1 MFTNRDQRVSVSE
14 AVERRMIETEIATIV
29 DPNGRRITLGEAID
43 SGVVDPARCT
53 LKVDAVKSV
62 SWETA
67 LRDQLIVK
75 PLTLKE
81 CVDRQLVSA
90 DGTIVDPLSSSLRPV
105 SWNLLRAAKAGL
117 LDVDSTKSVA
127 DSQTG
132 QTLTLAEALSE
143 GIIIPSGLYVER
155 PHGATMTLE
164 EASELG
170 LLLSEGL
177 EFLPPRRPST
187 GSENDPPPN
196 GWPLKVA
203 IENKYLDTN
212 TGLFAVPG
220 TDRLVSLEECIL
232 LSIIRPDSASVL
244 DPSTKHYIPILRAFE
259 KKILTPTGHYKEPNA
274 KALNIREAL
283 NRYHIIFVDD
293 DSVSPSSTVK
303 RGFSP
308 RRERQSSVEGSP
320 PKMKPP
326 SLSESPSR
334 REISR
339 NKSVDA
345 GSPFDDLPPPDLQD
359 IRLAPGV
366 IFAPSSGVVSIDET
380 KETLN
385 LLEALKRNVVQPSKV
400 KVRDPTSPAKEL
412 SVTEAIRKGIVS
424 KETGDYKY
432 SGGRTLSLLEAVRV
446 GVVTVIGR
454 PASEPEAV
462 MEVAKSSN
470 TWKDVRIKLVDPF
483 TGAEVTW
490 ESALERHVLD
500 ADTVTQLAA
509 KVTDQHQPKLTAEL
523 LSCIILS
530 DATTGKQLPVKD
542 GLDHGIVTE
551 RRLVELIQEQKPV
564 PYRLMDL
571 VGIPLDGS
579 DYRKM
584 SLAQQTRSK
593 ITTEPKFSVAIG
605 RARSVQ
611 QEPGKLQRIRRKV
624 MKPREA
630 AIRGLVD
637 AQTAELLEVPSAS
650 IETLIKQQKI
660 DAETTGAISDVLRG
674 HQLTLREALERG
686 VLDDETGEMQFPVAS
701 SVSVTEAVER
711 GLYDQ
716 HCGCFIHPENGSS
729 LSLAEAVQCEI
740 IDPQTQVVDA
750 RSEERK
756 SVALSLAIAIGL
768 VDEKNGDVQT
778 ANGPVS
784 MMEAVATRH
793 LYLPSPRIWAP
804 QVPPV
809 GLTLPVALDRK
820 LIDASALEMIHP
832 STGRRMALEQAIDN
846 HLIMAIPYPAAPEYV
861 LLRRAIEKRMLDVDR
876 KTFTDTAGRKMNVT
890 EALER
895 GILVIKRPIQYHS
908 TVVSSVESTRLDET
922 LVSTETLITR
932 NVQCVPGYTLI
943 GGDQVKNERTGRI
956 MTLEKAGRL
965 GLIIGIQADQLSFQ
979 EAVSEGF
986 VHLASGTFTRPG
998 THERMTINL
1007 ALKEGWLRLDGYSDV
1022 RLNKTSSKMTAETLI
1037 YDYNSQQMISVQQAI
1052 RSGLLGQN
1060 GEYQQ
1065 SGKALPFNEAVR
1077 SGLVAVL
1084 GVPEMP
1090 GRDPDSMPVLFNL
1103 SPVCSREANEPV
1115 LVCRSRRTSIRNA
1128 LKEERIASQAQL
1140 VVRKSRMSVD
1150 EALRQNL
1157 ATPTAIISIEENDQ
1171 IHLVG
1176 EPDLHISPVDI
1187 LDRDFAI
1194 EHGFYDPSQE
1204 LFVDIE
1210 TGDSI
1215 RVADA
1220 TALGILNGKE
1230 ILIKDVR
1237 CNSVV
1242 TLDEA
1247 LDKQIVDPVT
1257 GHMIDPKKGKKI
1269 AFYEAVRL
1277 GWIEASPAAHRAHLG
1292 DPITFKYV
1300 VNKGWYAV
1308 DSGLLSLPKL
1318 KTPVQLSVAI
1328 RHQYVNPDSV
1338 IFRVFSTGEDLTLTQ
1353 AAQRGWIDPLAG
1365 AVKQNED
1372 AKPIDFA
1379 KAVQSGLLQPKRK
1392 AIALEAAIR
1401 NGSFNGSNGRITESV
1416 CQKALTIEETINW
1429 GLIDAFISEIHDTK
1443 RQKMISLE
1451 EALESRLVDSGKG
1464 RLMNTATGQWMD
1476 LVTALK
1482 QGLIST
1488 QTTTLSIFDAVNDG
1502 LYDPDT
1508 GKFSNPFTGRQETLR
1523 ESIDSGLIDG
1533 SSARVRQEDE
1543 SYISLGEGAESLE
1556 GQRLD
1561 QAIDEKKII
1570 PLHKAWSLQ
1579 EALAHQLYERET
1591 GLFVMAG
1598 RDKITLHTAIQKGFI
1613 QKSALT
1619 VKDPRSSDILSLGDA
1634 IKMGIIDSTS
1644 GMAIDP
1650 STSVEMDFVAAME
1663 RGLIIGA
1670 KRKLSITEA
1679 LLKGM
1684 YDMKSGR
1691 FSTLSEVRKPKLPTD
1706 VAIRNGVIDSTAN
1719 LVRNFKTGNVVT
1731 FEQAVREQLID
1742 VKQGTLRISAK
1753 QTSDFQQ
1760 ALDGGF
1766 LIEVQR
1772 PLFLSEAMVKEVFN
1786 HQTGLFLDPL
1796 TGQWLTLIESI
1807 ESGLIDPESVHVK
1820 DTRFGFLRK
1829 TSLTTAIELGT
1840 IDGQT
1845 TRVTD
1850 LSSGKEYTLAE
1861 AFTNELIVDS
1871 KAPVSIQRMIHQG
1884 LYDEATG
1891 RVTDPN
1897 SGRKITIHEALRR
1910 CVLHPLLPC
1919 FFERQTGNL
1928 LSLAETCRN
1937 GIIDRQTGL
1946 FRLPQS
1952 KLEMPLNKALER
1964 EFILDIEQPFSLY
1977 DAVRVGFFDR
1987 HRNCFF
1993 HPTNGRRLNL
2003 DVACKENLI
2012 QATKSIVKHGKTGRY
2027 MKLDEA
2033 VCIGLIDA
2041 ERNAYCL
2048 PGSSDM
2054 TFPEALERCF
2064 IVTSKS
2070 GLTLEEAIRNGLYAH
2085 ETGKFVD
2092 PSVGDLLDLNQALKH
2107 GLIDGS
2113 TTALKDASTG
2123 SLKSLNSAIE
2133 DGDIDGVRG
2142 RVVEARGKRS
2152 MNLETAVEE
2161 QVIVTVDRALTFN
2174 QAVRDG
2180 DIDLTIGT
2188 FVDPRTSCRHTL
2200 EEAIRHEL
2208 IDPQSAVIKN
2218 PQTGGFI
2225 TVKRAITEGIVDM
2238 RKRAI
2243 VDRQTGH
2250 LGPLCIIFE
2259 QGTVVFHR
2267 QTIGFDE
2274 AIEQGQFNL
2283 KIARLMEPSSNEEL
2297 NLKQA
2302 VAFGCLNSDSV
2313 LVRDNLHRQLLKLSA
2328 AFELAIV
2335 DADQGLVLDN
2345 SSGKQVTLSEALA
2358 TGLIVTPKRQLS
2370 LIEAIEFGLYNIE
2383 TGRFSDPFTQRSLTL
2398 AEVVDT
2404 ALLDFSTNLAKDPE
2418 TGRILSITQAIE
2430 EGLVNASSGR
2440 LADMNLAEAL
2450 SKGFLLTTSARQAM
2464 EERYKLCDDGMARLL
2479 VWISNIEAQL
2489 ANQDTVREDVAELK
2503 NQINVIRGVRDDM
2516 ESHSRPVNACL
2527 DQVRQIVSQ
2536 GGEYLSADE
2545 INTMESKGQELKK
2558 RYDTGTDQTDKLLRK
2573 VSVALDELHKFRTEI
2588 SNFKTWIVKS
2598 NKLAEEKERQLANL
2612 SRVQANAET
2621 TREFVSDVIAH
2632 QADLRFITM
2641 AAQKFVDESM
2651 EYLAVLNDF
2660 RDKLPQ
2666 RMRHIEPSELLVKAE
2681 VVEVTEDYQTLMK
2694 RANRLSDKMTDIN
2707 SKNKDYQ
2714 EIVTKA
2720 KAWLK
2725 EVEPKATKIVSEPL
2739 GAEPKAVEDQL
2750 GRAKALNNDVMAN
2763 ERLVNH
2769 TVQAAT
2775 SLLTALDGDVS
2786 EVERSNLESVP
2797 ADIQDRYKK
2806 LLNAL
2811 TDKCQFLDNA
2821 LVQSQGVQEALDSLA
2836 NWLSQAEN
2844 QLKNMTKPT
2853 SLNKDRLDEQLR
2865 EHRVLVADIDSHRA
2879 GFESINE
2886 AAAALVANPDNARVA
2901 RKIEAKMK
2909 DMNSRYEK
2917 LQDKVYKRGYVLEEI
2932 YKSLDTFTTSVTQF
2946 DDWYQQVWEILD
2958 ASDQE
2963 EAEQLSSRIE
2973 DISQQKDQRRE
2984 NFDNMLQIGRTLVV
2998 KKDIADA
3005 TPVREKIKTLEMQ
3018 WKDLSTIIEQSLKDG
3033 KARTDQLH
3041 TYEKLRD
3048 QVLEWLTKNEGRV
3061 DALEPVAVDAD
3072 ILKRQ
3077 TDELRPI
3084 MKEYRDYETTISRVA
3099 DLGTAYENMSRP
3111 AGDTSR
3117 KPSIVS
3123 PSKRSSITTLRRS
3136 SQDSRRPSQDLR
3148 RQSQDLRT
3156 PSPNK
3161 VGMGALPVNQLL
3173 SSVAS
3178 SGFSGRRSSQD
3189 FYGME
3194 DSSVVQKQIADIYDR
3209 YGQLGSKLHDR
3220 KAELEL
3226 MTEEAKKHTDA
3237 LKTLAAF
3244 LDKVERQLPRD
3255 SAVPQTRDDAEK
3267 QLRSVKNVLED
3278 MYDKQPQLDGLKT
3291 QVTELLRRKSGVP
3304 GADALQDQL
3313 VTVSGRWKDL
3323 QDRCKAR
3330 SKFLEDVKDFHDTHD
3345 QLSAWLTAKDRM
3357 MSVLGPISS
3366 DPRLVHHQLQQ
3377 VQVLREEFK
3386 AHEPQVQHLERLA
3399 DLILEIAEPNSNDG
3413 RKVNDKVVS
3422 ISAKWSDLIGRLEE
3436 RKQNLDAASGTSR
3449 QFYANL
3455 GQLQDALQKI
3465 SDNLEELAVENVYP
3479 EEILK
3484 HLEDLQD
3491 QLESQRPLIAGL
3503 ETVGEQLCAVLSDA
3517 SSKAEVAQKL
3527 SQIDKMHAQLQKKL
3541 DNRRAELENLLKDNR
3556 EFEDQ
3561 CGQLQEWLGDCASL
3575 LVEALQV
3582 SADRDVLRRQLQH
3595 NEPAYKDVMDREHEV
3610 IMMLDKGQE
3619 LANQSPNKNEAKAFN
3634 KLLEKIRGDWNKV
3647 RQETV
3652 SRHRRLQT
3660 CMELC
3665 RKYDGSQE
3673 MFLPWLDQA
3682 EAKLNQMQPVAF
3694 KKSDLDAQV
3703 KDLQSFRNDISR
3715 HSATFET
3722 NRSLGESF
3730 LSACDVDKEGV
3741 KNELTITKE
3750 RWDQINA
3757 AVLERS
3763 QSLEDIAQRLAEF
3776 IELLRDSQHAMQ
3788 RCEDRLSSHDA
3799 LGPAARDSRLLD
3811 RIRTLLD
3818 EAVQLEKGV
3827 DRVHQYATG
3836 LVADAASHDSNASH
3850 IQDQAEDLARRY
3862 SELRAHLEDR
3872 CNMLET
3878 ASVAVLQF
3886 NEHVKAVLGD
3896 LSTLETELDSM
3907 SPAGRDLDTLNNQL
3921 DQTHHFLAKLE
3932 ARQTEVEAIA
3942 TDGQNLVSEGHAP
3955 DAQGLRDQLDSLRKQ
3970 TTRLEDRGKNR
3981 LDELEKT
3988 LVRVES
3994 FYDLHSN
4001 IMQHIDEAS
4010 NEERAFKPIVGD
4022 VELVRQQQEEFRSF
4036 KQDLIIPLGQNVEE
4050 ANRSGQGLV
4059 QSAANGVSTTAL
4071 ESDLEKMND
4080 RWNNLKEKLN
4090 DRERRLDVAF
4100 LQSGKFQE
4108 ALQGLSKWL
4117 SDTEEM
4123 VANQKPPSADY
4134 KVVKAQLQ
4142 EQKFLKK
4149 LLLDRQQSMS
4159 SLLDMGQD
4167 IANHAHPEEQAEIE
4181 EQLQELVARFDA
4193 LTNGADDRME
4203 ALEKAMAV
4211 AKEFQDKFSPIA
4223 DWLEKMERKIK
4234 DMEIVPT
4241 DEEKI
4246 QQRIEEHDLLH
4257 DDILSKKPAFDSLTD
4272 IATNLMSL
4280 VGEEEAS
4287 VLADRLTELTDRYG
4301 ALVENSE
4308 ALGRLLSD
4316 AKTGLRHLV
4325 LSYED
4330 LLAWMESMESK
4341 LFKYRILSVHVEK
4354 LQEQME
4360 ELMYLTEEV
4369 AGHQPQVESVVD
4381 TGLELMRH
4389 ITNEE
4394 ALQLKEKLDSVQRRY
4409 TDLTGRADDLLK
4421 HAQETLPLVEQF
4433 HVSHNRLANWLLD
4446 AEDRLQALDSSSA
4459 ASGGSAGLDVQESI
4473 IARLE
4478 SELSEVRPFLD
4489 MVNQSG
4495 PQLCQRCPGEGSAY
4509 IESLITRDNRR
4520 FDAICEQIQR
4530 KAERLH
4536 LSKQRSMEVVG
4547 DLDELLDWFRETE
4560 QQLRESEPPSSD
4572 PEVIRVQLKEHKVIG
4587 DEIST
4592 QKGRV
4597 RDILS
4602 AAQKVLRES
4611 PQTEDSAFIREKME
4625 DLKET
4630 RDRVSELSADR
4641 LSILEQALPLAEH
4654 FYEAHSDLSNWL
4666 GEIEEALSNL
4676 DDPAIRPEQIVRQQ
4690 EGTKLLMAEVA
4701 EHKPLFDKLNKT
4713 GTTLAKLCIE
4723 EEGVKVHDILES
4735 DNARYAALRSGLRE
4749 RQQALEEALQE
4760 TSQFSDKLDGMLAAL
4775 ATAFEQVKSAEPVA
4789 AHPDKIQE
4797 QMQENQ
4803 SVVEDLEKRESA
4815 FEAVK
4820 RAADEVIV
4828 KNPSDPA
4835 VKDIEGK
4842 LKKLSKLWDTV
4853 VSATGERGKSLEE
4866 ALAVAERF
4874 WEELQAVMRA
4884 LKELQETLVT
4894 QEPPAVEP
4902 AKIHQQQATLQDIKT
4917 DIEHTKPEVEHCRQ
4931 VGQELIN
4938 LCGEPDKPEV
4948 KKHIE
4953 ELDSAWDN
4961 ITALYAKREENLID
4975 AMEKAMEYHDTL
4987 NSLAEFLEKA
4997 EKKFHEMRPLG
5008 TDIETV
5014 KEQIEQLKAF
5024 KADVDPQMVK
5034 VETLNRSLNRQ
5045 AADLAD
5051 RSSPDQA
5058 ARLKEP
5064 LAKVNRRWED
5074 LLRGVVDRQR
5084 ELEHAL
5090 LRLGQ
5095 FQHALNELLVWIQ
5108 RTDSTLDELK
5118 PVFGDP
5124 SVIEVELAK
5133 LKVLINDIQA
5143 HQTSVDTLND
5153 AGRQLV
5159 ETDKGSDDSNKTQ
5172 QRLVLLNKKWGDL
5185 VEKASSRQK
5194 ELEDALREA
5203 QQFTAEIQDLLL
5215 WLNDIDGA
5223 LSMSKPVGGL
5233 PETASDQLQRFM
5245 EVYHELEKNRPLVES
5260 CLQRGAE
5267 YLKRSTDGAAV
5278 SLQHNLRTLKQRWDN
5293 VMNRANDKKIKLEI
5307 ALKEAT
5313 EFHDALQAFID
5324 WLTNAEKTLGGL
5336 KPASRVMETV
5346 LSQIE
5351 EHKSFQ
5357 KDIAAQRE
5365 VMLSLDKKGTHLKYF
5380 SQKQD
5385 VILIKNLLISVQHRW
5400 ERVLSRAAER
5410 TRALDHAYKEAKEY
5424 HDSWHELYSWLDEA
5438 EKGFDDAVLQLG
5450 KDPEKIKQLLA
5461 KHKEFQ
5467 RTLGAKQPTYDG
5479 IVRLGKLVKDR
5490 APKTDEPTLKQ
5501 MMSDLKAKWQ
5511 SVCNKS
5517 VDRQRKLEE
5526 GLLFSGQFKDAIQA
5540 LVDWLCKT
5548 NPAQMM
5554 EGPVHGDLDTVMAL
5568 REQHKN
5574 FEEELNSRLAQ
5585 TKQVRK
5591 MAVDVMA
5598 NASEE
5603 DRAAIQKQV
5612 SELDV
5617 TWENVSKAASTRSA
5631 NLDDALVQAETL
5643 HKAVNMLLEWLSDAE
5658 MKLRFAGALP
5668 DEEPETKQQ
5677 LADHHKFLEEV
5688 IKKETDKDDTL
5699 ALAQDIL
5706 GKAHP
5711 DAVSV
5716 IRHWITIIQARW
5728 EEVMAWANQREHRL
5742 NEHLRNLREMASMLE
5757 ELLAWLAT
5765 AEKTLITLEAE
5776 PIPDDLPI
5784 IEGLIKDHQEFME
5797 DMAKRQPEVDRVCKT
5812 KQAPRTNQPGKME
5825 RKPSRNKSTSSVP
5838 DREFSQSPT
5847 RESSPEHDTPA
5858 RRSSRVTPDRENSL
5872 IPRLVRPS
5880 YKPQSRES
5888 TPGPQQQSR
5897 KPSQATS
5904 PSPARDGSPSRDYPK
5919 PWMVGTSRSSPG
5931 REKTPDNY
5939 WPHIGPRFAPAVTP
5953 VGGNSRKGSKVSVE
5967 MLPRNPR
5974 ARQLWDRWRNVWM
5987 MAWDRQRRLH
5997 DKLNYLQELEKVK
6010 NFSWD
6015 DWRRRF
6021 MKYMNNK
6028 KSRVT
6033 DLFRKMDKNNEG
6045 FIPRE
6050 DFIEGIM
6057 KTKFPTSR
6065 MEMNAVA
6072 NMFDRNNEGYIDWK
6086 EFLAALRPDWE
6097 ERPTTEDE
6105 IIHDEVKRAVNQ
6117 CTCRNRF
6124 KVHQVG
6130 EGQYRFGD
6138 SQKLRLV
6145 RILRSTVMV
6154 RVGGGWVA
6162 LDEFL
6167 VKNDPCRVVI
6177 IPHIRVRTPGE
6188 HEFWCPFFSKGR
6200 TNLELRE
6207 QFILPEGASQ
6217 GMTPFKTRAS
6227 PNSSVSSQPGTGQ
6240 MVVSPLHA
6248 RSPSLPTAGPITK
6261 VRERTVRSSPMRP
6274 SFSAGTPDSSV
6285 SESDGSFHLHSG
6297 RKASA
6302 PPRTMMSG
6310 GGSHS
6315 GSRPASRNADSKHGS
6330 IQSLDSY
6337 DGGYAQKTPTGIRR
6351 TPSFQRPDS
6360 ASRNQPGSSS
6370 TLPRKRSTIPS
6381 PVETRARHPSGS
6393 SASGVSPSPSG
6404 GFNGGGISAAS
6415 RARQSITA
6423 SHRSSISSS
6432 RPVGR
6437 TASGSSGAGTPGTPG
6452 MMRREGT
6459 SDSMTGI
6466 ARKTTSTGIRKPS
6479 GTPLSRPSPK

>member
-1 MFTNRDQRVSVSE
+1 MAGRSGWCGTDALNERRSQRSAATGGVVTEVDAIRLAERMEMDGDVHTVLRRQHVTTHVRDDTTESERTARKSGVRRVTTRVVRQTTTITRGEQRAMTENVNRFDDGGYGRPGYFQSPSPYGTSERDASLYEERVPVPAITYHRPAPVEHHSTSFKRSKISDIMVGQDESLTAREALLRWAQRTTAKYPGVRVKDFTSSWKDGLAFNAIIHRNRPDLVDWRSLKNRGIRDRLESAFNV
-14 AVERRMIETEIATIV
+14 VEREYGVTRLLDPEDVDTPEPDEKSLITYISSLYDVFPNPPALHPLYDPETQRKYSEY
-29 DPNGRRITLGEAID
+29 RE
-43 SGVVDPARCT
+43 
-53 LKVDAVKSV
+53 
-62 SWETA
+62 
-67 LRDQLIVK
+67 
-75 PLTLKE
+75 
-81 CVDRQLVSA
+81 
-90 DGTIVDPLSSSLRPV
+90 LSSSLHVWIRESTLLMQDRTFPNTLIEVKKLALESNRFRTDEVPPRLREKQHITRLYKDIEKFLEETEEKLEPELRPDV
-105 SWNLLRAAKAGL
+105 LERNWNQLLALHQERDAAIHKEMERLERLQRIAEKVHREAKQSDARLDDIEARIDEEAKRLDRLHPRDAMHNCEALNAELAAVEEAIKIMFTDVQALKDGRYNQTADLHKRVQRIHQRWQSIRAVFQTRLLEVLPSLTSPDAGRSSRSSLEARLFETNEHFRFLRECSEWVRTKLTQMEKAAYGSDL
-117 LDVDSTKSVA
+117 PSVQIELESHLKEHKSVDKFQSNVEKCISNKIKFQSEETVIYVHHVSILQKSYNELSMTSKKRLA
-127 DSQTG
+127 DLEMLQDFIQSATTELIWLNEKEEIEISRDWSSKSLNVTEIERYYEALMSELEKREIQVSAVQDRGEALVLQHHPASKCVEAYMSALST
-132 QTLTLAEALSE
+132 QWKWLLQLTLCLETHLRHAAVYHNFFTEVQKCEQWCIIQDQLLNSTYSQSEFTLDEGEKLLKEMQDLREDLSHYSSVVEALYERSRE
-143 GIIIPSGLYVER
+143 VVPLKQRRSSLRQPITVTSICIYKQVEVTIGKDEVCKLVNNSSKTKWKVVTTNGVECQVPSVC
-155 PHGATMTLE
+155 
-164 EASELG
+164 
-170 LLLSEGL
+170 LLI
-177 EFLPPRRPST
+177 
-187 GSENDPPPN
+187 PPPD
-196 GWPLKVA
+196 PEATEAAERLKRQYDRCEALWLKKQMRMSQNMIFATIKVVKSWDLSQFMAMGKDQRDA
-203 IENKYLDTN
+203 I
-212 TGLFAVPG
+212 
-220 TDRLVSLEECIL
+220 R
-232 LSIIRPDSASVL
+232 
-244 DPSTKHYIPILRAFE
+244 
-259 KKILTPTGHYKEPNA
+259 
-274 KALNIREAL
+274 KALNEDAEKL
-283 NRYHIIFVDD
+283 LQQGDPND
-293 DSVSPSSTVK
+293 PQL
-303 RGFSP
+303 
-308 RRERQSSVEGSP
+308 RRLQ
-320 PKMKPP
+320 
-326 SLSESPSR
+326 
-334 REISR
+334 REIDEVNQLFDEFERRAAMGNRPELSQRAIGDQLTTLLVQLEESERTLTSR
-339 NKSVDA
+339 ITAPLPRDLDQLEQLVVEHKHFETNLQSLQPELESAKENVDA
-345 GSPFDDLPPPDLQD
+345 CPRKTPSMQTKLDSCITKWNTIWQNSQLYIERLKGAEIVLNGLDEATKFVSRLEIQLASCENMPSEPDALRKVHDDL
-359 IRLAPGV
+359 
-366 IFAPSSGVVSIDET
+366 
-380 KETLN
+380 
-385 LLEALKRNVVQPSKV
+385 
-400 KVRDPTSPAKEL
+400 
-412 SVTEAIRKGIVS
+412 
-424 KETGDYKY
+424 
-432 SGGRTLSLLEAVRV
+432 
-446 GVVTVIGR
+446 
-454 PASEPEAV
+454 
-462 MEVAKSSN
+462 
-470 TWKDVRIKLVDPF
+470 VDM
-483 TGAEVTW
+483 
-490 ESALERHVLD
+490 
-500 ADTVTQLAA
+500 Q
-509 KVTDQHQPKLTAEL
+509 QN
-523 LSCIILS
+523 
-530 DATTGKQLPVKD
+530 
-542 GLDHGIVTE
+542 
-551 RRLVELIQEQKPV
+551 IQEQQGV
-564 PYRLMDL
+564 
-571 VGIPLDGS
+571 
-579 DYRKM
+579 
-584 SLAQQTRSK
+584 
-593 ITTEPKFSVAIG
+593 
-605 RARSVQ
+605 
-611 QEPGKLQRIRRKV
+611 
-624 MKPREA
+624 
-630 AIRGLVD
+630 
-637 AQTAELLEVPSAS
+637 
-650 IETLIKQQKI
+650 I
-660 DAETTGAISDVLRG
+660 D
-674 HQLTLREALERG
+674 Q
-686 VLDDETGEMQFPVAS
+686 
-701 SVSVTEAVER
+701 
-711 GLYDQ
+711 
-716 HCGCFIHPENGSS
+716 
-729 LSLAEAVQCEI
+729 LAE
-740 IDPQTQVVDA
+740 
-750 RSEERK
+750 
-756 SVALSLAIAIGL
+756 
-768 VDEKNGDVQT
+768 
-778 ANGPVS
+778 
-784 MMEAVATRH
+784 EA
-793 LYLPSPRIWAP
+793 
-804 QVPPV
+804 
-809 GLTLPVALDRK
+809 G
-820 LIDASALEMIHP
+820 
-832 STGRRMALEQAIDN
+832 
-846 HLIMAIPYPAAPEYV
+846 
-861 LLRRAIEKRMLDVDR
+861 
-876 KTFTDTAGRKMNVT
+876 
-890 EALER
+890 
-895 GILVIKRPIQYHS
+895 
-908 TVVSSVESTRLDET
+908 TVR
-922 LVSTETLITR
+922 
-932 NVQCVPGYTLI
+932 
-943 GGDQVKNERTGRI
+943 
-956 MTLEKAGRL
+956 
-965 GLIIGIQADQLSFQ
+965 
-979 EAVSEGF
+979 
-986 VHLASGTFTRPG
+986 
-998 THERMTINL
+998 
-1007 ALKEGWLRLDGYSDV
+1007 
-1022 RLNKTSSKMTAETLI
+1022 
-1037 YDYNSQQMISVQQAI
+1037 
-1052 RSGLLGQN
+1052 
-1060 GEYQQ
+1060 
-1065 SGKALPFNEAVR
+1065 
-1077 SGLVAVL
+1077 
-1084 GVPEMP
+1084 
-1090 GRDPDSMPVLFNL
+1090 
-1103 SPVCSREANEPV
+1103 
-1115 LVCRSRRTSIRNA
+1115 
-1128 LKEERIASQAQL
+1128 QL
-1140 VVRKSRMSVD
+1140 VVRSRQSVNATIRKHPDVDRLESEVKTIVTRWSNICTQVVERLQSCETTFEHLERYTAMTQVNHTWMDAMSETVSKMPPVENGVQAKAQLESTAKLYNGVAAKKPSMD
-1150 EALRQNL
+1150 EAN
-1157 ATPTAIISIEENDQ
+1157 
-1171 IHLVG
+1171 
-1176 EPDLHISPVDI
+1176 I
-1187 LDRDFAI
+1187 L
-1194 EHGFYDPSQE
+1194 G
-1204 LFVDIE
+1204 
-1210 TGDSI
+1210 
-1215 RVADA
+1215 
-1220 TALGILNGKE
+1220 
-1230 ILIKDVR
+1230 
-1237 CNSVV
+1237 
-1242 TLDEA
+1242 
-1247 LDKQIVDPVT
+1247 
-1257 GHMIDPKKGKKI
+1257 
-1269 AFYEAVRL
+1269 
-1277 GWIEASPAAHRAHLG
+1277 
-1292 DPITFKYV
+1292 
-1300 VNKGWYAV
+1300 
-1308 DSGLLSLPKL
+1308 
-1318 KTPVQLSVAI
+1318 
-1328 RHQYVNPDSV
+1328 
-1338 IFRVFSTGEDLTLTQ
+1338 
-1353 AAQRGWIDPLAG
+1353 
-1365 AVKQNED
+1365 
-1372 AKPIDFA
+1372 
-1379 KAVQSGLLQPKRK
+1379 
-1392 AIALEAAIR
+1392 
-1401 NGSFNGSNGRITESV
+1401 
-1416 CQKALTIEETINW
+1416 
-1429 GLIDAFISEIHDTK
+1429 
-1443 RQKMISLE
+1443 
-1451 EALESRLVDSGKG
+1451 
-1464 RLMNTATGQWMD
+1464 
-1476 LVTALK
+1476 
-1482 QGLIST
+1482 
-1488 QTTTLSIFDAVNDG
+1488 
-1502 LYDPDT
+1502 
-1508 GKFSNPFTGRQETLR
+1508 
-1523 ESIDSGLIDG
+1523 
-1533 SSARVRQEDE
+1533 
-1543 SYISLGEGAESLE
+1543 
-1556 GQRLD
+1556 
-1561 QAIDEKKII
+1561 
-1570 PLHKAWSLQ
+1570 
-1579 EALAHQLYERET
+1579 
-1591 GLFVMAG
+1591 
-1598 RDKITLHTAIQKGFI
+1598 
-1613 QKSALT
+1613 
-1619 VKDPRSSDILSLGDA
+1619 
-1634 IKMGIIDSTS
+1634 
-1644 GMAIDP
+1644 
-1650 STSVEMDFVAAME
+1650 
-1663 RGLIIGA
+1663 
-1670 KRKLSITEA
+1670 
-1679 LLKGM
+1679 
-1684 YDMKSGR
+1684 
-1691 FSTLSEVRKPKLPTD
+1691 
-1706 VAIRNGVIDSTAN
+1706 
-1719 LVRNFKTGNVVT
+1719 
-1731 FEQAVREQLID
+1731 
-1742 VKQGTLRISAK
+1742 
-1753 QTSDFQQ
+1753 
-1760 ALDGGF
+1760 
-1766 LIEVQR
+1766 
-1772 PLFLSEAMVKEVFN
+1772 
-1786 HQTGLFLDPL
+1786 
-1796 TGQWLTLIESI
+1796 
-1807 ESGLIDPESVHVK
+1807 
-1820 DTRFGFLRK
+1820 
-1829 TSLTTAIELGT
+1829 
-1840 IDGQT
+1840 
-1845 TRVTD
+1845 
-1850 LSSGKEYTLAE
+1850 
-1861 AFTNELIVDS
+1861 
-1871 KAPVSIQRMIHQG
+1871 
-1884 LYDEATG
+1884 
-1891 RVTDPN
+1891 
-1897 SGRKITIHEALRR
+1897 
-1910 CVLHPLLPC
+1910 
-1919 FFERQTGNL
+1919 
-1928 LSLAETCRN
+1928 
-1937 GIIDRQTGL
+1937 
-1946 FRLPQS
+1946 
-1952 KLEMPLNKALER
+1952 
-1964 EFILDIEQPFSLY
+1964 
-1977 DAVRVGFFDR
+1977 
-1987 HRNCFF
+1987 
-1993 HPTNGRRLNL
+1993 
-2003 DVACKENLI
+2003 
-2012 QATKSIVKHGKTGRY
+2012 
-2027 MKLDEA
+2027 
-2033 VCIGLIDA
+2033 
-2041 ERNAYCL
+2041 
-2048 PGSSDM
+2048 
-2054 TFPEALERCF
+2054 
-2064 IVTSKS
+2064 
-2070 GLTLEEAIRNGLYAH
+2070 
-2085 ETGKFVD
+2085 
-2092 PSVGDLLDLNQALKH
+2092 
-2107 GLIDGS
+2107 
-2113 TTALKDASTG
+2113 
-2123 SLKSLNSAIE
+2123 
-2133 DGDIDGVRG
+2133 
-2142 RVVEARGKRS
+2142 
-2152 MNLETAVEE
+2152 
-2161 QVIVTVDRALTFN
+2161 
-2174 QAVRDG
+2174 
-2180 DIDLTIGT
+2180 
-2188 FVDPRTSCRHTL
+2188 
-2200 EEAIRHEL
+2200 
-2208 IDPQSAVIKN
+2208 
-2218 PQTGGFI
+2218 
-2225 TVKRAITEGIVDM
+2225 
-2238 RKRAI
+2238 
-2243 VDRQTGH
+2243 
-2250 LGPLCIIFE
+2250 
-2259 QGTVVFHR
+2259 
-2267 QTIGFDE
+2267 
-2274 AIEQGQFNL
+2274 
-2283 KIARLMEPSSNEEL
+2283 ARLI
-2297 NLKQA
+2297 
-2302 VAFGCLNSDSV
+2302 
-2313 LVRDNLHRQLLKLSA
+2313 R
-2328 AFELAIV
+2328 
-2335 DADQGLVLDN
+2335 
-2345 SSGKQVTLSEALA
+2345 EA
-2358 TGLIVTPKRQLS
+2358 K
-2370 LIEAIEFGLYNIE
+2370 
-2383 TGRFSDPFTQRSLTL
+2383 
-2398 AEVVDT
+2398 
-2404 ALLDFSTNLAKDPE
+2404 
-2418 TGRILSITQAIE
+2418 
-2430 EGLVNASSGR
+2430 
-2440 LADMNLAEAL
+2440 
-2450 SKGFLLTTSARQAM
+2450 QAM

-2479 VWISNIEAQL
+2479 VWISNVEAQL

-2503 NQINVIRGVRDDM
+2503 NQINVIRGVRDDL

-2536 GGEYLSADE
+2536 GGEFLSADE
-2545 INTMESKGQELKK
+2545 IQTLEGKGQELKK
-2558 RYDTGTDQTDKLLRK
+2558 RYDHGTDQTEKLLRK
-2573 VSVALDELHKFRTEI
+2573 VSTALDELHKFRTEI
-2588 SNFKTWIVKS
+2588 TNFKTWMVKS
-2598 NKLAEEKERQLANL
+2598 NKLAEDKERQLANL
-2612 SRVQANAET
+2612 SRVQANADT
-2621 TREFVSDVIAH
+2621 TREFFSDVIAH

-2666 RMRHIEPSELLVKAE
+2666 RMRHIEPSELMVKAE
-2681 VVEVTEDYQTLMK
+2681 VVEVTQDYQTLMK

-2725 EVEPKATKIVSEPL
+2725 EVEPKATKIVNEPL

-2786 EVERSNLESVP
+2786 EVERSNLESVQ
-2797 ADIQDRYKK
+2797 ANIQDRYKK

-2811 TDKCQFLDNA
+2811 ADKCQFLDNA
-2821 LVQSQGVQEALDSLA
+2821 LVQSQDVQEALDSLA

-2844 QLKNMTKPT
+2844 QFKNMTKPT

-2917 LQDKVYKRGYVLEEI
+2917 LQDKVVKRGYVLEEI
-2932 YKSLDTFTTSVTQF
+2932 YKSLDTFIISVTQF
-2946 DDWYQQVWEILD
+2946 DEWYQQVWEILD
-2958 ASDQE
+2958 SSDQD

-2984 NFDNMLQIGRTLVV
+2984 NFDNMLQIGRTLVI
-2998 KKDIADA
+2998 KKDLADT
-3005 TPVREKIKTLEMQ
+3005 TPIKEKIKTLEMQ

-3148 RQSQDLRT
+3148 RQSQDLRS
-3156 PSPNK
+3156 PSPIK
-3161 VGMGALPVNQLL
+3161 VGMGAPL
-3173 SSVAS
+3173 SPLINSVAS
-3178 SGFSGRRSSQD
+3178 SGFGSRRSSQD
-3189 FYGME
+3189 FFGME
-3194 DSSVVQKQIADIYDR
+3194 DSSIVQKQIADIYDR

-3226 MTEEAKKHTDA
+3226 MTEEAKKHADV

-3278 MYDKQPQLDGLKT
+3278 MYDKQPQLDGLKI

-3313 VTVSGRWKDL
+3313 MTVSGRWKDL

-3345 QLSAWLTAKDRM
+3345 QLSAWLIAKDRM

-3386 AHEPQVQHLERLA
+3386 VHEPQVQHLERLA
-3399 DLILEIAEPNSNDG
+3399 DVILEIAEPNSNDG

-3561 CGQLQEWLGDCASL
+3561 CGQLQEWLGDCARL
-3575 LVEALQV
+3575 LVEALKV
-3582 SADRDVLRRQLQH
+3582 SADRDVLRRQLQE
-3595 NEPAYKDVMDREHEV
+3595 NEPAYKEVMDKEHEV

-3619 LANQSPNKNEAKAFN
+3619 LANQSPNKNDAKAFN

-3647 RQETV
+3647 RLETV

-3722 NRSLGESF
+3722 NKSLGESF

-3741 KNELTITKE
+3741 KSELTITKE

-3827 DRVHQYATG
+3827 DRVQQYASG

-3932 ARQTEVEAIA
+3932 ARQAEVEAIA

-3955 DAQGLRDQLDSLRKQ
+3955 DAQGLRDQLESLRKQ

-4001 IMQHIDEAS
+4001 IMQHIEEAS

-4022 VELVRQQQEEFRSF
+4022 VELVRQQQEEFRRF
-4036 KQDLIIPLGQNVEE
+4036 KQELIIPLSQNLDE

-4059 QSAANGVSTTAL
+4059 QSAANGVSTSAL

-4193 LTNGADDRME
+4193 LTNGADDRMD

-4666 GEIEEALSNL
+4666 GEIEEALSSL
-4676 DDPAIRPEQIVRQQ
+4676 DDPAIRPDQIVRQQ
-4690 EGTKLLMAEVA
+4690 EGNKLLMADVA

-4775 ATAFEQVKSAEPVA
+4775 ATAFEQVKSAEPVS

-4853 VSATGERGKSLEE
+4853 VAATGERGKSLEE

-4874 WEELQAVMRA
+4874 WEELQAVMTA
-4884 LKELQETLVT
+4884 LKELQDTLVS

-4917 DIEHTKPEVEHCRQ
+4917 DIEQTKPEVEHCRQ
-4931 VGQELIN
+4931 VGQELIS

-4997 EKKFHEMRPLG
+4997 ENKFHGMRPLG
-5008 TDIETV
+5008 SDIETV

-5024 KADVDPQMVK
+5024 KAEVDPQMVK
-5034 VETLNRSLNRQ
+5034 VETLNRQ
-5045 AADLAD
+5045 AGDLAD
-5051 RSSPDQA
+5051 RTSPDQA

-5108 RTDSTLDELK
+5108 RTDTTLDELK

-5124 SVIEVELAK
+5124 NVIEVELAK

-5159 ETDKGSDDSNKTQ
+5159 ESGKGSDDANKTQ
-5172 QRLVLLNKKWGDL
+5172 QRLVLLNKKWSDL

-5203 QQFTAEIQDLLL
+5203 QKFTAEIQDLLL
-5215 WLNDIDGA
+5215 WLNEIDGA

-5233 PETASDQLQRFM
+5233 PETASEQLQRFM
-5245 EVYHELEKNRPLVES
+5245 EVYNDLEHDRPLVES
-5260 CLQRGAE
+5260 CLQRGAD
-5267 YLKRSTDGAAV
+5267 YVKRSTDGAAS

-5424 HDSWHELYSWLDEA
+5424 HDSWQELYSWLDDA

-5711 DAVSV
+5711 DAVPV

-5742 NEHLRNLREMASMLE
+5742 NEHLRNLREMASILE

-5765 AEKTLITLEAE
+5765 AERTLVSLEAE
-5776 PIPDDLPI
+5776 PLPDDLPI

-5812 KQAPRTNQPGKME
+5812 KQAPRANPPGKE

-5919 PWMVGTSRSSPG
+5919 PWMSGASRSSPG

-5939 WPHIGPRFAPAVTP
+5939 WPHIGPRFAPVTP
-5953 VGGNSRKGSKVSVE
+5953 APGNSRKGSKVSVE

-5987 MAWDRQRRLH
+5987 MAWDRQRRLQE
-5997 DKLNYLQELEKVK
+5997 KLNYLQELEKVK

-6021 MKYMNNK
+6021 MKYMNHK

-6050 DFIEGIM
+6050 DFIDGIM

-6188 HEFWCPFFSKGR
+6188 HEFWCPFYPRGR

-6217 GMTPFKTRAS
+6217 GMTPFKTKAMS

-6240 MVVSPLHA
+6240 IAVTPLHA

-6310 GGSHS
+6310 AGSHS

-6360 ASRNQPGSSS
+6360 SSRNQPGSSS

-6415 RARQSITA
+6415 RSRILRTTSASNIPVLTSTPSRSRIPVYVGVDSEDGNRARPSITA
-6423 SHRSSISSS
+6423 SHRPSLSSS
-6432 RPVGR
+6432 RPVSRTPSTSNIPVLTTPSQRGR
-6437 TASGSSGAGTPGTPG
+6437 TASGSSGTGTPGTPG

>member
-1 MFTNRDQRVSVSE
+1 MTTQSYYKDRLGFDPNDPREMSSLDPTLHGYEENLSKFKDERDAIQKKTFTKWVNKHLRKIGRRVDDLFEDLRDGHNLVSLLEVLSGDHLPRERGQMRFHMLQNVQTSLDYLRYRKIKLVNIRAEDIVDSNPKLTLGLIWTIILHFQISDIMVGQDESLTAREALLRWAQRTTAKYPGVRVKDFTSSWKDGLAFSAIIHRNRPDLVDWRSLKNRGIRDRLDSAFNV
-14 AVERRMIETEIATIV
+14 VEREYGVTRLLDPEDVDTPEPDEKSLITYISSLYDVFPNPPALHPLYDPETQRKYSDYRE
-29 DPNGRRITLGEAID
+29 
-43 SGVVDPARCT
+43 
-53 LKVDAVKSV
+53 
-62 SWETA
+62 
-67 LRDQLIVK
+67 
-75 PLTLKE
+75 
-81 CVDRQLVSA
+81 
-90 DGTIVDPLSSSLRPV
+90 LSSSLHVWIRESTLLMQDRNFPNTLIEVKKLALESNRFRTDEVPPRLREKQHIGRLYKDIEKFLEETEEKLEPELRPDV
-105 SWNLLRAAKAGL
+105 LERNWNQLLLLHQERDAAIHKEMERLERLQRIAEKVHREAKQSDARLDEVEARIDEEAKRLDRLHPRDAMKNCEVLNAELASIEETIKIMFTDVQALKDGRYNQTADLHKRVQRIHQRWQSIRAVFQTRLVEVLPSLTSPDAGRSSRSSLEARLFETNEHFRFLRECSEWVRSKLTQMEKAAYGSDL
-117 LDVDSTKSVA
+117 PSVQIELESHLKEHKSVDKFQSNVEKCISNKIKFQSEESA
-127 DSQTG
+127 IYVHHVTILQKSYTELTVTSKKRLSDLEMLQDFIQSATTELIWLNEKEEIEISRDWSSKSLNVTEIERYYEALMSELEKREIQVSAVQDRGEALVLQHHPASKCVEAYMTALST
-132 QTLTLAEALSE
+132 QWKWLLQLTLCLETHLRHAAVYHNFFSEVEKCEQWCILQDQLLNSTYSQSEFTLDEGEKLLKEMQDLREDLSHYSSVVEALYERSREVVPLKQRRTSLRQPIAVTSICIYKQVEVAIGKDEVCKLVSNSSKTKWKVVTNNGVECQVPSVCLLIPPPDPEAAEAAERLKRQYDRCEALWLKKQMRMSQNMIFATIKVVKSWDLSQFMAM
-143 GIIIPSGLYVER
+143 GKDQR
-155 PHGATMTLE
+155 
-164 EASELG
+164 
-170 LLLSEGL
+170 
-177 EFLPPRRPST
+177 
-187 GSENDPPPN
+187 D
-196 GWPLKVA
+196 A
-203 IENKYLDTN
+203 I
-212 TGLFAVPG
+212 
-220 TDRLVSLEECIL
+220 R
-232 LSIIRPDSASVL
+232 
-244 DPSTKHYIPILRAFE
+244 
-259 KKILTPTGHYKEPNA
+259 
-274 KALNIREAL
+274 KALNEDAEKL
-283 NRYHIIFVDD
+283 LQQGDPND
-293 DSVSPSSTVK
+293 PQL
-303 RGFSP
+303 
-308 RRERQSSVEGSP
+308 RRLQ
-320 PKMKPP
+320 
-326 SLSESPSR
+326 
-334 REISR
+334 REIDEVNQLFDEFERRAAMGNRPELSQRAIGDQLTTLLVQLEESERTLISR
-339 NKSVDA
+339 ITA
-345 GSPFDDLPPPDLQD
+345 PLPRDLDQLEQLVVEHKHFETELQ
-359 IRLAPGV
+359 
-366 IFAPSSGVVSIDET
+366 
-380 KETLN
+380 
-385 LLEALKRNVVQPSKV
+385 LLQPELES
-400 KVRDPTSPAKEL
+400 AKENVEACPRKTPSMQTKL
-412 SVTEAIRKGIVS
+412 DTCITKWNNIWQNSNLYIERLKGTEIVLNGLDES
-424 KETGDYKY
+424 TKFV
-432 SGGRTLSLLEAVRV
+432 SRLEIQLASCENM
-446 GVVTVIGR
+446 
-454 PASEPEAV
+454 PSEPESLRKV
-462 MEVAKSSN
+462 H
-470 TWKDVRIKLVDPF
+470 DDLVDMQSNIQMQQ
-483 TGAEVTW
+483 GVI
-490 ESALERHVLD
+490 D
-500 ADTVTQLAA
+500 QLA
-509 KVTDQHQPKLTAEL
+509 E
-523 LSCIILS
+523 
-530 DATTGKQLPVKD
+530 
-542 GLDHGIVTE
+542 
-551 RRLVELIQEQKPV
+551 
-564 PYRLMDL
+564 
-571 VGIPLDGS
+571 
-579 DYRKM
+579 
-584 SLAQQTRSK
+584 
-593 ITTEPKFSVAIG
+593 
-605 RARSVQ
+605 
-611 QEPGKLQRIRRKV
+611 
-624 MKPREA
+624 EA
-630 AIRGLVD
+630 G
-637 AQTAELLEVPSAS
+637 
-650 IETLIKQQKI
+650 
-660 DAETTGAISDVLRG
+660 
-674 HQLTLREALERG
+674 
-686 VLDDETGEMQFPVAS
+686 
-701 SVSVTEAVER
+701 
-711 GLYDQ
+711 
-716 HCGCFIHPENGSS
+716 
-729 LSLAEAVQCEI
+729 
-740 IDPQTQVVDA
+740 
-750 RSEERK
+750 
-756 SVALSLAIAIGL
+756 
-768 VDEKNGDVQT
+768 
-778 ANGPVS
+778 
-784 MMEAVATRH
+784 
-793 LYLPSPRIWAP
+793 
-804 QVPPV
+804 
-809 GLTLPVALDRK
+809 
-820 LIDASALEMIHP
+820 
-832 STGRRMALEQAIDN
+832 
-846 HLIMAIPYPAAPEYV
+846 
-861 LLRRAIEKRMLDVDR
+861 
-876 KTFTDTAGRKMNVT
+876 
-890 EALER
+890 
-895 GILVIKRPIQYHS
+895 
-908 TVVSSVESTRLDET
+908 TVR
-922 LVSTETLITR
+922 
-932 NVQCVPGYTLI
+932 
-943 GGDQVKNERTGRI
+943 
-956 MTLEKAGRL
+956 
-965 GLIIGIQADQLSFQ
+965 
-979 EAVSEGF
+979 
-986 VHLASGTFTRPG
+986 
-998 THERMTINL
+998 
-1007 ALKEGWLRLDGYSDV
+1007 
-1022 RLNKTSSKMTAETLI
+1022 
-1037 YDYNSQQMISVQQAI
+1037 
-1052 RSGLLGQN
+1052 
-1060 GEYQQ
+1060 
-1065 SGKALPFNEAVR
+1065 
-1077 SGLVAVL
+1077 
-1084 GVPEMP
+1084 
-1090 GRDPDSMPVLFNL
+1090 
-1103 SPVCSREANEPV
+1103 
-1115 LVCRSRRTSIRNA
+1115 
-1128 LKEERIASQAQL
+1128 QL
-1140 VVRKSRMSVD
+1140 VVRSRTSVNATIRKHPDVDRLEAEVKTVITRWSNICTQVVERLQSCETTFEHLERYSAMSQV
-1150 EALRQNL
+1150 NH
-1157 ATPTAIISIEENDQ
+1157 TWI
-1171 IHLVG
+1171 
-1176 EPDLHISPVDI
+1176 
-1187 LDRDFAI
+1187 
-1194 EHGFYDPSQE
+1194 
-1204 LFVDIE
+1204 
-1210 TGDSI
+1210 
-1215 RVADA
+1215 DA
-1220 TALGILNGKE
+1220 TSETVSKMPPVENG
-1230 ILIKDVR
+1230 
-1237 CNSVV
+1237 
-1242 TLDEA
+1242 
-1247 LDKQIVDPVT
+1247 
-1257 GHMIDPKKGKKI
+1257 
-1269 AFYEAVRL
+1269 
-1277 GWIEASPAAHRAHLG
+1277 
-1292 DPITFKYV
+1292 
-1300 VNKGWYAV
+1300 
-1308 DSGLLSLPKL
+1308 
-1318 KTPVQLSVAI
+1318 VQ
-1328 RHQYVNPDSV
+1328 
-1338 IFRVFSTGEDLTLTQ
+1338 
-1353 AAQRGWIDPLAG
+1353 
-1365 AVKQNED
+1365 
-1372 AKPIDFA
+1372 A
-1379 KAVQSGLLQPKRK
+1379 KA
-1392 AIALEAAIR
+1392 
-1401 NGSFNGSNGRITESV
+1401 
-1416 CQKALTIEETINW
+1416 
-1429 GLIDAFISEIHDTK
+1429 
-1443 RQKMISLE
+1443 
-1451 EALESRLVDSGKG
+1451 
-1464 RLMNTATGQWMD
+1464 
-1476 LVTALK
+1476 
-1482 QGLIST
+1482 
-1488 QTTTLSIFDAVNDG
+1488 
-1502 LYDPDT
+1502 
-1508 GKFSNPFTGRQETLR
+1508 
-1523 ESIDSGLIDG
+1523 
-1533 SSARVRQEDE
+1533 
-1543 SYISLGEGAESLE
+1543 
-1556 GQRLD
+1556 
-1561 QAIDEKKII
+1561 
-1570 PLHKAWSLQ
+1570 
-1579 EALAHQLYERET
+1579 QL
-1591 GLFVMAG
+1591 
-1598 RDKITLHTAIQKGFI
+1598 
-1613 QKSALT
+1613 
-1619 VKDPRSSDILSLGDA
+1619 
-1634 IKMGIIDSTS
+1634 
-1644 GMAIDP
+1644 
-1650 STSVEMDFVAAME
+1650 
-1663 RGLIIGA
+1663 
-1670 KRKLSITEA
+1670 
-1679 LLKGM
+1679 
-1684 YDMKSGR
+1684 
-1691 FSTLSEVRKPKLPTD
+1691 
-1706 VAIRNGVIDSTAN
+1706 DSTAKLYN
-1719 LVRNFKTGNVVT
+1719 GV
-1731 FEQAVREQLID
+1731 A
-1742 VKQGTLRISAK
+1742 AK
-1753 QTSDFQQ
+1753 KPS
-1760 ALDGGF
+1760 
-1766 LIEVQR
+1766 
-1772 PLFLSEAMVKEVFN
+1772 M
-1786 HQTGLFLDPL
+1786 
-1796 TGQWLTLIESI
+1796 
-1807 ESGLIDPESVHVK
+1807 
-1820 DTRFGFLRK
+1820 
-1829 TSLTTAIELGT
+1829 
-1840 IDGQT
+1840 
-1845 TRVTD
+1845 
-1850 LSSGKEYTLAE
+1850 
-1861 AFTNELIVDS
+1861 
-1871 KAPVSIQRMIHQG
+1871 
-1884 LYDEATG
+1884 DEA
-1891 RVTDPN
+1891 N
-1897 SGRKITIHEALRR
+1897 
-1910 CVLHPLLPC
+1910 
-1919 FFERQTGNL
+1919 
-1928 LSLAETCRN
+1928 
-1937 GIIDRQTGL
+1937 
-1946 FRLPQS
+1946 
-1952 KLEMPLNKALER
+1952 
-1964 EFILDIEQPFSLY
+1964 IL
-1977 DAVRVGFFDR
+1977 G
-1987 HRNCFF
+1987 
-1993 HPTNGRRLNL
+1993 
-2003 DVACKENLI
+2003 
-2012 QATKSIVKHGKTGRY
+2012 
-2027 MKLDEA
+2027 
-2033 VCIGLIDA
+2033 
-2041 ERNAYCL
+2041 
-2048 PGSSDM
+2048 
-2054 TFPEALERCF
+2054 
-2064 IVTSKS
+2064 
-2070 GLTLEEAIRNGLYAH
+2070 
-2085 ETGKFVD
+2085 
-2092 PSVGDLLDLNQALKH
+2092 
-2107 GLIDGS
+2107 
-2113 TTALKDASTG
+2113 
-2123 SLKSLNSAIE
+2123 
-2133 DGDIDGVRG
+2133 
-2142 RVVEARGKRS
+2142 
-2152 MNLETAVEE
+2152 
-2161 QVIVTVDRALTFN
+2161 
-2174 QAVRDG
+2174 
-2180 DIDLTIGT
+2180 
-2188 FVDPRTSCRHTL
+2188 
-2200 EEAIRHEL
+2200 
-2208 IDPQSAVIKN
+2208 
-2218 PQTGGFI
+2218 
-2225 TVKRAITEGIVDM
+2225 
-2238 RKRAI
+2238 
-2243 VDRQTGH
+2243 
-2250 LGPLCIIFE
+2250 
-2259 QGTVVFHR
+2259 
-2267 QTIGFDE
+2267 
-2274 AIEQGQFNL
+2274 
-2283 KIARLMEPSSNEEL
+2283 ARLI
-2297 NLKQA
+2297 
-2302 VAFGCLNSDSV
+2302 
-2313 LVRDNLHRQLLKLSA
+2313 R
-2328 AFELAIV
+2328 
-2335 DADQGLVLDN
+2335 
-2345 SSGKQVTLSEALA
+2345 EA
-2358 TGLIVTPKRQLS
+2358 K
-2370 LIEAIEFGLYNIE
+2370 
-2383 TGRFSDPFTQRSLTL
+2383 
-2398 AEVVDT
+2398 
-2404 ALLDFSTNLAKDPE
+2404 
-2418 TGRILSITQAIE
+2418 
-2430 EGLVNASSGR
+2430 
-2440 LADMNLAEAL
+2440 
-2450 SKGFLLTTSARQAM
+2450 QAM

-2797 ADIQDRYKK
+2797 ADIQDRYRK

-3123 PSKRSSITTLRRS
+3123 PSKRSSITTH
-3136 SQDSRRPSQDLR
+3136 
-3148 RQSQDLRT
+3148 
-3156 PSPNK
+3156 
-3161 VGMGALPVNQLL
+3161 
-3173 SSVAS
+3173 
-3178 SGFSGRRSSQD
+3178 
-3189 FYGME
+3189 
-3194 DSSVVQKQIADIYDR
+3194 SSVVQKQIADIYDR

-3730 LSACDVDKEGV
+3730 LSACDVNKEGV

-3827 DRVHQYATG
+3827 DRVQQYAAG

-4997 EKKFHEMRPLG
+4997 EKKFHDMRPLG

-5034 VETLNRSLNRQ
+5034 VETLNRQ

-5880 YKPQSRES
+5880 
-5888 TPGPQQQSR
+5888 
-5897 KPSQATS
+5897 
-5904 PSPARDGSPSRDYPK
+5904 
-5919 PWMVGTSRSSPG
+5919 
-5931 REKTPDNY
+5931 
-5939 WPHIGPRFAPAVTP
+5939 
-5953 VGGNSRKGSKVSVE
+5953 KVSVE

-6167 VKNDPCRVVI
+6167 VKNDPCRA
-6177 IPHIRVRTPGE
+6177 
-6188 HEFWCPFFSKGR
+6188 KGR

-6415 RARQSITA
+6415 RSRILRTTSASNIPVLTSTPSRSRIPVYVGVDSDDGIRARQSITA

-6432 RPVGR
+6432 RP
-6437 TASGSSGAGTPGTPG
+6437 
-6452 MMRREGT
+6452 
-6459 SDSMTGI
+6459 
-6466 ARKTTSTGIRKPS
+6466 
-6479 GTPLSRPSPK
+6479 

>member
-1 MFTNRDQRVSVSE
+1 MTTQSYYKDRLGFDPNDPREMSSLDPTLHGYEENLSKFKDERDAIQKKTFTKWVNKHLRKIGRRVDDLFEDLRDGHNLVSLLEVLSGDHLPRERGQMRFHMLQNVQTSLDYLRYRKIKLVNIRAEDIVDSNPKLTLGLIWTIILHFQISDIMVGQDESLTAREALLRWAQRTTAKYPGVRVKDFTSSWKDGLAFNAIIHRNRPDLVDWRSLKNRGIRDRLES
-14 AVERRMIETEIATIV
+14 AFNIVEREYGVTRLLDPEDVDTPEPDEKSLITYISSLYDVFPNPPALHPLYDPETQRKYSDYRE
-29 DPNGRRITLGEAID
+29 
-43 SGVVDPARCT
+43 
-53 LKVDAVKSV
+53 
-62 SWETA
+62 
-67 LRDQLIVK
+67 
-75 PLTLKE
+75 
-81 CVDRQLVSA
+81 
-90 DGTIVDPLSSSLRPV
+90 LSSSLHVWIRE
-105 SWNLLRAAKAGL
+105 STLLMQDRNFPN
-117 LDVDSTKSVA
+117 
-127 DSQTG
+127 
-132 QTLTLAEALSE
+132 TLIEVKKLALESNRFRTDEVPPRLRE
-143 GIIIPSGLYVER
+143 KQHITRLYKDIEKF
-155 PHGATMTLE
+155 LE
-164 EASELG
+164 ETEEKLEPELRPDVLERNWNQ
-170 LLLSEGL
+170 LLLLHQE
-177 EFLPPRRPST
+177 R
-187 GSENDPPPN
+187 DA
-196 GWPLKVA
+196 A
-203 IENKYLDTN
+203 I
-212 TGLFAVPG
+212 
-220 TDRLVSLEECIL
+220 
-232 LSIIRPDSASVL
+232 
-244 DPSTKHYIPILRAFE
+244 H
-259 KKILTPTGHYKEPNA
+259 KEM
-274 KALNIREAL
+274 
-283 NRYHIIFVDD
+283 
-293 DSVSPSSTVK
+293 
-303 RGFSP
+303 
-308 RRERQSSVEGSP
+308 ER
-320 PKMKPP
+320 
-326 SLSESPSR
+326 
-334 REISR
+334 
-339 NKSVDA
+339 
-345 GSPFDDLPPPDLQD
+345 
-359 IRLAPGV
+359 
-366 IFAPSSGVVSIDET
+366 
-380 KETLN
+380 
-385 LLEALKRNVVQPSKV
+385 
-400 KVRDPTSPAKEL
+400 
-412 SVTEAIRKGIVS
+412 
-424 KETGDYKY
+424 
-432 SGGRTLSLLEAVRV
+432 
-446 GVVTVIGR
+446 
-454 PASEPEAV
+454 
-462 MEVAKSSN
+462 
-470 TWKDVRIKLVDPF
+470 
-483 TGAEVTW
+483 
-490 ESALERHVLD
+490 LER
-500 ADTVTQLAA
+500 
-509 KVTDQHQPKLTAEL
+509 
-523 LSCIILS
+523 
-530 DATTGKQLPVKD
+530 
-542 GLDHGIVTE
+542 
-551 RRLVELIQEQKPV
+551 
-564 PYRLMDL
+564 
-571 VGIPLDGS
+571 
-579 DYRKM
+579 
-584 SLAQQTRSK
+584 
-593 ITTEPKFSVAIG
+593 
-605 RARSVQ
+605 
-611 QEPGKLQRIRRKV
+611 LQRIAEKV
-624 MKPREA
+624 HREA
-630 AIRGLVD
+630 
-637 AQTAELLEVPSAS
+637 
-650 IETLIKQQKI
+650 KQ
-660 DAETTGAISDVLRG
+660 
-674 HQLTLREALERG
+674 
-686 VLDDETGEMQFPVAS
+686 
-701 SVSVTEAVER
+701 
-711 GLYDQ
+711 
-716 HCGCFIHPENGSS
+716 
-729 LSLAEAVQCEI
+729 
-740 IDPQTQVVDA
+740 
-750 RSEERK
+750 
-756 SVALSLAIAIGL
+756 
-768 VDEKNGDVQT
+768 
-778 ANGPVS
+778 
-784 MMEAVATRH
+784 
-793 LYLPSPRIWAP
+793 
-804 QVPPV
+804 
-809 GLTLPVALDRK
+809 
-820 LIDASALEMIHP
+820 
-832 STGRRMALEQAIDN
+832 
-846 HLIMAIPYPAAPEYV
+846 
-861 LLRRAIEKRMLDVDR
+861 
-876 KTFTDTAGRKMNVT
+876 
-890 EALER
+890 
-895 GILVIKRPIQYHS
+895 
-908 TVVSSVESTRLDET
+908 
-922 LVSTETLITR
+922 
-932 NVQCVPGYTLI
+932 
-943 GGDQVKNERTGRI
+943 
-956 MTLEKAGRL
+956 
-965 GLIIGIQADQLSFQ
+965 
-979 EAVSEGF
+979 
-986 VHLASGTFTRPG
+986 
-998 THERMTINL
+998 
-1007 ALKEGWLRLDGYSDV
+1007 SDV
-1022 RLNKTSSKMTAETLI
+1022 RLDDIEARIDEEAKRLDRLHPRDAMKNCEVLNSELASIEEAIKNMFSDVQILKEGRYNQTADLHKRVQRIHQRWQSIRAVFQTRLLEVLPSLTSPDASRSSRSSLEARLFETNEQFRFLRECSEWVRSKLTQMEKAAYGSDLPSVQIELESHLKEHKSVDKFQSNVEKCISNKVKRRIKRQQNKFQGEESAIYVHHVTILQKSYTELTMTSKKRLADLEMLQDFIQSATTELIWLNEKEEIEISRDWSSKSLNVTEIERYYEALMSELEKREIQVSAVQDRGEALVLQHHPASKCVEAYMTALSTQWKWLLQLTLCLETHLRHAAVYHNFFTEVQKCEQWCIIQDQLLNSTYSQSEFTLDEGEKLLKEMQDLREDLSHYSSVVEALYERSREVVPLKQRRSSLRQPIAVTSICIYKQVEVRVSIGKDEVCKLVNNSSKTKWKVVTGNGVECQVPSVCLLI
-1037 YDYNSQQMISVQQAI
+1037 PPPDPEAAEAADRLKRQYDRCEALWLKKQMRMSQNMIFATIKVVKSWDLSQFMAMGKDQRDAI
-1052 RSGLLGQN
+1052 R
-1060 GEYQQ
+1060 
-1065 SGKALPFNEAVR
+1065 KALNEDAEKLLQQGDPNDPQLRRLQREIDEVNQLFDEFER
-1077 SGLVAVL
+1077 RAAMGNRPELSQRAIGDQLTTLLVQLEESERTLTSRITAPL
-1084 GVPEMP
+1084 P
-1090 GRDPDSMPVLFNL
+1090 RDLDQL
-1103 SPVCSREANEPV
+1103 E
-1115 LVCRSRRTSIRNA
+1115 
-1128 LKEERIASQAQL
+1128 QL
-1140 VVRKSRMSVD
+1140 VVEHKHFETELQSLQPELESAKENVEACPRKTPSMQTKLDTCITKWNMIWQNSNLYIERLKGTEIVLNGLDESTKFVSRLEIQLASCENMPAEP
-1150 EALRQNL
+1150 EALR
-1157 ATPTAIISIEENDQ
+1157 
-1171 IHLVG
+1171 
-1176 EPDLHISPVDI
+1176 
-1187 LDRDFAI
+1187 
-1194 EHGFYDPSQE
+1194 
-1204 LFVDIE
+1204 
-1210 TGDSI
+1210 
-1215 RVADA
+1215 
-1220 TALGILNGKE
+1220 K
-1230 ILIKDVR
+1230 
-1237 CNSVV
+1237 
-1242 TLDEA
+1242 
-1247 LDKQIVDPVT
+1247 
-1257 GHMIDPKKGKKI
+1257 
-1269 AFYEAVRL
+1269 
-1277 GWIEASPAAHRAHLG
+1277 
-1292 DPITFKYV
+1292 
-1300 VNKGWYAV
+1300 
-1308 DSGLLSLPKL
+1308 
-1318 KTPVQLSVAI
+1318 
-1328 RHQYVNPDSV
+1328 
-1338 IFRVFSTGEDLTLTQ
+1338 
-1353 AAQRGWIDPLAG
+1353 
-1365 AVKQNED
+1365 
-1372 AKPIDFA
+1372 
-1379 KAVQSGLLQPKRK
+1379 
-1392 AIALEAAIR
+1392 
-1401 NGSFNGSNGRITESV
+1401 
-1416 CQKALTIEETINW
+1416 
-1429 GLIDAFISEIHDTK
+1429 IHDD
-1443 RQKMISLE
+1443 
-1451 EALESRLVDSGKG
+1451 LVD
-1464 RLMNTATGQWMD
+1464 MQ
-1476 LVTALK
+1476 
-1482 QGLIST
+1482 
-1488 QTTTLSIFDAVNDG
+1488 
-1502 LYDPDT
+1502 
-1508 GKFSNPFTGRQETLR
+1508 SN
-1523 ESIDSGLIDG
+1523 
-1533 SSARVRQEDE
+1533 
-1543 SYISLGEGAESLE
+1543 
-1556 GQRLD
+1556 
-1561 QAIDEKKII
+1561 
-1570 PLHKAWSLQ
+1570 
-1579 EALAHQLYERET
+1579 
-1591 GLFVMAG
+1591 
-1598 RDKITLHTAIQKGFI
+1598 IQM
-1613 QKSALT
+1613 QQ
-1619 VKDPRSSDILSLGDA
+1619 
-1634 IKMGIIDSTS
+1634 
-1644 GMAIDP
+1644 
-1650 STSVEMDFVAAME
+1650 
-1663 RGLIIGA
+1663 
-1670 KRKLSITEA
+1670 
-1679 LLKGM
+1679 
-1684 YDMKSGR
+1684 
-1691 FSTLSEVRKPKLPTD
+1691 
-1706 VAIRNGVIDSTAN
+1706 GVIDQLAEEAGTVRQ
-1719 LVRNFKTGNVVT
+1719 LVIRSRSSVNATIRKHPDVDRLEAEVKTIITRWSNICTQVVERLQSCETT
-1731 FEQAVREQLID
+1731 FEHLERYSAMSQVNHTWID
-1742 VKQGTLRISAK
+1742 A
-1753 QTSDFQQ
+1753 TS
-1760 ALDGGF
+1760 
-1766 LIEVQR
+1766 
-1772 PLFLSEAMVKEVFN
+1772 
-1786 HQTGLFLDPL
+1786 
-1796 TGQWLTLIESI
+1796 
-1807 ESGLIDPESVHVK
+1807 
-1820 DTRFGFLRK
+1820 
-1829 TSLTTAIELGT
+1829 
-1840 IDGQT
+1840 
-1845 TRVTD
+1845 
-1850 LSSGKEYTLAE
+1850 
-1861 AFTNELIVDS
+1861 
-1871 KAPVSIQRMIHQG
+1871 
-1884 LYDEATG
+1884 
-1891 RVTDPN
+1891 
-1897 SGRKITIHEALRR
+1897 
-1910 CVLHPLLPC
+1910 
-1919 FFERQTGNL
+1919 
-1928 LSLAETCRN
+1928 ETV
-1937 GIIDRQTGL
+1937 
-1946 FRLPQS
+1946 S
-1952 KLEMPLNKALER
+1952 KLPPVENVYPL
-1964 EFILDIEQPFSLY
+1964 D
-1977 DAVRVGFFDR
+1977 
-1987 HRNCFF
+1987 
-1993 HPTNGRRLNL
+1993 
-2003 DVACKENLI
+2003 
-2012 QATKSIVKHGKTGRY
+2012 
-2027 MKLDEA
+2027 
-2033 VCIGLIDA
+2033 
-2041 ERNAYCL
+2041 
-2048 PGSSDM
+2048 
-2054 TFPEALERCF
+2054 
-2064 IVTSKS
+2064 
-2070 GLTLEEAIRNGLYAH
+2070 
-2085 ETGKFVD
+2085 
-2092 PSVGDLLDLNQALKH
+2092 
-2107 GLIDGS
+2107 
-2113 TTALKDASTG
+2113 
-2123 SLKSLNSAIE
+2123 
-2133 DGDIDGVRG
+2133 
-2142 RVVEARGKRS
+2142 
-2152 MNLETAVEE
+2152 
-2161 QVIVTVDRALTFN
+2161 
-2174 QAVRDG
+2174 
-2180 DIDLTIGT
+2180 
-2188 FVDPRTSCRHTL
+2188 
-2200 EEAIRHEL
+2200 
-2208 IDPQSAVIKN
+2208 
-2218 PQTGGFI
+2218 
-2225 TVKRAITEGIVDM
+2225 
-2238 RKRAI
+2238 
-2243 VDRQTGH
+2243 
-2250 LGPLCIIFE
+2250 
-2259 QGTVVFHR
+2259 
-2267 QTIGFDE
+2267 
-2274 AIEQGQFNL
+2274 
-2283 KIARLMEPSSNEEL
+2283 
-2297 NLKQA
+2297 
-2302 VAFGCLNSDSV
+2302 
-2313 LVRDNLHRQLLKLSA
+2313 
-2328 AFELAIV
+2328 
-2335 DADQGLVLDN
+2335 
-2345 SSGKQVTLSEALA
+2345 
-2358 TGLIVTPKRQLS
+2358 
-2370 LIEAIEFGLYNIE
+2370 
-2383 TGRFSDPFTQRSLTL
+2383 
-2398 AEVVDT
+2398 
-2404 ALLDFSTNLAKDPE
+2404 
-2418 TGRILSITQAIE
+2418 
-2430 EGLVNASSGR
+2430 
-2440 LADMNLAEAL
+2440 
-2450 SKGFLLTTSARQAM
+2450 QAM

-2479 VWISNIEAQL
+2479 VWISNVEAQL

-2503 NQINVIRGVRDDM
+2503 NQINVIRGVRDDL

-2536 GGEYLSADE
+2536 GGEFLSAEE
-2545 INTMESKGQELKK
+2545 INTLEARGQELKK
-2558 RYDTGTDQTDKLLRK
+2558 RYDNGTDQTEKLLRK
-2573 VSVALDELHKFRTEI
+2573 VSIALDELHKFRTEI
-2588 SNFKTWIVKS
+2588 TNFKTWMVKS

-2651 EYLAVLNDF
+2651 EYLVVLNDF
-2660 RDKLPQ
+2660 RDRLPQ
-2666 RMRHIEPSELLVKAE
+2666 RLRRIEPSELLVKAE

-2694 RANRLSDKMTDIN
+2694 RANKLSDKMSDIN
-2707 SKNKDYQ
+2707 SKHKDYQ
-2714 EIVTKA
+2714 DIVTKA

-2725 EVEPKATKIVSEPL
+2725 EVEPKATKIVNEPL
-2739 GAEPKAVEDQL
+2739 GAEPKMVEDQL
-2750 GRAKALNNDVMAN
+2750 GRAKALNNDVVAN

-2769 TVQAAT
+2769 TVQAAA

-2786 EVERSNLESVP
+2786 EVEKSNLQSVP
-2797 ADIQDRYKK
+2797 ADIQERYKK
-2806 LLNAL
+2806 LLDAL
-2811 TDKCQFLDNA
+2811 ADKCQFLDNA

-2844 QLKNMTKPT
+2844 QLKTMTRPT

-2865 EHRVLVADIDSHRA
+2865 EHRVLVADIESHRPS
-2879 GFESINE
+2879 FESINE
-2886 AAAALVANPDNARVA
+2886 AAAALIANPDNARVA

-2932 YKSLDTFTTSVTQF
+2932 AKSLDSFINSVSQF

-2958 ASDQE
+2958 SSDQE
-2963 EAEQLSSRIE
+2963 EADQLGARIE
-2973 DISQQKDQRRE
+2973 DISRQKDQRRE
-2984 NFDNMLQIGRTLVV
+2984 DFDNMLQNGRTLVI

-3005 TPVREKIKTLEMQ
+3005 TPIREKIKTLEMQ
-3018 WKDLSTIIEQSLKDG
+3018 WKDLSTVIDQSLKDG
-3033 KARTDQLH
+3033 KARTDQLN

-3048 QVLEWLTKNEGRV
+3048 QVLEWLTKNEARV
-3061 DALEPVAVDAD
+3061 DTLEPVAVDAD

-3084 MKEYRDYETTISRVA
+3084 MKEFRDYETTISRVA
-3099 DLGTAYENMSRP
+3099 DLGYAYENMTRLV
-3111 AGDTSR
+3111 GDGSR
-3117 KPSIVS
+3117 KSSIAS
-3123 PSKRSSITTLRRS
+3123 PSKRAS
-3136 SQDSRRPSQDLR
+3136 DLR
-3148 RQSQDLRT
+3148 RQSQDLRS
-3156 PSPNK
+3156 PSPIK
-3161 VGMGALPVNQLL
+3161 VGMGALPINQLI

-3178 SGFSGRRSSQD
+3178 SGFNSRRSSQD
-3189 FYGME
+3189 FYGSE
-3194 DSSVVQKQIADIYDR
+3194 DSSVVEKQIKDINDR
-3209 YGQLGSKLHDR
+3209 YSQLLSKVNDR

-3237 LKTLAAF
+3237 LRTLVAF

-3278 MYDKQPQLDGLKT
+3278 MYDKQPQLDTLKT
-3291 QVTELLRRKSGVP
+3291 QVSELLRRKSGVP
-3304 GADALQDQL
+3304 GADALQDQMMS
-3313 VTVSGRWKDL
+3313 VSGRWKDL

-3399 DLILEIAEPNSNDG
+3399 DSILEIAEPNSNDG

-3449 QFYANL
+3449 QFYASL

-3491 QLESQRPLIAGL
+3491 QLEGQRPLIAGL

-3561 CGQLQEWLGDCASL
+3561 CGQLQEWLGDCARL
-3575 LVEALQV
+3575 LVDALQV
-3582 SADRDVLRRQLQH
+3582 SADRDILRRQLQD
-3595 NEPAYKDVMDREHEV
+3595 NEPAYKDVMDKEHEV

-3619 LANQSPNKNEAKAFN
+3619 LANQSPNKNDAKAFN
-3634 KLLEKIRGDWNKV
+3634 KLLERIRGDWNKV

-3673 MFLPWLDQA
+3673 TFIPWLDQA
-3682 EAKLNQMQPVAF
+3682 EEKLNQMQPVAF

-3703 KDLQSFRNDISR
+3703 KELQSFRNDMSR

-3722 NRSLGESF
+3722 NKSLGESF
-3730 LSACDVDKEGV
+3730 LSACDIDKEGV
-3741 KNELTITKE
+3741 KSELTTTKQ

-3799 LGPAARDSRLLD
+3799 LGAAARDSRLLD

-3818 EAVQLEKGV
+3818 EAVLLEKGV
-3827 DRVHQYATG
+3827 DRVQQYASG
-3836 LVADAASHDSNASH
+3836 LVADAASHESNASH
-3850 IQDQAEDLARRY
+3850 IQDQADDLARRY
-3862 SELRAHLEDR
+3862 SELRAQLEDR

-3896 LSTLETELDSM
+3896 LSTLESELDSM
-3907 SPAGRDLDTLNNQL
+3907 APAGRDLDTLNNQL
-3921 DQTHHFLAKLE
+3921 DQTNHFLAKLE
-3932 ARQTEVEAIA
+3932 ARQAEVEAIA
-3942 TDGQNLVSEGHAP
+3942 TDGQSLVSEGHAP

-3970 TTRLEDRGKNR
+3970 TSRLEDRGKNR
-3981 LDELEKT
+3981 LEELEKT

-3994 FYDLHSN
+3994 FYDLYSN

-4036 KQDLIIPLGQNVEE
+4036 KQELIIPLGQNVEE
-4050 ANRSGQGLV
+4050 ANRGGQGLV

-4193 LTNGADDRME
+4193 LTNGADDRMD

-4234 DMEIVPT
+4234 EMEIVPT

-4257 DDILSKKPAFDSLTD
+4257 DDILSKKPAFDGLTD

-4280 VGEEEAS
+4280 VGEEEAG

-4316 AKTGLRHLV
+4316 AKSGLRHLV

-4433 HVSHNRLANWLLD
+4433 HSSHNGLANWLLD
-4446 AEDRLQALDSSSA
+4446 AEDRL
-4459 ASGGSAGLDVQESI
+4459 AGLDVQESI

-4478 SELSEVRPFLD
+4478 NELAEVRPFLD
-4489 MVNQSG
+4489 TVNQSG

-4547 DLDELLDWFRETE
+4547 DLDELLDWFHETE
-4560 QQLRESEPPSSD
+4560 QQLREADPPSSD

-4611 PQTEDSAFIREKME
+4611 PQTEDSGFIREKME

-4666 GEIEEALSNL
+4666 GEIEEALANL

-4690 EGTKLLMAEVA
+4690 EGNKLLMAEVA

-4735 DNARYAALRSGLRE
+4735 DNSRYAALRSGLRE

-4775 ATAFEQVKSAEPVA
+4775 ANAFEQVKSAEPVS

-4874 WEELQAVMRA
+4874 WEELQAVMTA

-4987 NSLAEFLEKA
+4987 NSLIEFLEKA
-4997 EKKFHEMRPLG
+4997 EKKFHGMRPLG

-5024 KADVDPQMVK
+5024 KAEVDPQMVK
-5034 VETLNRSLNRQ
+5034 VETLNRQ

-5051 RSSPDQA
+5051 RTSPDQA

-5185 VEKASSRQK
+5185 VEKASNRQK

-5260 CLQRGAE
+5260 CLQRGAD
-5267 YLKRSTDGAAV
+5267 YLKRSTDGAAS

-5351 EHKSFQ
+5351 EHKTFQ

-5479 IVRLGKLVKDR
+5479 VVRLGKLVKDR

-5548 NPAQMM
+5548 DPAQMM

-5574 FEEELNSRLAQ
+5574 FEEELHSRLAQ

-5591 MAVDVMA
+5591 MAVDVMS

-5617 TWENVSKAASTRSA
+5617 TWENVSKASNTRSA
-5631 NLDDALVQAETL
+5631 RLDDALAQAETL

-5668 DEEPETKQQ
+5668 DEEPETLQQ

-5688 IKKETDKDDTL
+5688 IKKEADKDDTL

-5716 IRHWITIIQARW
+5716 IRHWITIIQSRW

-5742 NEHLRNLREMASMLE
+5742 NEHLRNLREMASILE
-5757 ELLAWLAT
+5757 ELLAWLST

-5776 PIPDDLPI
+5776 TLPDDLPI

-5812 KQAPRTNQPGKME
+5812 KQPPRNNQQGKIE
-5825 RKPSRNKSTSSVP
+5825 RKPSRNN
-5838 DREFSQSPT
+5838 QSPT

-5858 RRSSRVTPDRENSL
+5858 RRP
-5872 IPRLVRPS
+5872 
-5880 YKPQSRES
+5880 
-5888 TPGPQQQSR
+5888 
-5897 KPSQATS
+5897 
-5904 PSPARDGSPSRDYPK
+5904 
-5919 PWMVGTSRSSPG
+5919 SRSSPG

-5939 WPHIGPRFAPAVTP
+5939 WPHIGPRFAPSVTP
-5953 VGGNSRKGSKVSVE
+5953 VSVE
-5967 MLPRNPR
+5967 VLPRNPR

-5987 MAWDRQRRLH
+5987 MAWDRQRRLQ

-6050 DFIEGIM
+6050 DFIDGIM

-6167 VKNDPCRVVI
+6167 VKNDPCRA
-6177 IPHIRVRTPGE
+6177 
-6188 HEFWCPFFSKGR
+6188 KGR

-6217 GMTPFKTRAS
+6217 GMTPFKPRAS

-6261 VRERTVRSSPMRP
+6261 VRLLPIATNSNGLLLLNYFVLLVNLKILRSITKYQSTARIYSRMQVVYMYYSRLVTQSSNMELLNNLLSLHGKALALLCRRQSPIFALFLFFFYREGLYQKPSLYHEMELAVRRLVRERTVRSSPMRP

-6285 SESDGSFHLHSG
+6285 SESDGSFHLHGG

-6302 PPRTMMSG
+6302 PPRTMTSG

-6360 ASRNQPGSSS
+6360 AARHQPGSSS

-6381 PVETRARHPSGS
+6381 PVETRARHPSSS
-6393 SASGVSPSPSG
+6393 SASGMSPSPSG
-6404 GFNGGGISAAS
+6404 GLNGGAISAAS
-6415 RARQSITA
+6415 R
-6423 SHRSSISSS
+6423 
-6432 RPVGR
+6432 GR
-6437 TASGSSGAGTPGTPG
+6437 TASGSSGTGIPGTPGT
-6452 MMRREGT
+6452 MRREGT
-6459 SDSMTGI
+6459 SDSMSGI
-6466 ARKTTSTGIRKPS
+6466 ARKVTSTGIRKPS
-6479 GTPLSRPSPK
+6479 GTPTSRPSPK

>member
-1 MFTNRDQRVSVSE
+1 MAFDYGAYGRSNLSASSPTDQELDYHYGLSLEEWARDKPLSILQLDPADRAVLRIADERDAIQKKTFTKWVNKHLRKIGRRVDDLFEDLRDGHNLVSLLEVLSGDHLPRERGQMRFHMLQNVQTSLDYLRYRKIKLVNIRAEDIVDSNPKLTLGLIWTIILHFQISDIMVGQDESLTAREALLRWAQRTTAKYPGVRVKDFTSSWKDGLAFNAIIHRNRPDLVDWRSLKNRGIRDRLES
-14 AVERRMIETEIATIV
+14 AFNIVEREYGVTRLLDPEDVDTPEPDEKSLITYISSLYDVFPNPPALHPLYDPETQRKYSDYRE
-29 DPNGRRITLGEAID
+29 
-43 SGVVDPARCT
+43 
-53 LKVDAVKSV
+53 
-62 SWETA
+62 
-67 LRDQLIVK
+67 
-75 PLTLKE
+75 
-81 CVDRQLVSA
+81 
-90 DGTIVDPLSSSLRPV
+90 LSSSLHVWIRE
-105 SWNLLRAAKAGL
+105 STLLMQDRNFPN
-117 LDVDSTKSVA
+117 
-127 DSQTG
+127 
-132 QTLTLAEALSE
+132 TLIEVKKLALESNRFRTDEVPPRLRE
-143 GIIIPSGLYVER
+143 KQHITRLYKDIEKF
-155 PHGATMTLE
+155 LE
-164 EASELG
+164 ETEEKLEPELRPDVLERNWNQ
-170 LLLSEGL
+170 LLLLHQE
-177 EFLPPRRPST
+177 R
-187 GSENDPPPN
+187 DA
-196 GWPLKVA
+196 A
-203 IENKYLDTN
+203 I
-212 TGLFAVPG
+212 
-220 TDRLVSLEECIL
+220 
-232 LSIIRPDSASVL
+232 
-244 DPSTKHYIPILRAFE
+244 H
-259 KKILTPTGHYKEPNA
+259 KEM
-274 KALNIREAL
+274 
-283 NRYHIIFVDD
+283 
-293 DSVSPSSTVK
+293 
-303 RGFSP
+303 
-308 RRERQSSVEGSP
+308 ER
-320 PKMKPP
+320 
-326 SLSESPSR
+326 
-334 REISR
+334 
-339 NKSVDA
+339 
-345 GSPFDDLPPPDLQD
+345 
-359 IRLAPGV
+359 
-366 IFAPSSGVVSIDET
+366 
-380 KETLN
+380 
-385 LLEALKRNVVQPSKV
+385 
-400 KVRDPTSPAKEL
+400 
-412 SVTEAIRKGIVS
+412 
-424 KETGDYKY
+424 
-432 SGGRTLSLLEAVRV
+432 
-446 GVVTVIGR
+446 
-454 PASEPEAV
+454 
-462 MEVAKSSN
+462 
-470 TWKDVRIKLVDPF
+470 
-483 TGAEVTW
+483 
-490 ESALERHVLD
+490 LER
-500 ADTVTQLAA
+500 
-509 KVTDQHQPKLTAEL
+509 
-523 LSCIILS
+523 
-530 DATTGKQLPVKD
+530 
-542 GLDHGIVTE
+542 
-551 RRLVELIQEQKPV
+551 
-564 PYRLMDL
+564 
-571 VGIPLDGS
+571 
-579 DYRKM
+579 
-584 SLAQQTRSK
+584 
-593 ITTEPKFSVAIG
+593 
-605 RARSVQ
+605 
-611 QEPGKLQRIRRKV
+611 LQRIAEKV
-624 MKPREA
+624 HREA
-630 AIRGLVD
+630 
-637 AQTAELLEVPSAS
+637 
-650 IETLIKQQKI
+650 KQ
-660 DAETTGAISDVLRG
+660 
-674 HQLTLREALERG
+674 
-686 VLDDETGEMQFPVAS
+686 
-701 SVSVTEAVER
+701 
-711 GLYDQ
+711 
-716 HCGCFIHPENGSS
+716 
-729 LSLAEAVQCEI
+729 
-740 IDPQTQVVDA
+740 
-750 RSEERK
+750 
-756 SVALSLAIAIGL
+756 
-768 VDEKNGDVQT
+768 
-778 ANGPVS
+778 
-784 MMEAVATRH
+784 
-793 LYLPSPRIWAP
+793 
-804 QVPPV
+804 
-809 GLTLPVALDRK
+809 
-820 LIDASALEMIHP
+820 
-832 STGRRMALEQAIDN
+832 
-846 HLIMAIPYPAAPEYV
+846 
-861 LLRRAIEKRMLDVDR
+861 
-876 KTFTDTAGRKMNVT
+876 
-890 EALER
+890 
-895 GILVIKRPIQYHS
+895 
-908 TVVSSVESTRLDET
+908 
-922 LVSTETLITR
+922 
-932 NVQCVPGYTLI
+932 
-943 GGDQVKNERTGRI
+943 
-956 MTLEKAGRL
+956 
-965 GLIIGIQADQLSFQ
+965 
-979 EAVSEGF
+979 
-986 VHLASGTFTRPG
+986 
-998 THERMTINL
+998 
-1007 ALKEGWLRLDGYSDV
+1007 SDV
-1022 RLNKTSSKMTAETLI
+1022 RLDDIEARIDEEAKRLDRLHPRDAMKNCEVLNSELASIEEAIKNMFSDVQILKEGRYNQTSDLHKRVQRIHQRWQSIRAVFQTRLLEVLPSLTSPDASRSSRSSLEARLFETNEQFRFLRECSEWVRSKLTQMEKAAYGSDLPSVQIELESHLKEHKSVDKFQSNVEKCISNKNKFQGEESAIYVHHVTILQKSYTELTMTSKKRLADLEMLQDFIQSATTELIWLNEKEEIEISRDWSSKSLNVTEIERYYEALMSELEKREIQVSAVQDRGEALVLQHHPASKCVEAYMTALSTQWKWLLQLTLCLETHLRHAAVYHNFFTEVQKCEQWCIIQDQLLNSTYSQSEFTLDEGEKLLKEMQDLREDLSHYSSVVEALYERSREVVPLKQRRSSLRQPIAVTSICIYKQVEVSIGKDEVCKLVSNSSKTKWKVVTSNGVECQVPSVCLLI
-1037 YDYNSQQMISVQQAI
+1037 PPPDPEAAEAADRLKRQYDRCEALWLKKQMRMSQNMIFATIKVVKSWDLSQFMAMGKDQRDAI
-1052 RSGLLGQN
+1052 R
-1060 GEYQQ
+1060 
-1065 SGKALPFNEAVR
+1065 KALNEDAEKLLQQGDPNDPQLRRLQREIDEVNQLFDEFER
-1077 SGLVAVL
+1077 RAALGNRPELSQRAIGDQLTTLLVQLEESERTLTSRITAPL
-1084 GVPEMP
+1084 P
-1090 GRDPDSMPVLFNL
+1090 RDLDQL
-1103 SPVCSREANEPV
+1103 E
-1115 LVCRSRRTSIRNA
+1115 
-1128 LKEERIASQAQL
+1128 QL
-1140 VVRKSRMSVD
+1140 VVEHKHFETELQSLQPELESAKENVEACPRKTPSMQTKLDTCITKWNMIWQNSNLYIERLKGTEIVLNGLDESTKFVSRLEIQLASCENMPAEP
-1150 EALRQNL
+1150 EALRKVHDDLVDMQSNIQMQQGVIDQL
-1157 ATPTAIISIEENDQ
+1157 AEEAGTVRQLVIRSRSSVNATIRKHPDVDRLEAEVKTIITRWSNICTQVVERLQSCETTFE
-1171 IHLVG
+1171 HL
-1176 EPDLHISPVDI
+1176 ERYS
-1187 LDRDFAI
+1187 AM
-1194 EHGFYDPSQE
+1194 SQ
-1204 LFVDIE
+1204 VNHTWI
-1210 TGDSI
+1210 
-1215 RVADA
+1215 DA
-1220 TALGILNGKE
+1220 TSETVSKLPPVENGVQA
-1230 ILIKDVR
+1230 KDQLDSTAKLYNGVAAKKP
-1237 CNSVV
+1237 S
-1242 TLDEA
+1242 LDEA
-1247 LDKQIVDPVT
+1247 NI
-1257 GHMIDPKKGKKI
+1257 
-1269 AFYEAVRL
+1269 L
-1277 GWIEASPAAHRAHLG
+1277 G
-1292 DPITFKYV
+1292 
-1300 VNKGWYAV
+1300 
-1308 DSGLLSLPKL
+1308 
-1318 KTPVQLSVAI
+1318 
-1328 RHQYVNPDSV
+1328 
-1338 IFRVFSTGEDLTLTQ
+1338 
-1353 AAQRGWIDPLAG
+1353 
-1365 AVKQNED
+1365 
-1372 AKPIDFA
+1372 
-1379 KAVQSGLLQPKRK
+1379 
-1392 AIALEAAIR
+1392 
-1401 NGSFNGSNGRITESV
+1401 
-1416 CQKALTIEETINW
+1416 
-1429 GLIDAFISEIHDTK
+1429 
-1443 RQKMISLE
+1443 
-1451 EALESRLVDSGKG
+1451 
-1464 RLMNTATGQWMD
+1464 
-1476 LVTALK
+1476 
-1482 QGLIST
+1482 
-1488 QTTTLSIFDAVNDG
+1488 
-1502 LYDPDT
+1502 
-1508 GKFSNPFTGRQETLR
+1508 
-1523 ESIDSGLIDG
+1523 
-1533 SSARVRQEDE
+1533 
-1543 SYISLGEGAESLE
+1543 
-1556 GQRLD
+1556 
-1561 QAIDEKKII
+1561 
-1570 PLHKAWSLQ
+1570 
-1579 EALAHQLYERET
+1579 
-1591 GLFVMAG
+1591 
-1598 RDKITLHTAIQKGFI
+1598 
-1613 QKSALT
+1613 
-1619 VKDPRSSDILSLGDA
+1619 
-1634 IKMGIIDSTS
+1634 
-1644 GMAIDP
+1644 
-1650 STSVEMDFVAAME
+1650 
-1663 RGLIIGA
+1663 
-1670 KRKLSITEA
+1670 
-1679 LLKGM
+1679 
-1684 YDMKSGR
+1684 
-1691 FSTLSEVRKPKLPTD
+1691 
-1706 VAIRNGVIDSTAN
+1706 
-1719 LVRNFKTGNVVT
+1719 
-1731 FEQAVREQLID
+1731 
-1742 VKQGTLRISAK
+1742 
-1753 QTSDFQQ
+1753 
-1760 ALDGGF
+1760 
-1766 LIEVQR
+1766 
-1772 PLFLSEAMVKEVFN
+1772 
-1786 HQTGLFLDPL
+1786 
-1796 TGQWLTLIESI
+1796 
-1807 ESGLIDPESVHVK
+1807 
-1820 DTRFGFLRK
+1820 
-1829 TSLTTAIELGT
+1829 
-1840 IDGQT
+1840 
-1845 TRVTD
+1845 
-1850 LSSGKEYTLAE
+1850 
-1861 AFTNELIVDS
+1861 
-1871 KAPVSIQRMIHQG
+1871 
-1884 LYDEATG
+1884 
-1891 RVTDPN
+1891 
-1897 SGRKITIHEALRR
+1897 
-1910 CVLHPLLPC
+1910 
-1919 FFERQTGNL
+1919 
-1928 LSLAETCRN
+1928 
-1937 GIIDRQTGL
+1937 
-1946 FRLPQS
+1946 
-1952 KLEMPLNKALER
+1952 
-1964 EFILDIEQPFSLY
+1964 
-1977 DAVRVGFFDR
+1977 
-1987 HRNCFF
+1987 
-1993 HPTNGRRLNL
+1993 
-2003 DVACKENLI
+2003 
-2012 QATKSIVKHGKTGRY
+2012 
-2027 MKLDEA
+2027 
-2033 VCIGLIDA
+2033 
-2041 ERNAYCL
+2041 
-2048 PGSSDM
+2048 
-2054 TFPEALERCF
+2054 
-2064 IVTSKS
+2064 
-2070 GLTLEEAIRNGLYAH
+2070 
-2085 ETGKFVD
+2085 
-2092 PSVGDLLDLNQALKH
+2092 
-2107 GLIDGS
+2107 
-2113 TTALKDASTG
+2113 
-2123 SLKSLNSAIE
+2123 
-2133 DGDIDGVRG
+2133 
-2142 RVVEARGKRS
+2142 
-2152 MNLETAVEE
+2152 
-2161 QVIVTVDRALTFN
+2161 
-2174 QAVRDG
+2174 
-2180 DIDLTIGT
+2180 
-2188 FVDPRTSCRHTL
+2188 
-2200 EEAIRHEL
+2200 
-2208 IDPQSAVIKN
+2208 
-2218 PQTGGFI
+2218 
-2225 TVKRAITEGIVDM
+2225 
-2238 RKRAI
+2238 
-2243 VDRQTGH
+2243 
-2250 LGPLCIIFE
+2250 
-2259 QGTVVFHR
+2259 
-2267 QTIGFDE
+2267 
-2274 AIEQGQFNL
+2274 
-2283 KIARLMEPSSNEEL
+2283 ARLI
-2297 NLKQA
+2297 
-2302 VAFGCLNSDSV
+2302 
-2313 LVRDNLHRQLLKLSA
+2313 R
-2328 AFELAIV
+2328 
-2335 DADQGLVLDN
+2335 
-2345 SSGKQVTLSEALA
+2345 EA
-2358 TGLIVTPKRQLS
+2358 K
-2370 LIEAIEFGLYNIE
+2370 
-2383 TGRFSDPFTQRSLTL
+2383 
-2398 AEVVDT
+2398 
-2404 ALLDFSTNLAKDPE
+2404 
-2418 TGRILSITQAIE
+2418 
-2430 EGLVNASSGR
+2430 
-2440 LADMNLAEAL
+2440 
-2450 SKGFLLTTSARQAM
+2450 QAM

-2479 VWISNIEAQL
+2479 VWISNVEAQL

-2503 NQINVIRGVRDDM
+2503 NQINVIRGVRDDL

-2536 GGEYLSADE
+2536 GGEFLSADE
-2545 INTMESKGQELKK
+2545 INTLEAKGQELKK
-2558 RYDTGTDQTDKLLRK
+2558 RYDNGTDQTEKLLRK
-2573 VSVALDELHKFRTEI
+2573 VSIALDELHKFRTEI
-2588 SNFKTWIVKS
+2588 TNFKTWMVKS

-2651 EYLAVLNDF
+2651 EYLVVLNDF
-2660 RDKLPQ
+2660 RDRLPQ
-2666 RMRHIEPSELLVKAE
+2666 RLRRIEPSELLVKAE

-2694 RANRLSDKMTDIN
+2694 RANKLSDKMSDIN
-2707 SKNKDYQ
+2707 SKHKDYQ
-2714 EIVTKA
+2714 DIVTKA

-2725 EVEPKATKIVSEPL
+2725 EVEPKATKIVNEPL
-2739 GAEPKAVEDQL
+2739 GAEPKMVEDQL
-2750 GRAKALNNDVMAN
+2750 GRAKALNNDVVAN

-2769 TVQAAT
+2769 TVQAAA

-2786 EVERSNLESVP
+2786 EVEKSNLQSVP
-2797 ADIQDRYKK
+2797 ADIQERYKK
-2806 LLNAL
+2806 LLDAL
-2811 TDKCQFLDNA
+2811 ADKCQFLDNA

-2844 QLKNMTKPT
+2844 QLKTMTRPT

-2865 EHRVLVADIDSHRA
+2865 EHRVLVADIESHRPS
-2879 GFESINE
+2879 FESINE
-2886 AAAALVANPDNARVA
+2886 AAAALIANPDNARVA

-2932 YKSLDTFTTSVTQF
+2932 AKSLDSFINSVSQF

-2958 ASDQE
+2958 FSDQE
-2963 EAEQLSSRIE
+2963 EADQLGARIE
-2973 DISQQKDQRRE
+2973 DISRQKDQRRE
-2984 NFDNMLQIGRTLVV
+2984 DFDNMLQNGRTLVI

-3005 TPVREKIKTLEMQ
+3005 TPIREKIKTLEMQ
-3018 WKDLSTIIEQSLKDG
+3018 WKDLSTVIDQSLKDG
-3033 KARTDQLH
+3033 KARTDQLN

-3061 DALEPVAVDAD
+3061 DTLEPVAVDAD

-3084 MKEYRDYETTISRVA
+3084 MKEFRDYETTISRVA
-3099 DLGTAYENMSRP
+3099 DLGYAYENMTRLV
-3111 AGDTSR
+3111 GDGSR
-3117 KPSIVS
+3117 KSSIAS
-3123 PSKRSSITTLRRS
+3123 PSKRASITTLRRS
-3136 SQDSRRPSQDLR
+3136 SQDVRRPSQDLR
-3148 RQSQDLRT
+3148 RQSQDLRS
-3156 PSPNK
+3156 PSPIK
-3161 VGMGALPVNQLL
+3161 VGMGALPINQLI

-3178 SGFSGRRSSQD
+3178 SGFNSRRSSQD
-3189 FYGME
+3189 FYGSE
-3194 DSSVVQKQIADIYDR
+3194 DSSVVEKQIKDINDR
-3209 YGQLGSKLHDR
+3209 YSQLLSKVNDR

-3237 LKTLAAF
+3237 LRTLVAF

-3278 MYDKQPQLDGLKT
+3278 MYDKQPQLDTLKT
-3291 QVTELLRRKSGVP
+3291 QVSELLRRKSGVP
-3304 GADALQDQL
+3304 GADALQDQMMS
-3313 VTVSGRWKDL
+3313 VSGRWKDL

-3399 DLILEIAEPNSNDG
+3399 DSILEIAEPNSNDG

-3449 QFYANL
+3449 QFYASL

-3491 QLESQRPLIAGL
+3491 QLEGQRPLIAGL

-3561 CGQLQEWLGDCASL
+3561 CGQLQEWLGDCARL
-3575 LVEALQV
+3575 LVDALQV
-3582 SADRDVLRRQLQH
+3582 SADRDILRRQLQD
-3595 NEPAYKDVMDREHEV
+3595 NEPAYKDVMDKEHEV

-3619 LANQSPNKNEAKAFN
+3619 LANQSPNKNDAKAFN
-3634 KLLEKIRGDWNKV
+3634 KLLERIRGDWNKV

-3673 MFLPWLDQA
+3673 TFIPWLDQA
-3682 EAKLNQMQPVAF
+3682 EEKLNQMQPVAF

-3703 KDLQSFRNDISR
+3703 KELQSFRNDMSR

-3722 NRSLGESF
+3722 NKSLGESF
-3730 LSACDVDKEGV
+3730 LSACDIDKDGV
-3741 KNELTITKE
+3741 KSELTTTKQ

-3799 LGPAARDSRLLD
+3799 LGAAARDSRLLD

-3818 EAVQLEKGV
+3818 EAVLLEKGV
-3827 DRVHQYATG
+3827 DRVQQYASG
-3836 LVADAASHDSNASH
+3836 LVADAASHESNASH
-3850 IQDQAEDLARRY
+3850 IQDQADDLARRY
-3862 SELRAHLEDR
+3862 SELRAQLEDR

-3896 LSTLETELDSM
+3896 LSTLESELDSM
-3907 SPAGRDLDTLNNQL
+3907 APAGRDLDTLNNQL
-3921 DQTHHFLAKLE
+3921 DQTNHFLAKLE
-3932 ARQTEVEAIA
+3932 ARQAEVEAIA
-3942 TDGQNLVSEGHAP
+3942 TDGQSLVSEGHAP

-3970 TTRLEDRGKNR
+3970 TSRLEDRGKNR

-3994 FYDLHSN
+3994 FYDLYSN

-4036 KQDLIIPLGQNVEE
+4036 KQELIIPLGQNVEE
-4050 ANRSGQGLV
+4050 ANRGGQGLV

-4193 LTNGADDRME
+4193 LTNGADDRMD

-4234 DMEIVPT
+4234 EMEIVPT

-4257 DDILSKKPAFDSLTD
+4257 DDILSKKPAFDGLTD

-4280 VGEEEAS
+4280 VGEEEAG

-4316 AKTGLRHLV
+4316 AKSGLRHLV

-4433 HVSHNRLANWLLD
+4433 HSSHNGLANWLLD

-4478 SELSEVRPFLD
+4478 NELAEVRPFLD
-4489 MVNQSG
+4489 TVNQSG

-4547 DLDELLDWFRETE
+4547 DLDELLDWFHETE
-4560 QQLRESEPPSSD
+4560 QQLREADPPSSD

-4611 PQTEDSAFIREKME
+4611 PQTEDSGFIREKME

-4666 GEIEEALSNL
+4666 GEIEEALANL

-4690 EGTKLLMAEVA
+4690 EGNKLLMAEVA

-4735 DNARYAALRSGLRE
+4735 DNSRYAALRSGLRE

-4775 ATAFEQVKSAEPVA
+4775 ANAFEQVKSAEPVS

-4874 WEELQAVMRA
+4874 WEELQAVMTA

-4987 NSLAEFLEKA
+4987 NSLIEFLEKA
-4997 EKKFHEMRPLG
+4997 EKKFHGMRPLG

-5024 KADVDPQMVK
+5024 KAEVDPQMVK
-5034 VETLNRSLNRQ
+5034 VETLNRSLHRQ

-5051 RSSPDQA
+5051 RTSPDQA

-5185 VEKASSRQK
+5185 VEKASNRQK

-5260 CLQRGAE
+5260 CLQRGAD
-5267 YLKRSTDGAAV
+5267 YLKRSTDGAAS

-5351 EHKSFQ
+5351 EHKTFQ

-5479 IVRLGKLVKDR
+5479 VVRLGKLVKDR

-5548 NPAQMM
+5548 DPAQMM

-5574 FEEELNSRLAQ
+5574 FEEELHSRLAQ

-5591 MAVDVMA
+5591 MAVDVMS

-5617 TWENVSKAASTRSA
+5617 TWENVSKASNTRSA
-5631 NLDDALVQAETL
+5631 RLDDALAQAETL

-5668 DEEPETKQQ
+5668 DEEPETLQQ

-5688 IKKETDKDDTL
+5688 IKKEADKDDTL

-5716 IRHWITIIQARW
+5716 IRHWITIIQSRW

-5742 NEHLRNLREMASMLE
+5742 NEHLRNLREMASILE
-5757 ELLAWLAT
+5757 ELLAWLST

-5776 PIPDDLPI
+5776 TLPDDLPI

-5812 KQAPRTNQPGKME
+5812 KQPPRNNQPGKIE

-5858 RRSSRVTPDRENSL
+5858 RRPSRVTPDRENSL

-5919 PWMVGTSRSSPG
+5919 PWMVGASRSSPG

-5939 WPHIGPRFAPAVTP
+5939 WPHIGPRFAPSVTP
-5953 VGGNSRKGSKVSVE
+5953 VTGNSRKGSKVSVE
-5967 MLPRNPR
+5967 VLPRNPR

-5987 MAWDRQRRLH
+5987 MAWDRQRRLQ

-6050 DFIEGIM
+6050 DFIDGIM

-6167 VKNDPCRVVI
+6167 VKNDPCRA
-6177 IPHIRVRTPGE
+6177 
-6188 HEFWCPFFSKGR
+6188 KGR

-6217 GMTPFKTRAS
+6217 GMTPFKPRAS

-6285 SESDGSFHLHSG
+6285 SESDGSFHLHGG

-6302 PPRTMMSG
+6302 PPRTMTSG

-6360 ASRNQPGSSS
+6360 AARHQPGSSS

-6381 PVETRARHPSGS
+6381 PVETRARHPSSS
-6393 SASGVSPSPSG
+6393 SASGMSPSPSG
-6404 GFNGGGISAAS
+6404 GLNGGAISAAS
-6415 RARQSITA
+6415 RSRILRTASASNIPVLTSTPSRSRIPIYVGVDSEDGTRARHSITA
-6423 SHRSSISSS
+6423 SHRSSLSTS
-6432 RPVGR
+6432 RPVSRTPSTSNIPVLTTPSQRGR
-6437 TASGSSGAGTPGTPG
+6437 TASGSSGTGIPGTPGT
-6452 MMRREGT
+6452 MRREGT
-6459 SDSMTGI
+6459 SDSMSGI
-6466 ARKTTSTGIRKPS
+6466 ARKVTSTGIRKPS
-6479 GTPLSRPSPK
+6479 GTPTSRPSPK

>member
-1 MFTNRDQRVSVSE
+1 MAFDYGAYGRSNLSASSPTDQELDYHYGLSLEEWARDKPLSILQLDPADRAVLRIADERDAIQKKTFTKWVNKHLRKIGRRVDDLFEDLRDGHNLVSLLEVLSGDHLPRERGQMRFHMLQNVQTSLDYLRYRKIKLVNIRAEDIVDSNPKLTLGLIWTIILHFQISDIMVGQDESLTAREALLRWAQRTTAKYPGVRVKDFTSSWKDGLAFNAIIHRNRPDLVDWRSLKNRGIRDRLES
-14 AVERRMIETEIATIV
+14 AFNIVEREYGVTRLLDPEDVDTPEPDEKSLITYISSLYDVFPNPPALHPLYDPETQRKYSDYRE
-29 DPNGRRITLGEAID
+29 
-43 SGVVDPARCT
+43 
-53 LKVDAVKSV
+53 
-62 SWETA
+62 
-67 LRDQLIVK
+67 
-75 PLTLKE
+75 
-81 CVDRQLVSA
+81 
-90 DGTIVDPLSSSLRPV
+90 LSSSLHVWIRE
-105 SWNLLRAAKAGL
+105 STLLMQDRNFPN
-117 LDVDSTKSVA
+117 
-127 DSQTG
+127 
-132 QTLTLAEALSE
+132 TLIEVKKLALESNRFRTDEVPPRLRE
-143 GIIIPSGLYVER
+143 KQHITRLYKDIEKF
-155 PHGATMTLE
+155 LE
-164 EASELG
+164 ETEEKLEPELRPDVLERNWNQ
-170 LLLSEGL
+170 LLLLHQE
-177 EFLPPRRPST
+177 R
-187 GSENDPPPN
+187 DA
-196 GWPLKVA
+196 A
-203 IENKYLDTN
+203 I
-212 TGLFAVPG
+212 
-220 TDRLVSLEECIL
+220 
-232 LSIIRPDSASVL
+232 
-244 DPSTKHYIPILRAFE
+244 H
-259 KKILTPTGHYKEPNA
+259 KEM
-274 KALNIREAL
+274 
-283 NRYHIIFVDD
+283 
-293 DSVSPSSTVK
+293 
-303 RGFSP
+303 
-308 RRERQSSVEGSP
+308 ER
-320 PKMKPP
+320 
-326 SLSESPSR
+326 
-334 REISR
+334 
-339 NKSVDA
+339 
-345 GSPFDDLPPPDLQD
+345 
-359 IRLAPGV
+359 
-366 IFAPSSGVVSIDET
+366 
-380 KETLN
+380 
-385 LLEALKRNVVQPSKV
+385 
-400 KVRDPTSPAKEL
+400 
-412 SVTEAIRKGIVS
+412 
-424 KETGDYKY
+424 
-432 SGGRTLSLLEAVRV
+432 
-446 GVVTVIGR
+446 
-454 PASEPEAV
+454 
-462 MEVAKSSN
+462 
-470 TWKDVRIKLVDPF
+470 
-483 TGAEVTW
+483 
-490 ESALERHVLD
+490 LER
-500 ADTVTQLAA
+500 
-509 KVTDQHQPKLTAEL
+509 
-523 LSCIILS
+523 
-530 DATTGKQLPVKD
+530 
-542 GLDHGIVTE
+542 
-551 RRLVELIQEQKPV
+551 
-564 PYRLMDL
+564 
-571 VGIPLDGS
+571 
-579 DYRKM
+579 
-584 SLAQQTRSK
+584 
-593 ITTEPKFSVAIG
+593 
-605 RARSVQ
+605 
-611 QEPGKLQRIRRKV
+611 LQRIAEKV
-624 MKPREA
+624 HREA
-630 AIRGLVD
+630 
-637 AQTAELLEVPSAS
+637 
-650 IETLIKQQKI
+650 KQ
-660 DAETTGAISDVLRG
+660 
-674 HQLTLREALERG
+674 
-686 VLDDETGEMQFPVAS
+686 
-701 SVSVTEAVER
+701 
-711 GLYDQ
+711 
-716 HCGCFIHPENGSS
+716 
-729 LSLAEAVQCEI
+729 
-740 IDPQTQVVDA
+740 
-750 RSEERK
+750 
-756 SVALSLAIAIGL
+756 
-768 VDEKNGDVQT
+768 
-778 ANGPVS
+778 
-784 MMEAVATRH
+784 
-793 LYLPSPRIWAP
+793 
-804 QVPPV
+804 
-809 GLTLPVALDRK
+809 
-820 LIDASALEMIHP
+820 
-832 STGRRMALEQAIDN
+832 
-846 HLIMAIPYPAAPEYV
+846 
-861 LLRRAIEKRMLDVDR
+861 
-876 KTFTDTAGRKMNVT
+876 
-890 EALER
+890 
-895 GILVIKRPIQYHS
+895 
-908 TVVSSVESTRLDET
+908 
-922 LVSTETLITR
+922 
-932 NVQCVPGYTLI
+932 
-943 GGDQVKNERTGRI
+943 
-956 MTLEKAGRL
+956 
-965 GLIIGIQADQLSFQ
+965 
-979 EAVSEGF
+979 
-986 VHLASGTFTRPG
+986 
-998 THERMTINL
+998 
-1007 ALKEGWLRLDGYSDV
+1007 SDV
-1022 RLNKTSSKMTAETLI
+1022 RLDDIEARIDEEAKRLDRLHPRDAMKNCEVLNSELASIEEAIKNMFSDVQILKEGRYNQTADLHKRVQRIHQRWQSIRAVFQTRLLEVLPSLTSPDASRSSRSSLEARLFETNEQFRFLRECSEWVRSKLTQMEKAAYGSDLPSVQIELESHLKEHKSVDKFQSNVEKCISNKNKFQGEESAIYVHHVTILQKSYTELTMTSKKRLADLEMLQDFIQSATTELIWLNEKEEIEISRDWSSKSLNVTEIERYYEALMSELEKREIQVSAVQDRGEALVLQHHPASKCVEAYMTALSTQWKWLLQLTLCLETHLRHAAVYHNFFTEVQKCEQWCIIQDQLLNSTYSQSEFTLDEGEKLLKEMQDLREDLSHYSSVVEALYERSREVVPLKQRRSSLRQPIAVTSICIYKQVEVSIGKDEVCKLVNNSSKTKWKVVTSNGVECQVPSVCLLI
-1037 YDYNSQQMISVQQAI
+1037 PPPDPEAAEAADRLKRQYDRCEALWLKKQMRMSQNMIFATIKVVKSWDLSQFMAMGKDQRDAI
-1052 RSGLLGQN
+1052 R
-1060 GEYQQ
+1060 
-1065 SGKALPFNEAVR
+1065 KALNEDAEKLLQQGDPNDPQLRRLQREIDEVNQLFDEFER
-1077 SGLVAVL
+1077 RAAMGNRPELSQRAIGDQLTTLLVQLEESERTLTSRITAPL
-1084 GVPEMP
+1084 P
-1090 GRDPDSMPVLFNL
+1090 RDLDQL
-1103 SPVCSREANEPV
+1103 E
-1115 LVCRSRRTSIRNA
+1115 
-1128 LKEERIASQAQL
+1128 QL
-1140 VVRKSRMSVD
+1140 VVEHKHFETELQSLQPELESAKENVEACPRKTPSMQTKLDTCITKWNMIWQNSNLYIERLKGTEIVLNGLDESTKFVSRLEIQLASCENMPAEP
-1150 EALRQNL
+1150 EALRKVHDDLVDMQSNIQMQQGVIDQL
-1157 ATPTAIISIEENDQ
+1157 AEEAGTVRQLVIRSRSSVNATIRKHPDVDRLEAEVKTIITRWSNICTQVVERLQSCETTFE
-1171 IHLVG
+1171 HL
-1176 EPDLHISPVDI
+1176 ERYS
-1187 LDRDFAI
+1187 AM
-1194 EHGFYDPSQE
+1194 SQ
-1204 LFVDIE
+1204 VNHTWI
-1210 TGDSI
+1210 
-1215 RVADA
+1215 DA
-1220 TALGILNGKE
+1220 TSETVSKLPPVENGVQA
-1230 ILIKDVR
+1230 KDQLDSTAKLYNGVAAKKP
-1237 CNSVV
+1237 S
-1242 TLDEA
+1242 LDEA
-1247 LDKQIVDPVT
+1247 NI
-1257 GHMIDPKKGKKI
+1257 
-1269 AFYEAVRL
+1269 L
-1277 GWIEASPAAHRAHLG
+1277 G
-1292 DPITFKYV
+1292 
-1300 VNKGWYAV
+1300 
-1308 DSGLLSLPKL
+1308 
-1318 KTPVQLSVAI
+1318 
-1328 RHQYVNPDSV
+1328 
-1338 IFRVFSTGEDLTLTQ
+1338 
-1353 AAQRGWIDPLAG
+1353 
-1365 AVKQNED
+1365 
-1372 AKPIDFA
+1372 
-1379 KAVQSGLLQPKRK
+1379 
-1392 AIALEAAIR
+1392 
-1401 NGSFNGSNGRITESV
+1401 
-1416 CQKALTIEETINW
+1416 
-1429 GLIDAFISEIHDTK
+1429 
-1443 RQKMISLE
+1443 
-1451 EALESRLVDSGKG
+1451 
-1464 RLMNTATGQWMD
+1464 
-1476 LVTALK
+1476 
-1482 QGLIST
+1482 
-1488 QTTTLSIFDAVNDG
+1488 
-1502 LYDPDT
+1502 
-1508 GKFSNPFTGRQETLR
+1508 
-1523 ESIDSGLIDG
+1523 
-1533 SSARVRQEDE
+1533 
-1543 SYISLGEGAESLE
+1543 
-1556 GQRLD
+1556 
-1561 QAIDEKKII
+1561 
-1570 PLHKAWSLQ
+1570 
-1579 EALAHQLYERET
+1579 
-1591 GLFVMAG
+1591 
-1598 RDKITLHTAIQKGFI
+1598 
-1613 QKSALT
+1613 
-1619 VKDPRSSDILSLGDA
+1619 
-1634 IKMGIIDSTS
+1634 
-1644 GMAIDP
+1644 
-1650 STSVEMDFVAAME
+1650 
-1663 RGLIIGA
+1663 
-1670 KRKLSITEA
+1670 
-1679 LLKGM
+1679 
-1684 YDMKSGR
+1684 
-1691 FSTLSEVRKPKLPTD
+1691 
-1706 VAIRNGVIDSTAN
+1706 
-1719 LVRNFKTGNVVT
+1719 
-1731 FEQAVREQLID
+1731 
-1742 VKQGTLRISAK
+1742 
-1753 QTSDFQQ
+1753 
-1760 ALDGGF
+1760 
-1766 LIEVQR
+1766 
-1772 PLFLSEAMVKEVFN
+1772 
-1786 HQTGLFLDPL
+1786 
-1796 TGQWLTLIESI
+1796 
-1807 ESGLIDPESVHVK
+1807 
-1820 DTRFGFLRK
+1820 
-1829 TSLTTAIELGT
+1829 
-1840 IDGQT
+1840 
-1845 TRVTD
+1845 
-1850 LSSGKEYTLAE
+1850 
-1861 AFTNELIVDS
+1861 
-1871 KAPVSIQRMIHQG
+1871 
-1884 LYDEATG
+1884 
-1891 RVTDPN
+1891 
-1897 SGRKITIHEALRR
+1897 
-1910 CVLHPLLPC
+1910 
-1919 FFERQTGNL
+1919 
-1928 LSLAETCRN
+1928 
-1937 GIIDRQTGL
+1937 
-1946 FRLPQS
+1946 
-1952 KLEMPLNKALER
+1952 
-1964 EFILDIEQPFSLY
+1964 
-1977 DAVRVGFFDR
+1977 
-1987 HRNCFF
+1987 
-1993 HPTNGRRLNL
+1993 
-2003 DVACKENLI
+2003 
-2012 QATKSIVKHGKTGRY
+2012 
-2027 MKLDEA
+2027 
-2033 VCIGLIDA
+2033 
-2041 ERNAYCL
+2041 
-2048 PGSSDM
+2048 
-2054 TFPEALERCF
+2054 
-2064 IVTSKS
+2064 
-2070 GLTLEEAIRNGLYAH
+2070 
-2085 ETGKFVD
+2085 
-2092 PSVGDLLDLNQALKH
+2092 
-2107 GLIDGS
+2107 
-2113 TTALKDASTG
+2113 
-2123 SLKSLNSAIE
+2123 
-2133 DGDIDGVRG
+2133 
-2142 RVVEARGKRS
+2142 
-2152 MNLETAVEE
+2152 
-2161 QVIVTVDRALTFN
+2161 
-2174 QAVRDG
+2174 
-2180 DIDLTIGT
+2180 
-2188 FVDPRTSCRHTL
+2188 
-2200 EEAIRHEL
+2200 
-2208 IDPQSAVIKN
+2208 
-2218 PQTGGFI
+2218 
-2225 TVKRAITEGIVDM
+2225 
-2238 RKRAI
+2238 
-2243 VDRQTGH
+2243 
-2250 LGPLCIIFE
+2250 
-2259 QGTVVFHR
+2259 
-2267 QTIGFDE
+2267 
-2274 AIEQGQFNL
+2274 
-2283 KIARLMEPSSNEEL
+2283 ARLI
-2297 NLKQA
+2297 
-2302 VAFGCLNSDSV
+2302 
-2313 LVRDNLHRQLLKLSA
+2313 R
-2328 AFELAIV
+2328 
-2335 DADQGLVLDN
+2335 
-2345 SSGKQVTLSEALA
+2345 EA
-2358 TGLIVTPKRQLS
+2358 K
-2370 LIEAIEFGLYNIE
+2370 
-2383 TGRFSDPFTQRSLTL
+2383 
-2398 AEVVDT
+2398 
-2404 ALLDFSTNLAKDPE
+2404 
-2418 TGRILSITQAIE
+2418 
-2430 EGLVNASSGR
+2430 
-2440 LADMNLAEAL
+2440 
-2450 SKGFLLTTSARQAM
+2450 QAM

-2479 VWISNIEAQL
+2479 VWISNVEAQL

-2503 NQINVIRGVRDDM
+2503 NQINVIRGVRDDL

-2536 GGEYLSADE
+2536 GGEFLSADE
-2545 INTMESKGQELKK
+2545 INTLEAKGQELKK
-2558 RYDTGTDQTDKLLRK
+2558 RYDNGTDQTEKLLRK
-2573 VSVALDELHKFRTEI
+2573 VSIALDELHKFRTEI
-2588 SNFKTWIVKS
+2588 TNFKTWMVKS

-2651 EYLAVLNDF
+2651 EYLVVLNDF
-2660 RDKLPQ
+2660 RDRLPQ
-2666 RMRHIEPSELLVKAE
+2666 RLRRIEPSELLVKAE

-2694 RANRLSDKMTDIN
+2694 RANKLSDKMSDIN
-2707 SKNKDYQ
+2707 SKHKDYQ
-2714 EIVTKA
+2714 DIVTKA

-2725 EVEPKATKIVSEPL
+2725 EVEPKATKIVNEPL
-2739 GAEPKAVEDQL
+2739 GAEPKMVEDQL
-2750 GRAKALNNDVMAN
+2750 GRAKALNNDVVAN

-2769 TVQAAT
+2769 TVQAAA

-2786 EVERSNLESVP
+2786 EVEKSNLQSVP
-2797 ADIQDRYKK
+2797 ADIQERYKK
-2806 LLNAL
+2806 LLDAL
-2811 TDKCQFLDNA
+2811 ADKCQFLDNA

-2844 QLKNMTKPT
+2844 QLKTMTRPT

-2865 EHRVLVADIDSHRA
+2865 EHRVLVADIESHRPS
-2879 GFESINE
+2879 FESINE
-2886 AAAALVANPDNARVA
+2886 AAAALIANPDNARVA

-2932 YKSLDTFTTSVTQF
+2932 AKSLDSFINSVSQF

-2958 ASDQE
+2958 SSDQE
-2963 EAEQLSSRIE
+2963 EADQLGARIE
-2973 DISQQKDQRRE
+2973 DISRQKDQRRE
-2984 NFDNMLQIGRTLVV
+2984 DFDNMLQNGRTLVV

-3005 TPVREKIKTLEMQ
+3005 TPIREKIKTLEMQ
-3018 WKDLSTIIEQSLKDG
+3018 WKDLSTVIDQSLKDG
-3033 KARTDQLH
+3033 KARTDQLN

-3048 QVLEWLTKNEGRV
+3048 QVLEWLTKNEARV
-3061 DALEPVAVDAD
+3061 DTLEPVAVDAD

-3084 MKEYRDYETTISRVA
+3084 MKEFRDYETTISRVA
-3099 DLGTAYENMSRP
+3099 DLGYAYENMTRLV
-3111 AGDTSR
+3111 GDGSR
-3117 KPSIVS
+3117 KSSIAS
-3123 PSKRSSITTLRRS
+3123 PSKRASITTHS
-3136 SQDSRRPSQDLR
+3136 SVVEKQIKDINDRYS
-3148 RQSQDLRT
+3148 
-3156 PSPNK
+3156 
-3161 VGMGALPVNQLL
+3161 QLL
-3173 SSVAS
+3173 SKVN
-3178 SGFSGRRSSQD
+3178 
-3189 FYGME
+3189 
-3194 DSSVVQKQIADIYDR
+3194 
-3209 YGQLGSKLHDR
+3209 DR

-3237 LKTLAAF
+3237 LRTLVAF

-3278 MYDKQPQLDGLKT
+3278 MYDKQPQLDTLKT
-3291 QVTELLRRKSGVP
+3291 QVSELLRRKSGVP
-3304 GADALQDQL
+3304 GADALQDQMMS
-3313 VTVSGRWKDL
+3313 VSGRWKDL

-3399 DLILEIAEPNSNDG
+3399 DSILEIAEPNSNDG

-3449 QFYANL
+3449 QFYASL

-3491 QLESQRPLIAGL
+3491 QLEGQRPLIAGL

-3561 CGQLQEWLGDCASL
+3561 CGQLQEWLGDCARL
-3575 LVEALQV
+3575 LVDALQV
-3582 SADRDVLRRQLQH
+3582 SADRDILRRQLQD
-3595 NEPAYKDVMDREHEV
+3595 NEPAYKDVMDKEHEV

-3619 LANQSPNKNEAKAFN
+3619 LANQSPNKNDAKAFN
-3634 KLLEKIRGDWNKV
+3634 KLLERIRGDWNKV

-3673 MFLPWLDQA
+3673 TFIPWLDQA
-3682 EAKLNQMQPVAF
+3682 EEKLNQMQPVAF

-3703 KDLQSFRNDISR
+3703 KELQSFRNDMSR

-3722 NRSLGESF
+3722 NKSLGESF
-3730 LSACDVDKEGV
+3730 LSACDIDKDGV
-3741 KNELTITKE
+3741 KSELTTTKQ

-3799 LGPAARDSRLLD
+3799 LGAAARDSRLLD

-3818 EAVQLEKGV
+3818 EAVLLEKGV
-3827 DRVHQYATG
+3827 DRVQQYASG
-3836 LVADAASHDSNASH
+3836 LVADAASHESNASH
-3850 IQDQAEDLARRY
+3850 IQDQADDLARRY
-3862 SELRAHLEDR
+3862 SELRAQLEDR

-3896 LSTLETELDSM
+3896 LSTLESELDSM
-3907 SPAGRDLDTLNNQL
+3907 APAGRDLDTLNNQL
-3921 DQTHHFLAKLE
+3921 DQTNHFLAKLE
-3932 ARQTEVEAIA
+3932 ARQAEVEAIA
-3942 TDGQNLVSEGHAP
+3942 TDGQSLVSEGHAP

-3970 TTRLEDRGKNR
+3970 TSRLEDRGKNR

-3988 LVRVES
+3988 LIRVES
-3994 FYDLHSN
+3994 FYDLYSN

-4036 KQDLIIPLGQNVEE
+4036 KQELIIPLGQNVEE
-4050 ANRSGQGLV
+4050 ANRGGQGLV

-4193 LTNGADDRME
+4193 LTNGADDRMD

-4234 DMEIVPT
+4234 EMEIVPT

-4257 DDILSKKPAFDSLTD
+4257 DDILSKKPAFDGLTD

-4280 VGEEEAS
+4280 VGEEEAG

-4316 AKTGLRHLV
+4316 AKSGLRHLV

-4433 HVSHNRLANWLLD
+4433 HSSHNGLANWLLD

-4478 SELSEVRPFLD
+4478 NELAEVRPFLD
-4489 MVNQSG
+4489 TVNQSG

-4547 DLDELLDWFRETE
+4547 DLDELLDWFHETE
-4560 QQLRESEPPSSD
+4560 QQLREADPPSSD

-4611 PQTEDSAFIREKME
+4611 PQTEDSGFIREKME

-4666 GEIEEALSNL
+4666 GEIEEALANL

-4690 EGTKLLMAEVA
+4690 EGNKLLMAEVA

-4735 DNARYAALRSGLRE
+4735 DNSRYAALRSGLRE

-4775 ATAFEQVKSAEPVA
+4775 ANAFEQVKSAEPVS

-4874 WEELQAVMRA
+4874 WEELQAVMTA

-4987 NSLAEFLEKA
+4987 NSLIEFLEKA
-4997 EKKFHEMRPLG
+4997 EKKFHGMRPLG

-5024 KADVDPQMVK
+5024 KAEVDPQMVK
-5034 VETLNRSLNRQ
+5034 VETLNRSLHRQ

-5051 RSSPDQA
+5051 RTSPDQA

-5185 VEKASSRQK
+5185 VEKASNRQK

-5260 CLQRGAE
+5260 CLQRGAD
-5267 YLKRSTDGAAV
+5267 YLKRSTDGAAS

-5351 EHKSFQ
+5351 EHKTFQ

-5479 IVRLGKLVKDR
+5479 VVRLGKLVKDR

-5548 NPAQMM
+5548 DPAQMM

-5574 FEEELNSRLAQ
+5574 FEEELHSRLAQ

-5591 MAVDVMA
+5591 MAVDVMS

-5617 TWENVSKAASTRSA
+5617 TWENVSKASNTRSA
-5631 NLDDALVQAETL
+5631 RLDDALAQAETL

-5668 DEEPETKQQ
+5668 DEEPETLQQ

-5688 IKKETDKDDTL
+5688 IKKEADKDDTL

-5716 IRHWITIIQARW
+5716 IRHWITIIQSRW

-5742 NEHLRNLREMASMLE
+5742 NEHLRNLREMASILE
-5757 ELLAWLAT
+5757 ELLAWLST

-5776 PIPDDLPI
+5776 TLPDDLPI

-5812 KQAPRTNQPGKME
+5812 KQPPRNNQPGKIE
-5825 RKPSRNKSTSSVP
+5825 RKPSRNKSTTSVP

-5858 RRSSRVTPDRENSL
+5858 RRPSRVTPDRENSL

-5919 PWMVGTSRSSPG
+5919 PWMVGASRSSPG

-5939 WPHIGPRFAPAVTP
+5939 WPHIGPRFAPSVTP
-5953 VGGNSRKGSKVSVE
+5953 VTGNSRKGSKVSVE
-5967 MLPRNPR
+5967 VLPRNPR

-5987 MAWDRQRRLH
+5987 MAWDRQRRLQ

-6050 DFIEGIM
+6050 DFIDGIM

-6177 IPHIRVRTPGE
+6177 IPHLRVRTPGE

-6217 GMTPFKTRAS
+6217 GMTPFKPRAS

-6285 SESDGSFHLHSG
+6285 SESDGSFHLHGG

-6302 PPRTMMSG
+6302 PPRTMTSG

-6360 ASRNQPGSSS
+6360 AARHQPGSSS

-6381 PVETRARHPSGS
+6381 PVETRARHPSSS
-6393 SASGVSPSPSG
+6393 SASGMSPSPSG
-6404 GFNGGGISAAS
+6404 GLNGGAISAAS
-6415 RARQSITA
+6415 RSRILRTASASNIPVLTSTPSRSRIPIYVGVDSEDGTRARHSITA
-6423 SHRSSISSS
+6423 SHRSSLSTS
-6432 RPVGR
+6432 RPVSRTPSTSNIPVLTTPSQRGR
-6437 TASGSSGAGTPGTPG
+6437 TASGSSGTGIPGTPGT
-6452 MMRREGT
+6452 MRREGT
-6459 SDSMTGI
+6459 SDSMSGI
-6466 ARKTTSTGIRKPS
+6466 ARKVTSTGIRKPS
-6479 GTPLSRPSPK
+6479 GTPTSRPSPK

>member
-1 MFTNRDQRVSVSE
+1 MAFDYVGAYGRSSSSPTDDELDYHYGLSLEEWARDKPLSILQLDPADRAVLRIADERDAIQKKTFTKWVNKHLRKIGRRVDDLFEDLRDGHNLVSLLEVLSGDHLPRERGQMRFHMLQNVQTSLDYLRYRKIKLVNIRAEDIVDSNPKLTLGLIWTIILHFQISDIMVGQDESLTAREALLRWAQRTTAKYPGVRVKDFTSSWKDGLAFNAIIHRNRPDLVDWRSLKNRGIRDRLESAFNV
-14 AVERRMIETEIATIV
+14 VEREYGVTRLLDPEDVDTPEPDEKSLITYISSLYDVFPNPPALHPLYDPETQRKYSEY
-29 DPNGRRITLGEAID
+29 RE
-43 SGVVDPARCT
+43 
-53 LKVDAVKSV
+53 
-62 SWETA
+62 
-67 LRDQLIVK
+67 
-75 PLTLKE
+75 
-81 CVDRQLVSA
+81 
-90 DGTIVDPLSSSLRPV
+90 LSSSLHVWIRESTLLMQDRTFPNTLIEVKKLALESNRFRTDEVPPRLREKQHITRLYKDIEKFLEETEEKLEPELRPDV
-105 SWNLLRAAKAGL
+105 LERNWNQLLALHQERDAAIHKEMERLERLQRIAEKVHREAKQSDARLDDIEARIDEEAKRLDRLHPRDAMHNCEALNAELAAVEEAIKIMFTDVQALKDGRYNQTADLHKRVQRIHQRWQSIRAVFQTRLLEVLPSLTSPDAGRSSRSSLEARLFETNEHFRFLRECSEWVRTKLTQMEKAAYGSDL
-117 LDVDSTKSVA
+117 PSVQIELESHLKEHKSVDKFQSNVEKCISNKIKFQSEETVIYVHHVSILQKSYNELSMTSKKRLA
-127 DSQTG
+127 DLEMLQDFIQSATTELIWLNEKEEIEISRDWSSKSLNVTEIERYYEALMSELEKREIQVSAVQDRGEALVLQHHPASKCVEAYMSALST
-132 QTLTLAEALSE
+132 QWKWLLQLTLCLETHLRHAAVYHNFFTEVQKCEQWCIIQDQLLNSTYSQSEFTLDEGEKLLKEMQDLREDLSHYSSVVEALYERSRE
-143 GIIIPSGLYVER
+143 VVPLKQRRSSLRQPITVTSICIYKQVEVTIGKDEVCKLVNNSSKTKWKVVTTNGVECQVPSVC
-155 PHGATMTLE
+155 
-164 EASELG
+164 
-170 LLLSEGL
+170 LLI
-177 EFLPPRRPST
+177 
-187 GSENDPPPN
+187 PPPD
-196 GWPLKVA
+196 PEATEAAERLKRQYDRCEALWLKKQMRMSQNMIFATIKVVKSWDLSQFMAMGKDQRDA
-203 IENKYLDTN
+203 I
-212 TGLFAVPG
+212 
-220 TDRLVSLEECIL
+220 R
-232 LSIIRPDSASVL
+232 
-244 DPSTKHYIPILRAFE
+244 
-259 KKILTPTGHYKEPNA
+259 
-274 KALNIREAL
+274 KALNEDAEKL
-283 NRYHIIFVDD
+283 LQQGDPND
-293 DSVSPSSTVK
+293 PQL
-303 RGFSP
+303 
-308 RRERQSSVEGSP
+308 RRLQ
-320 PKMKPP
+320 
-326 SLSESPSR
+326 
-334 REISR
+334 REIDEVNQLFDEFERRAAMGNRPELSQRAIGDQLTTLLVQLEESERTLTSR
-339 NKSVDA
+339 ITAPLPRDLDQLEQLVVEHKHFETNLQSLQPELESAKENVDA
-345 GSPFDDLPPPDLQD
+345 CPRKTPSMQTKLDSCITKWNTIWQNSQLYIERLKGAEIVLNGLDEATKFVSRLEIQLASCENMPSEPDALRKVHDDL
-359 IRLAPGV
+359 
-366 IFAPSSGVVSIDET
+366 
-380 KETLN
+380 
-385 LLEALKRNVVQPSKV
+385 
-400 KVRDPTSPAKEL
+400 
-412 SVTEAIRKGIVS
+412 
-424 KETGDYKY
+424 
-432 SGGRTLSLLEAVRV
+432 
-446 GVVTVIGR
+446 
-454 PASEPEAV
+454 
-462 MEVAKSSN
+462 
-470 TWKDVRIKLVDPF
+470 VDM
-483 TGAEVTW
+483 
-490 ESALERHVLD
+490 
-500 ADTVTQLAA
+500 Q
-509 KVTDQHQPKLTAEL
+509 QN
-523 LSCIILS
+523 
-530 DATTGKQLPVKD
+530 
-542 GLDHGIVTE
+542 
-551 RRLVELIQEQKPV
+551 IQEQQGV
-564 PYRLMDL
+564 
-571 VGIPLDGS
+571 
-579 DYRKM
+579 
-584 SLAQQTRSK
+584 
-593 ITTEPKFSVAIG
+593 
-605 RARSVQ
+605 
-611 QEPGKLQRIRRKV
+611 
-624 MKPREA
+624 
-630 AIRGLVD
+630 
-637 AQTAELLEVPSAS
+637 
-650 IETLIKQQKI
+650 I
-660 DAETTGAISDVLRG
+660 D
-674 HQLTLREALERG
+674 Q
-686 VLDDETGEMQFPVAS
+686 
-701 SVSVTEAVER
+701 
-711 GLYDQ
+711 
-716 HCGCFIHPENGSS
+716 
-729 LSLAEAVQCEI
+729 LAE
-740 IDPQTQVVDA
+740 
-750 RSEERK
+750 
-756 SVALSLAIAIGL
+756 
-768 VDEKNGDVQT
+768 
-778 ANGPVS
+778 
-784 MMEAVATRH
+784 EA
-793 LYLPSPRIWAP
+793 
-804 QVPPV
+804 
-809 GLTLPVALDRK
+809 G
-820 LIDASALEMIHP
+820 
-832 STGRRMALEQAIDN
+832 
-846 HLIMAIPYPAAPEYV
+846 
-861 LLRRAIEKRMLDVDR
+861 
-876 KTFTDTAGRKMNVT
+876 
-890 EALER
+890 
-895 GILVIKRPIQYHS
+895 
-908 TVVSSVESTRLDET
+908 TVR
-922 LVSTETLITR
+922 
-932 NVQCVPGYTLI
+932 
-943 GGDQVKNERTGRI
+943 
-956 MTLEKAGRL
+956 
-965 GLIIGIQADQLSFQ
+965 
-979 EAVSEGF
+979 
-986 VHLASGTFTRPG
+986 
-998 THERMTINL
+998 
-1007 ALKEGWLRLDGYSDV
+1007 
-1022 RLNKTSSKMTAETLI
+1022 
-1037 YDYNSQQMISVQQAI
+1037 
-1052 RSGLLGQN
+1052 
-1060 GEYQQ
+1060 
-1065 SGKALPFNEAVR
+1065 
-1077 SGLVAVL
+1077 
-1084 GVPEMP
+1084 
-1090 GRDPDSMPVLFNL
+1090 
-1103 SPVCSREANEPV
+1103 
-1115 LVCRSRRTSIRNA
+1115 
-1128 LKEERIASQAQL
+1128 QL
-1140 VVRKSRMSVD
+1140 VVRSRQSVNATIRKHPDVDRLESEVKTIVTRWSNICTQVVERLQSCETTFEHLERYTAMTQVNHTWMDAMSETVSKMPPVENGVQAKAQLESTAKLYNGVAAKKPSMD
-1150 EALRQNL
+1150 EAN
-1157 ATPTAIISIEENDQ
+1157 
-1171 IHLVG
+1171 
-1176 EPDLHISPVDI
+1176 I
-1187 LDRDFAI
+1187 L
-1194 EHGFYDPSQE
+1194 G
-1204 LFVDIE
+1204 
-1210 TGDSI
+1210 
-1215 RVADA
+1215 
-1220 TALGILNGKE
+1220 
-1230 ILIKDVR
+1230 
-1237 CNSVV
+1237 
-1242 TLDEA
+1242 
-1247 LDKQIVDPVT
+1247 
-1257 GHMIDPKKGKKI
+1257 
-1269 AFYEAVRL
+1269 
-1277 GWIEASPAAHRAHLG
+1277 
-1292 DPITFKYV
+1292 
-1300 VNKGWYAV
+1300 
-1308 DSGLLSLPKL
+1308 
-1318 KTPVQLSVAI
+1318 
-1328 RHQYVNPDSV
+1328 
-1338 IFRVFSTGEDLTLTQ
+1338 
-1353 AAQRGWIDPLAG
+1353 
-1365 AVKQNED
+1365 
-1372 AKPIDFA
+1372 
-1379 KAVQSGLLQPKRK
+1379 
-1392 AIALEAAIR
+1392 
-1401 NGSFNGSNGRITESV
+1401 
-1416 CQKALTIEETINW
+1416 
-1429 GLIDAFISEIHDTK
+1429 
-1443 RQKMISLE
+1443 
-1451 EALESRLVDSGKG
+1451 
-1464 RLMNTATGQWMD
+1464 
-1476 LVTALK
+1476 
-1482 QGLIST
+1482 
-1488 QTTTLSIFDAVNDG
+1488 
-1502 LYDPDT
+1502 
-1508 GKFSNPFTGRQETLR
+1508 
-1523 ESIDSGLIDG
+1523 
-1533 SSARVRQEDE
+1533 
-1543 SYISLGEGAESLE
+1543 
-1556 GQRLD
+1556 
-1561 QAIDEKKII
+1561 
-1570 PLHKAWSLQ
+1570 
-1579 EALAHQLYERET
+1579 
-1591 GLFVMAG
+1591 
-1598 RDKITLHTAIQKGFI
+1598 
-1613 QKSALT
+1613 
-1619 VKDPRSSDILSLGDA
+1619 
-1634 IKMGIIDSTS
+1634 
-1644 GMAIDP
+1644 
-1650 STSVEMDFVAAME
+1650 
-1663 RGLIIGA
+1663 
-1670 KRKLSITEA
+1670 
-1679 LLKGM
+1679 
-1684 YDMKSGR
+1684 
-1691 FSTLSEVRKPKLPTD
+1691 
-1706 VAIRNGVIDSTAN
+1706 
-1719 LVRNFKTGNVVT
+1719 
-1731 FEQAVREQLID
+1731 
-1742 VKQGTLRISAK
+1742 
-1753 QTSDFQQ
+1753 
-1760 ALDGGF
+1760 
-1766 LIEVQR
+1766 
-1772 PLFLSEAMVKEVFN
+1772 
-1786 HQTGLFLDPL
+1786 
-1796 TGQWLTLIESI
+1796 
-1807 ESGLIDPESVHVK
+1807 
-1820 DTRFGFLRK
+1820 
-1829 TSLTTAIELGT
+1829 
-1840 IDGQT
+1840 
-1845 TRVTD
+1845 
-1850 LSSGKEYTLAE
+1850 
-1861 AFTNELIVDS
+1861 
-1871 KAPVSIQRMIHQG
+1871 
-1884 LYDEATG
+1884 
-1891 RVTDPN
+1891 
-1897 SGRKITIHEALRR
+1897 
-1910 CVLHPLLPC
+1910 
-1919 FFERQTGNL
+1919 
-1928 LSLAETCRN
+1928 
-1937 GIIDRQTGL
+1937 
-1946 FRLPQS
+1946 
-1952 KLEMPLNKALER
+1952 
-1964 EFILDIEQPFSLY
+1964 
-1977 DAVRVGFFDR
+1977 
-1987 HRNCFF
+1987 
-1993 HPTNGRRLNL
+1993 
-2003 DVACKENLI
+2003 
-2012 QATKSIVKHGKTGRY
+2012 
-2027 MKLDEA
+2027 
-2033 VCIGLIDA
+2033 
-2041 ERNAYCL
+2041 
-2048 PGSSDM
+2048 
-2054 TFPEALERCF
+2054 
-2064 IVTSKS
+2064 
-2070 GLTLEEAIRNGLYAH
+2070 
-2085 ETGKFVD
+2085 
-2092 PSVGDLLDLNQALKH
+2092 
-2107 GLIDGS
+2107 
-2113 TTALKDASTG
+2113 
-2123 SLKSLNSAIE
+2123 
-2133 DGDIDGVRG
+2133 
-2142 RVVEARGKRS
+2142 
-2152 MNLETAVEE
+2152 
-2161 QVIVTVDRALTFN
+2161 
-2174 QAVRDG
+2174 
-2180 DIDLTIGT
+2180 
-2188 FVDPRTSCRHTL
+2188 
-2200 EEAIRHEL
+2200 
-2208 IDPQSAVIKN
+2208 
-2218 PQTGGFI
+2218 
-2225 TVKRAITEGIVDM
+2225 
-2238 RKRAI
+2238 
-2243 VDRQTGH
+2243 
-2250 LGPLCIIFE
+2250 
-2259 QGTVVFHR
+2259 
-2267 QTIGFDE
+2267 
-2274 AIEQGQFNL
+2274 
-2283 KIARLMEPSSNEEL
+2283 ARLI
-2297 NLKQA
+2297 
-2302 VAFGCLNSDSV
+2302 
-2313 LVRDNLHRQLLKLSA
+2313 R
-2328 AFELAIV
+2328 
-2335 DADQGLVLDN
+2335 
-2345 SSGKQVTLSEALA
+2345 EA
-2358 TGLIVTPKRQLS
+2358 K
-2370 LIEAIEFGLYNIE
+2370 
-2383 TGRFSDPFTQRSLTL
+2383 
-2398 AEVVDT
+2398 
-2404 ALLDFSTNLAKDPE
+2404 
-2418 TGRILSITQAIE
+2418 
-2430 EGLVNASSGR
+2430 
-2440 LADMNLAEAL
+2440 
-2450 SKGFLLTTSARQAM
+2450 QAM

-2479 VWISNIEAQL
+2479 VWISNVEAQL

-2503 NQINVIRGVRDDM
+2503 NQINVIRGVRDDL

-2536 GGEYLSADE
+2536 GGEFLSADE
-2545 INTMESKGQELKK
+2545 IQTLEGKGQELKK
-2558 RYDTGTDQTDKLLRK
+2558 RYDHGTDQTEKLLRK
-2573 VSVALDELHKFRTEI
+2573 VSTALDELHKFRTEI
-2588 SNFKTWIVKS
+2588 TNFKTWMVKS
-2598 NKLAEEKERQLANL
+2598 NKLAEDKERQLANL
-2612 SRVQANAET
+2612 SRVQANADT
-2621 TREFVSDVIAH
+2621 TREFFSDVIAH

-2666 RMRHIEPSELLVKAE
+2666 RMRHIEPSELMVKAE
-2681 VVEVTEDYQTLMK
+2681 VVEVTQDYQTLMK

-2725 EVEPKATKIVSEPL
+2725 EVEPKATKIVNEPL

-2786 EVERSNLESVP
+2786 EVERSNLESVQ
-2797 ADIQDRYKK
+2797 ANIQDRYKK

-2811 TDKCQFLDNA
+2811 ADKCQFLDNA
-2821 LVQSQGVQEALDSLA
+2821 LVQSQDVQEALDSLA

-2844 QLKNMTKPT
+2844 QFKNMTKPT

-2917 LQDKVYKRGYVLEEI
+2917 LQDKVVKRGYVLEEI
-2932 YKSLDTFTTSVTQF
+2932 YKSLDTFIISVTQF
-2946 DDWYQQVWEILD
+2946 DEWYQQVWEILD
-2958 ASDQE
+2958 SSDQD

-2984 NFDNMLQIGRTLVV
+2984 NFDNMLQIGRTLVI
-2998 KKDIADA
+2998 KKDLADT
-3005 TPVREKIKTLEMQ
+3005 TPIKEKIKTLEMQ

-3148 RQSQDLRT
+3148 RQSQDLRS
-3156 PSPNK
+3156 PSPIK
-3161 VGMGALPVNQLL
+3161 VGMGAPL
-3173 SSVAS
+3173 SPLINSVAS
-3178 SGFSGRRSSQD
+3178 SGFGSRRSSQD
-3189 FYGME
+3189 FFGME
-3194 DSSVVQKQIADIYDR
+3194 DSSIVQKQIADIYDR

-3226 MTEEAKKHTDA
+3226 MTEEAKKHADV

-3278 MYDKQPQLDGLKT
+3278 MYDKQPQLDGLKI

-3313 VTVSGRWKDL
+3313 MTVSGRWKDL

-3345 QLSAWLTAKDRM
+3345 QLSAWLIAKDRM

-3386 AHEPQVQHLERLA
+3386 VHEPQVQHLERLA
-3399 DLILEIAEPNSNDG
+3399 DVILEIAEPNSNDG

-3561 CGQLQEWLGDCASL
+3561 CGQLQEWLGDCARL
-3575 LVEALQV
+3575 LVEALKV
-3582 SADRDVLRRQLQH
+3582 SADRDVLRRQLQE
-3595 NEPAYKDVMDREHEV
+3595 NEPAYKEVMDKEHEV

-3619 LANQSPNKNEAKAFN
+3619 LANQSPNKNDAKAFN

-3647 RQETV
+3647 RLETV

-3722 NRSLGESF
+3722 NKSLGESF

-3741 KNELTITKE
+3741 KSELTITKE

-3827 DRVHQYATG
+3827 DRVQQYASG

-3932 ARQTEVEAIA
+3932 ARQAEVEAIA

-3955 DAQGLRDQLDSLRKQ
+3955 DAQGLRDQLESLRKQ

-4001 IMQHIDEAS
+4001 IMQHIEEAS

-4022 VELVRQQQEEFRSF
+4022 VELVRQQQEEFRRF
-4036 KQDLIIPLGQNVEE
+4036 KQELIIPLSQNLDE

-4059 QSAANGVSTTAL
+4059 QSAANGVSTSAL

-4193 LTNGADDRME
+4193 LTNGADDRMD

-4666 GEIEEALSNL
+4666 GEIEEALSSL
-4676 DDPAIRPEQIVRQQ
+4676 DDPAIRPDQIVRQQ
-4690 EGTKLLMAEVA
+4690 EGNKLLMADVA

-4775 ATAFEQVKSAEPVA
+4775 ATAFEQVKSAEPVS

-4853 VSATGERGKSLEE
+4853 VAATGERGKSLEE

-4874 WEELQAVMRA
+4874 WEELQAVMTA
-4884 LKELQETLVT
+4884 LKELQDTLVS

-4917 DIEHTKPEVEHCRQ
+4917 DIEQTKPEVEHCRQ
-4931 VGQELIN
+4931 VGQELIS

-4997 EKKFHEMRPLG
+4997 ENKFHGMRPLG
-5008 TDIETV
+5008 SDIETV

-5024 KADVDPQMVK
+5024 KAEVDPQMVK
-5034 VETLNRSLNRQ
+5034 VETLNRQ
-5045 AADLAD
+5045 AGDLAD
-5051 RSSPDQA
+5051 RTSPDQA

-5108 RTDSTLDELK
+5108 RTDTTLDELK

-5124 SVIEVELAK
+5124 NVIEVELAK

-5159 ETDKGSDDSNKTQ
+5159 ESGKGSDDANKTQ
-5172 QRLVLLNKKWGDL
+5172 QRLVLLNKKWSDL

-5203 QQFTAEIQDLLL
+5203 QKFTAEIQDLLL
-5215 WLNDIDGA
+5215 WLNEIDGA

-5233 PETASDQLQRFM
+5233 PETASEQLQRFM
-5245 EVYHELEKNRPLVES
+5245 EVYNDLEHDRPLVES
-5260 CLQRGAE
+5260 CLQRGAD
-5267 YLKRSTDGAAV
+5267 YVKRSTDGAAS

-5424 HDSWHELYSWLDEA
+5424 HDSWQELYSWLDDA

-5711 DAVSV
+5711 DAVPV

-5742 NEHLRNLREMASMLE
+5742 NEHLRNLREMASILE

-5765 AEKTLITLEAE
+5765 AERTLVSLEAE
-5776 PIPDDLPI
+5776 PLPDDLPI

-5812 KQAPRTNQPGKME
+5812 KQAPRANPPGKE

-5919 PWMVGTSRSSPG
+5919 PWMSGASRSSPG

-5939 WPHIGPRFAPAVTP
+5939 WPHIGPRFAPVTP
-5953 VGGNSRKGSKVSVE
+5953 APGNSRKGSKVSVE

-5987 MAWDRQRRLH
+5987 MAWDRQRRLQE
-5997 DKLNYLQELEKVK
+5997 KLNYLQELEKVK

-6021 MKYMNNK
+6021 MKYMNHK

-6050 DFIEGIM
+6050 DFIDGIM

-6188 HEFWCPFFSKGR
+6188 HEFWCPFYPRGR

-6217 GMTPFKTRAS
+6217 GMTPFKTKAMS

-6240 MVVSPLHA
+6240 IAVTPLHA

-6310 GGSHS
+6310 AGSHS

-6360 ASRNQPGSSS
+6360 SSRNQPGSSS

-6415 RARQSITA
+6415 RSRILRTTSASNIPVLTSTPSRSRIPVYVGVDSEDGNRARPSITA
-6423 SHRSSISSS
+6423 SHRPSLSSS
-6432 RPVGR
+6432 RPVSRTPSTSNIPVLTTPSQRGR
-6437 TASGSSGAGTPGTPG
+6437 TASGSSGTGTPGTPG

>member
-1 MFTNRDQRVSVSE
+1 MTTQSYYKDRLGFDPNDPREMSSLDPTLHGYEENLSKFKDERDAIQKKTFTKWVNKHLRKIGRRVDDLFEDLRDGHNLVSLLEVLSGDHLPRERGQMRFHMLQNVQTSLDYLRYRKIKLVNIRAEDIVDSNPKLTLGLIWTIILHFQISDIMVGQDESLTAREALLRWAQRTTAKYPGVRVKDFTSSWKDGLAFNAIIHRNRPDLVDWRSLKNRGIRDRLES
-14 AVERRMIETEIATIV
+14 AFNIVEREYGVTRLLDPEDVDTPEPDEKSLITYISSLYDVFPNPPALHPLYDPETQRKYSDYRE
-29 DPNGRRITLGEAID
+29 
-43 SGVVDPARCT
+43 
-53 LKVDAVKSV
+53 
-62 SWETA
+62 
-67 LRDQLIVK
+67 
-75 PLTLKE
+75 
-81 CVDRQLVSA
+81 
-90 DGTIVDPLSSSLRPV
+90 LSSSLHVWIRE
-105 SWNLLRAAKAGL
+105 STLLMQDRNFPN
-117 LDVDSTKSVA
+117 
-127 DSQTG
+127 
-132 QTLTLAEALSE
+132 TLIEVKKLALESNRFRTDEVPPRLRE
-143 GIIIPSGLYVER
+143 KQHITRLYKDIEKF
-155 PHGATMTLE
+155 LE
-164 EASELG
+164 ETEEKLEPELRPDVLERNWNQ
-170 LLLSEGL
+170 LLLLHQE
-177 EFLPPRRPST
+177 R
-187 GSENDPPPN
+187 DA
-196 GWPLKVA
+196 A
-203 IENKYLDTN
+203 I
-212 TGLFAVPG
+212 
-220 TDRLVSLEECIL
+220 
-232 LSIIRPDSASVL
+232 
-244 DPSTKHYIPILRAFE
+244 H
-259 KKILTPTGHYKEPNA
+259 KEM
-274 KALNIREAL
+274 
-283 NRYHIIFVDD
+283 
-293 DSVSPSSTVK
+293 
-303 RGFSP
+303 
-308 RRERQSSVEGSP
+308 ER
-320 PKMKPP
+320 
-326 SLSESPSR
+326 
-334 REISR
+334 
-339 NKSVDA
+339 
-345 GSPFDDLPPPDLQD
+345 
-359 IRLAPGV
+359 
-366 IFAPSSGVVSIDET
+366 
-380 KETLN
+380 
-385 LLEALKRNVVQPSKV
+385 
-400 KVRDPTSPAKEL
+400 
-412 SVTEAIRKGIVS
+412 
-424 KETGDYKY
+424 
-432 SGGRTLSLLEAVRV
+432 
-446 GVVTVIGR
+446 
-454 PASEPEAV
+454 
-462 MEVAKSSN
+462 
-470 TWKDVRIKLVDPF
+470 
-483 TGAEVTW
+483 
-490 ESALERHVLD
+490 LER
-500 ADTVTQLAA
+500 
-509 KVTDQHQPKLTAEL
+509 
-523 LSCIILS
+523 
-530 DATTGKQLPVKD
+530 
-542 GLDHGIVTE
+542 
-551 RRLVELIQEQKPV
+551 
-564 PYRLMDL
+564 
-571 VGIPLDGS
+571 
-579 DYRKM
+579 
-584 SLAQQTRSK
+584 
-593 ITTEPKFSVAIG
+593 
-605 RARSVQ
+605 
-611 QEPGKLQRIRRKV
+611 LQRIAEKV
-624 MKPREA
+624 HREA
-630 AIRGLVD
+630 
-637 AQTAELLEVPSAS
+637 
-650 IETLIKQQKI
+650 KQ
-660 DAETTGAISDVLRG
+660 
-674 HQLTLREALERG
+674 
-686 VLDDETGEMQFPVAS
+686 
-701 SVSVTEAVER
+701 
-711 GLYDQ
+711 
-716 HCGCFIHPENGSS
+716 
-729 LSLAEAVQCEI
+729 
-740 IDPQTQVVDA
+740 
-750 RSEERK
+750 
-756 SVALSLAIAIGL
+756 
-768 VDEKNGDVQT
+768 
-778 ANGPVS
+778 
-784 MMEAVATRH
+784 
-793 LYLPSPRIWAP
+793 
-804 QVPPV
+804 
-809 GLTLPVALDRK
+809 
-820 LIDASALEMIHP
+820 
-832 STGRRMALEQAIDN
+832 
-846 HLIMAIPYPAAPEYV
+846 
-861 LLRRAIEKRMLDVDR
+861 
-876 KTFTDTAGRKMNVT
+876 
-890 EALER
+890 
-895 GILVIKRPIQYHS
+895 
-908 TVVSSVESTRLDET
+908 
-922 LVSTETLITR
+922 
-932 NVQCVPGYTLI
+932 
-943 GGDQVKNERTGRI
+943 
-956 MTLEKAGRL
+956 
-965 GLIIGIQADQLSFQ
+965 
-979 EAVSEGF
+979 
-986 VHLASGTFTRPG
+986 
-998 THERMTINL
+998 
-1007 ALKEGWLRLDGYSDV
+1007 SDV
-1022 RLNKTSSKMTAETLI
+1022 RLDDIEARIDEEAKRLDRLHPRDAMKNCEVLNSELASIEEAIKNMFSDVQILKEGRYNQTADLHKRVQRIHQRWQSIRAVFQTRLLEVLPSLTSPDASRSSRSSLEARLFETNEQFRFLRECSEWVRSKLTQMEKAAYGSDLPSVQIELESHLKEHKSVDKFQSNVEKCISNKNKFQGEESAIYVHHVTILQKSYTELTMTSKKRLADLEMLQDFIQSATTELIWLNEKEEIEISRDWSSKSLNVTEIERYYEALMSELEKREIQVSAVQDRGEALVLQHHPASKCVEAYMTALSTQWKWLLQLTLCLETHLRHAAVYHNFFTEVQKCEQWCIIQDQLLNSTYSQSEFTLDEGEKLLKEMQDLREDLSHYSSVVEALYERSREVVPLKQRRSSLRQPIAVTSICIYKQVEVSIGKDEVCKLVNNSSKTKWKVVTSNGVECQVPSVCLLI
-1037 YDYNSQQMISVQQAI
+1037 PPPDPEAAEAADRLKRQYDRCEALWLKKQMRMSQNMIFATIKVVKSWDLSQFMAMGKDQRDAI
-1052 RSGLLGQN
+1052 R
-1060 GEYQQ
+1060 
-1065 SGKALPFNEAVR
+1065 KALNEDAEKLLQQGDPNDPQLRRLQREIDEVNQLFDEFER
-1077 SGLVAVL
+1077 RAAMGNRPELSQRAIGDQLTTLLVQLEESERTLTSRITAPL
-1084 GVPEMP
+1084 P
-1090 GRDPDSMPVLFNL
+1090 RDLDQL
-1103 SPVCSREANEPV
+1103 E
-1115 LVCRSRRTSIRNA
+1115 
-1128 LKEERIASQAQL
+1128 QL
-1140 VVRKSRMSVD
+1140 VVEHKHFETELQSLQPELESAKENVEACPRKTPSMQTKLDTCITKWNMIWQNSNLYIERLKGTEIVLNGLDESTKFVSRLEIQLASCENMPAEP
-1150 EALRQNL
+1150 EALRKVHDDLVDMQSNIQMQQGVIDQL
-1157 ATPTAIISIEENDQ
+1157 AEEAGTVRQLVIRSRSSVNATIRKHPDVDRLEAEVKTIITRWSNICTQVVERLQSCETTFE
-1171 IHLVG
+1171 HL
-1176 EPDLHISPVDI
+1176 ERYS
-1187 LDRDFAI
+1187 AM
-1194 EHGFYDPSQE
+1194 SQ
-1204 LFVDIE
+1204 VNHTWI
-1210 TGDSI
+1210 
-1215 RVADA
+1215 DA
-1220 TALGILNGKE
+1220 TSETVSKLPPVENGVQA
-1230 ILIKDVR
+1230 KDQLDSTAKLYNGVAAKKP
-1237 CNSVV
+1237 S
-1242 TLDEA
+1242 LDEA
-1247 LDKQIVDPVT
+1247 NI
-1257 GHMIDPKKGKKI
+1257 
-1269 AFYEAVRL
+1269 L
-1277 GWIEASPAAHRAHLG
+1277 G
-1292 DPITFKYV
+1292 
-1300 VNKGWYAV
+1300 
-1308 DSGLLSLPKL
+1308 
-1318 KTPVQLSVAI
+1318 
-1328 RHQYVNPDSV
+1328 
-1338 IFRVFSTGEDLTLTQ
+1338 
-1353 AAQRGWIDPLAG
+1353 
-1365 AVKQNED
+1365 
-1372 AKPIDFA
+1372 
-1379 KAVQSGLLQPKRK
+1379 
-1392 AIALEAAIR
+1392 
-1401 NGSFNGSNGRITESV
+1401 
-1416 CQKALTIEETINW
+1416 
-1429 GLIDAFISEIHDTK
+1429 
-1443 RQKMISLE
+1443 
-1451 EALESRLVDSGKG
+1451 
-1464 RLMNTATGQWMD
+1464 
-1476 LVTALK
+1476 
-1482 QGLIST
+1482 
-1488 QTTTLSIFDAVNDG
+1488 
-1502 LYDPDT
+1502 
-1508 GKFSNPFTGRQETLR
+1508 
-1523 ESIDSGLIDG
+1523 
-1533 SSARVRQEDE
+1533 
-1543 SYISLGEGAESLE
+1543 
-1556 GQRLD
+1556 
-1561 QAIDEKKII
+1561 
-1570 PLHKAWSLQ
+1570 
-1579 EALAHQLYERET
+1579 
-1591 GLFVMAG
+1591 
-1598 RDKITLHTAIQKGFI
+1598 
-1613 QKSALT
+1613 
-1619 VKDPRSSDILSLGDA
+1619 
-1634 IKMGIIDSTS
+1634 
-1644 GMAIDP
+1644 
-1650 STSVEMDFVAAME
+1650 
-1663 RGLIIGA
+1663 
-1670 KRKLSITEA
+1670 
-1679 LLKGM
+1679 
-1684 YDMKSGR
+1684 
-1691 FSTLSEVRKPKLPTD
+1691 
-1706 VAIRNGVIDSTAN
+1706 
-1719 LVRNFKTGNVVT
+1719 
-1731 FEQAVREQLID
+1731 
-1742 VKQGTLRISAK
+1742 
-1753 QTSDFQQ
+1753 
-1760 ALDGGF
+1760 
-1766 LIEVQR
+1766 
-1772 PLFLSEAMVKEVFN
+1772 
-1786 HQTGLFLDPL
+1786 
-1796 TGQWLTLIESI
+1796 
-1807 ESGLIDPESVHVK
+1807 
-1820 DTRFGFLRK
+1820 
-1829 TSLTTAIELGT
+1829 
-1840 IDGQT
+1840 
-1845 TRVTD
+1845 
-1850 LSSGKEYTLAE
+1850 
-1861 AFTNELIVDS
+1861 
-1871 KAPVSIQRMIHQG
+1871 
-1884 LYDEATG
+1884 
-1891 RVTDPN
+1891 
-1897 SGRKITIHEALRR
+1897 
-1910 CVLHPLLPC
+1910 
-1919 FFERQTGNL
+1919 
-1928 LSLAETCRN
+1928 
-1937 GIIDRQTGL
+1937 
-1946 FRLPQS
+1946 
-1952 KLEMPLNKALER
+1952 
-1964 EFILDIEQPFSLY
+1964 
-1977 DAVRVGFFDR
+1977 
-1987 HRNCFF
+1987 
-1993 HPTNGRRLNL
+1993 
-2003 DVACKENLI
+2003 
-2012 QATKSIVKHGKTGRY
+2012 
-2027 MKLDEA
+2027 
-2033 VCIGLIDA
+2033 
-2041 ERNAYCL
+2041 
-2048 PGSSDM
+2048 
-2054 TFPEALERCF
+2054 
-2064 IVTSKS
+2064 
-2070 GLTLEEAIRNGLYAH
+2070 
-2085 ETGKFVD
+2085 
-2092 PSVGDLLDLNQALKH
+2092 
-2107 GLIDGS
+2107 
-2113 TTALKDASTG
+2113 
-2123 SLKSLNSAIE
+2123 
-2133 DGDIDGVRG
+2133 
-2142 RVVEARGKRS
+2142 
-2152 MNLETAVEE
+2152 
-2161 QVIVTVDRALTFN
+2161 
-2174 QAVRDG
+2174 
-2180 DIDLTIGT
+2180 
-2188 FVDPRTSCRHTL
+2188 
-2200 EEAIRHEL
+2200 
-2208 IDPQSAVIKN
+2208 
-2218 PQTGGFI
+2218 
-2225 TVKRAITEGIVDM
+2225 
-2238 RKRAI
+2238 
-2243 VDRQTGH
+2243 
-2250 LGPLCIIFE
+2250 
-2259 QGTVVFHR
+2259 
-2267 QTIGFDE
+2267 
-2274 AIEQGQFNL
+2274 
-2283 KIARLMEPSSNEEL
+2283 ARLI
-2297 NLKQA
+2297 
-2302 VAFGCLNSDSV
+2302 
-2313 LVRDNLHRQLLKLSA
+2313 R
-2328 AFELAIV
+2328 
-2335 DADQGLVLDN
+2335 
-2345 SSGKQVTLSEALA
+2345 EA
-2358 TGLIVTPKRQLS
+2358 K
-2370 LIEAIEFGLYNIE
+2370 
-2383 TGRFSDPFTQRSLTL
+2383 
-2398 AEVVDT
+2398 
-2404 ALLDFSTNLAKDPE
+2404 
-2418 TGRILSITQAIE
+2418 
-2430 EGLVNASSGR
+2430 
-2440 LADMNLAEAL
+2440 
-2450 SKGFLLTTSARQAM
+2450 QAM

-2479 VWISNIEAQL
+2479 VWISNVEAQL

-2503 NQINVIRGVRDDM
+2503 NQINVIRGVRDDL

-2536 GGEYLSADE
+2536 GGEFLSADE
-2545 INTMESKGQELKK
+2545 INTLEAKGQELKK
-2558 RYDTGTDQTDKLLRK
+2558 RYDNGTDQTEKLLRK
-2573 VSVALDELHKFRTEI
+2573 VSIALDELHKFRTEI
-2588 SNFKTWIVKS
+2588 TNFKTWMVKS

-2651 EYLAVLNDF
+2651 EYLVVLNDF
-2660 RDKLPQ
+2660 RDRLPQ
-2666 RMRHIEPSELLVKAE
+2666 RLRRIEPSELLVKAE

-2694 RANRLSDKMTDIN
+2694 RANKLSDKMSDIN
-2707 SKNKDYQ
+2707 SKHKDYQ
-2714 EIVTKA
+2714 DIVTKA

-2725 EVEPKATKIVSEPL
+2725 EVEPKATKIVNEPL
-2739 GAEPKAVEDQL
+2739 GAEPKMVEDQL
-2750 GRAKALNNDVMAN
+2750 GRAKALNNDVVAN

-2769 TVQAAT
+2769 TVQAAA

-2786 EVERSNLESVP
+2786 EVEKSNLQSVP
-2797 ADIQDRYKK
+2797 ADIQERYKK
-2806 LLNAL
+2806 LLDAL
-2811 TDKCQFLDNA
+2811 ADKCQFLDNA

-2844 QLKNMTKPT
+2844 QLKTMTRPT

-2865 EHRVLVADIDSHRA
+2865 EHRVLVADIESHRPS
-2879 GFESINE
+2879 FESINE
-2886 AAAALVANPDNARVA
+2886 AAAALIANPDNARVA

-2932 YKSLDTFTTSVTQF
+2932 AKSLDSFINSVSQF

-2958 ASDQE
+2958 SSDQE
-2963 EAEQLSSRIE
+2963 EADQLGARIE
-2973 DISQQKDQRRE
+2973 DISRQKDQRRE
-2984 NFDNMLQIGRTLVV
+2984 DFDNMLQNGRTLVV

-3005 TPVREKIKTLEMQ
+3005 TPIREKIKTLEMQ
-3018 WKDLSTIIEQSLKDG
+3018 WKDLSTVIDQSLKDG
-3033 KARTDQLH
+3033 KARTDQLN

-3048 QVLEWLTKNEGRV
+3048 QVLEWLTKNEARV
-3061 DALEPVAVDAD
+3061 DTLEPVAVDAD

-3084 MKEYRDYETTISRVA
+3084 MKEFRDYETTISRVA
-3099 DLGTAYENMSRP
+3099 DLGYAYENMTRLV
-3111 AGDTSR
+3111 GDGSR
-3117 KPSIVS
+3117 KSSIAS
-3123 PSKRSSITTLRRS
+3123 PSKRASITTLRRS
-3136 SQDSRRPSQDLR
+3136 SQDVRRPSQDLR
-3148 RQSQDLRT
+3148 RQSQDLRS
-3156 PSPNK
+3156 PSPIK
-3161 VGMGALPVNQLL
+3161 VGMGALPINQLI

-3178 SGFSGRRSSQD
+3178 SGFNSRRSSQD
-3189 FYGME
+3189 FYGSE
-3194 DSSVVQKQIADIYDR
+3194 DSSVVEKQIKDINDR
-3209 YGQLGSKLHDR
+3209 YSQLLSKVNDR

-3237 LKTLAAF
+3237 LRTLVAF

-3278 MYDKQPQLDGLKT
+3278 MYDKQPQLDTLKT
-3291 QVTELLRRKSGVP
+3291 QVSELLRRKSGVP
-3304 GADALQDQL
+3304 GADALQDQMMS
-3313 VTVSGRWKDL
+3313 VSGRWKDL

-3399 DLILEIAEPNSNDG
+3399 DSILEIAEPNSNDG

-3449 QFYANL
+3449 QFYASL

-3491 QLESQRPLIAGL
+3491 QLEGQRPLIAGL

-3561 CGQLQEWLGDCASL
+3561 CGQLQEWLGDCARL
-3575 LVEALQV
+3575 LVDALQV
-3582 SADRDVLRRQLQH
+3582 SADRDILRRQLQD
-3595 NEPAYKDVMDREHEV
+3595 NEPAYKDVMDKEHEV

-3619 LANQSPNKNEAKAFN
+3619 LANQSPNKNDAKAFN
-3634 KLLEKIRGDWNKV
+3634 KLLERIRGDWNKV

-3673 MFLPWLDQA
+3673 TFIPWLDQA
-3682 EAKLNQMQPVAF
+3682 EEKLNQMQPVAF

-3703 KDLQSFRNDISR
+3703 KELQSFRNDMSR

-3722 NRSLGESF
+3722 NKSLGESF
-3730 LSACDVDKEGV
+3730 LSACDIDKDGV
-3741 KNELTITKE
+3741 KSELTTTKQ

-3799 LGPAARDSRLLD
+3799 LGAAARDSRLLD

-3818 EAVQLEKGV
+3818 EAVLLEKGV
-3827 DRVHQYATG
+3827 DRVQQYASG
-3836 LVADAASHDSNASH
+3836 LVADAASHESNASH
-3850 IQDQAEDLARRY
+3850 IQDQADDLARRY
-3862 SELRAHLEDR
+3862 SELRAQLEDR

-3896 LSTLETELDSM
+3896 LSTLESELDSM
-3907 SPAGRDLDTLNNQL
+3907 APAGRDLDTLNNQL
-3921 DQTHHFLAKLE
+3921 DQTNHFLAKLE
-3932 ARQTEVEAIA
+3932 ARQAEVEAIA
-3942 TDGQNLVSEGHAP
+3942 TDGQSLVSEGHAP

-3970 TTRLEDRGKNR
+3970 TSRLEDRGKNR

-3988 LVRVES
+3988 LIRVES
-3994 FYDLHSN
+3994 FYDLYSN

-4036 KQDLIIPLGQNVEE
+4036 KQELIIPLGQNVEE
-4050 ANRSGQGLV
+4050 ANRGGQGLV

-4193 LTNGADDRME
+4193 LTNGADDRMD

-4234 DMEIVPT
+4234 EMEIVPT

-4257 DDILSKKPAFDSLTD
+4257 DDILSKKPAFDGLTD

-4280 VGEEEAS
+4280 VGEEEAG

-4316 AKTGLRHLV
+4316 AKSGLRHLV

-4433 HVSHNRLANWLLD
+4433 HSSHNGLANWLLD

-4478 SELSEVRPFLD
+4478 NELAEVRPFLD
-4489 MVNQSG
+4489 TVNQSG

-4547 DLDELLDWFRETE
+4547 DLDELLDWFHETE
-4560 QQLRESEPPSSD
+4560 QQLREADPPSSD

-4611 PQTEDSAFIREKME
+4611 PQTEDSGFIREKME

-4666 GEIEEALSNL
+4666 GEIEEALANL

-4690 EGTKLLMAEVA
+4690 EGNKLLMAEVA

-4735 DNARYAALRSGLRE
+4735 DNSRYAALRSGLRE

-4775 ATAFEQVKSAEPVA
+4775 ANAFEQVKSAEPVS

-4874 WEELQAVMRA
+4874 WEELQAVMTA

-4987 NSLAEFLEKA
+4987 NSLIEFLEKA
-4997 EKKFHEMRPLG
+4997 EKKFHGMRPLG

-5024 KADVDPQMVK
+5024 KAEVDPQMVK
-5034 VETLNRSLNRQ
+5034 VETLNRSLHRQ

-5051 RSSPDQA
+5051 RTSPDQA

-5185 VEKASSRQK
+5185 VEKASNRQK

-5260 CLQRGAE
+5260 CLQRGAD
-5267 YLKRSTDGAAV
+5267 YLKRSTDGAAS

-5351 EHKSFQ
+5351 EHKTFQ

-5479 IVRLGKLVKDR
+5479 VVRLGKLVKDR

-5548 NPAQMM
+5548 DPAQMM

-5574 FEEELNSRLAQ
+5574 FEEELHSRLAQ

-5591 MAVDVMA
+5591 MAVDVMS

-5617 TWENVSKAASTRSA
+5617 TWENVSKASNTRSA
-5631 NLDDALVQAETL
+5631 RLDDALAQAETL

-5668 DEEPETKQQ
+5668 DEEPETLQQ

-5688 IKKETDKDDTL
+5688 IKKEADKDDTL

-5716 IRHWITIIQARW
+5716 IRHWITIIQSRW

-5742 NEHLRNLREMASMLE
+5742 NEHLRNLREMASILE
-5757 ELLAWLAT
+5757 ELLAWLST

-5776 PIPDDLPI
+5776 TLPDDLPI

-5812 KQAPRTNQPGKME
+5812 KQPPRNNQPGKIE
-5825 RKPSRNKSTSSVP
+5825 RKPSRNKSTTSVP

-5858 RRSSRVTPDRENSL
+5858 RRPSRVTPDRENSL

-5919 PWMVGTSRSSPG
+5919 PWMVGASRSSPG

-5939 WPHIGPRFAPAVTP
+5939 WPHIGPRFAPSVTP
-5953 VGGNSRKGSKVSVE
+5953 VTGNSRKGSKVSVE
-5967 MLPRNPR
+5967 VLPRNPR

-5987 MAWDRQRRLH
+5987 MAWDRQRRLQ

-6050 DFIEGIM
+6050 DFIDGIM

-6177 IPHIRVRTPGE
+6177 IPHLRVRTPGE

-6217 GMTPFKTRAS
+6217 GMTPFKPRAS

-6285 SESDGSFHLHSG
+6285 SESDGSFHLHGG

-6302 PPRTMMSG
+6302 PPRTMTSG

-6360 ASRNQPGSSS
+6360 AARHQPGSSS

-6381 PVETRARHPSGS
+6381 PVETRARHPSSS
-6393 SASGVSPSPSG
+6393 SASGMSPSPSG
-6404 GFNGGGISAAS
+6404 GLNGGAISAAS
-6415 RARQSITA
+6415 RSRILRTASASNIPVLTSTPSRSRIPIYVGVDSEDGTRARHSITA
-6423 SHRSSISSS
+6423 SHRSSLSTS
-6432 RPVGR
+6432 RPVSRTPSTSNIPVLTTPSQRGR
-6437 TASGSSGAGTPGTPG
+6437 TASGSSGTGIPGTPGT
-6452 MMRREGT
+6452 MRREGT
-6459 SDSMTGI
+6459 SDSMSGI
-6466 ARKTTSTGIRKPS
+6466 ARKVTSTGIRKPS
-6479 GTPLSRPSPK
+6479 GTPTSRPSPK

>member
-1 MFTNRDQRVSVSE
+1 MAFDYGAYGRSSSSPTDDELDYHYGLSLEEWARDKPLSILQLDPADRAVLRIADERDAIQKKTFTKWVNKHLRKIGRRVDDLFEDLRDGHNLVSLLEVLSGDHLPRERGQMRFHMLQNVQTSLDYLRYRKIKLVNIRAEDIVDSNPKLTLGLIWTIILHFQISDIMVGQDESLTAREALLRWAQRTTAKYPGVRVKDFTSSWKDGLAFSAIIHRNRPDLVDWRSLKNRGIRDRLDSAFNV
-14 AVERRMIETEIATIV
+14 VEREYGVTRLLDPEDVDTPEPDEKSLITYISSLYDVFPNPPALHPLYDPETQRKYSDYRE
-29 DPNGRRITLGEAID
+29 
-43 SGVVDPARCT
+43 
-53 LKVDAVKSV
+53 
-62 SWETA
+62 
-67 LRDQLIVK
+67 
-75 PLTLKE
+75 
-81 CVDRQLVSA
+81 
-90 DGTIVDPLSSSLRPV
+90 LSSSLHVWIRESTLLMQDRNFPNTLIEVKKLALESNRFRTDEVPPRLREKQHIGRLYKDIEKFLEETEEKLEPELRPDV
-105 SWNLLRAAKAGL
+105 LERNWNQLLLLHQERDAAIHKEMERLERLQRIAEKVHREAKQSDARLDEVEARIDEEAKRLDRLHPRDAMKNCEVLNAELASIEETIKIMFTDVQALKDGRYNQTADLHKRVQRIHQRWQSIRAVFQTRLVEVLPSLTSPDAGRSSRSSLEARLFETNEHFRFLRECSEWVRSKLTQMEKAAYGSDL
-117 LDVDSTKSVA
+117 PSVQIELESHLKEHKSVDKFQSNVEKCISNKIKFQSEESVIYVHHVTILQKSYTELTVTSKKRLSDLEMLQDFIQSA
-127 DSQTG
+127 TTELIWLNEKEEIEISRDWSSKSLNVTEIERYYEALMSELEKREIQVSAVQDRGEALVLQHHPASKCVEAYMTALST
-132 QTLTLAEALSE
+132 QWKWLLQLTLCLETHLRHAAVYHNFFSEVEKCEQWCILQDQLLNSTYSQSEFTLDEGEKLLKEMQDLREDLSHYSSVVEALYERSREVVPLKQRRTSLRQPIAVTSICIYKQVEVAIGKDEVCKLVSNSSKTKWKVVTNNGVECQVPSVCLLIPPPDPEAAEAAERLKRQYDRCEALWLKKQMRMSQNMIFATIKVVKSWDLSQFMAM
-143 GIIIPSGLYVER
+143 GKDQR
-155 PHGATMTLE
+155 
-164 EASELG
+164 
-170 LLLSEGL
+170 
-177 EFLPPRRPST
+177 
-187 GSENDPPPN
+187 D
-196 GWPLKVA
+196 A
-203 IENKYLDTN
+203 I
-212 TGLFAVPG
+212 
-220 TDRLVSLEECIL
+220 R
-232 LSIIRPDSASVL
+232 
-244 DPSTKHYIPILRAFE
+244 
-259 KKILTPTGHYKEPNA
+259 
-274 KALNIREAL
+274 KALNEDAEKL
-283 NRYHIIFVDD
+283 LQQGDPND
-293 DSVSPSSTVK
+293 PQL
-303 RGFSP
+303 
-308 RRERQSSVEGSP
+308 RRLQ
-320 PKMKPP
+320 
-326 SLSESPSR
+326 
-334 REISR
+334 REIDEVNQLFDEFERRAAMGNRPELSQRAIGDQLTTLLVQLEESERTLISR
-339 NKSVDA
+339 ITA
-345 GSPFDDLPPPDLQD
+345 PLPRDLDQLEQLVVEHKHFETELQ
-359 IRLAPGV
+359 
-366 IFAPSSGVVSIDET
+366 
-380 KETLN
+380 
-385 LLEALKRNVVQPSKV
+385 LLQPELES
-400 KVRDPTSPAKEL
+400 AKENVEACPRKTPSMQTKL
-412 SVTEAIRKGIVS
+412 DTCITKWNNIWQNSNLYIERLKGTEIVLNGLDES
-424 KETGDYKY
+424 TKFV
-432 SGGRTLSLLEAVRV
+432 SRLEIQLASCENM
-446 GVVTVIGR
+446 
-454 PASEPEAV
+454 PSEPESLRKV
-462 MEVAKSSN
+462 H
-470 TWKDVRIKLVDPF
+470 DDLVDMQSNIQMQQ
-483 TGAEVTW
+483 GVI
-490 ESALERHVLD
+490 D
-500 ADTVTQLAA
+500 QLA
-509 KVTDQHQPKLTAEL
+509 E
-523 LSCIILS
+523 
-530 DATTGKQLPVKD
+530 
-542 GLDHGIVTE
+542 
-551 RRLVELIQEQKPV
+551 
-564 PYRLMDL
+564 
-571 VGIPLDGS
+571 
-579 DYRKM
+579 
-584 SLAQQTRSK
+584 
-593 ITTEPKFSVAIG
+593 
-605 RARSVQ
+605 
-611 QEPGKLQRIRRKV
+611 
-624 MKPREA
+624 EA
-630 AIRGLVD
+630 G
-637 AQTAELLEVPSAS
+637 
-650 IETLIKQQKI
+650 
-660 DAETTGAISDVLRG
+660 
-674 HQLTLREALERG
+674 
-686 VLDDETGEMQFPVAS
+686 
-701 SVSVTEAVER
+701 
-711 GLYDQ
+711 
-716 HCGCFIHPENGSS
+716 
-729 LSLAEAVQCEI
+729 
-740 IDPQTQVVDA
+740 
-750 RSEERK
+750 
-756 SVALSLAIAIGL
+756 
-768 VDEKNGDVQT
+768 
-778 ANGPVS
+778 
-784 MMEAVATRH
+784 
-793 LYLPSPRIWAP
+793 
-804 QVPPV
+804 
-809 GLTLPVALDRK
+809 
-820 LIDASALEMIHP
+820 
-832 STGRRMALEQAIDN
+832 
-846 HLIMAIPYPAAPEYV
+846 
-861 LLRRAIEKRMLDVDR
+861 
-876 KTFTDTAGRKMNVT
+876 
-890 EALER
+890 
-895 GILVIKRPIQYHS
+895 
-908 TVVSSVESTRLDET
+908 TVR
-922 LVSTETLITR
+922 
-932 NVQCVPGYTLI
+932 
-943 GGDQVKNERTGRI
+943 
-956 MTLEKAGRL
+956 
-965 GLIIGIQADQLSFQ
+965 
-979 EAVSEGF
+979 
-986 VHLASGTFTRPG
+986 
-998 THERMTINL
+998 
-1007 ALKEGWLRLDGYSDV
+1007 
-1022 RLNKTSSKMTAETLI
+1022 
-1037 YDYNSQQMISVQQAI
+1037 
-1052 RSGLLGQN
+1052 
-1060 GEYQQ
+1060 
-1065 SGKALPFNEAVR
+1065 
-1077 SGLVAVL
+1077 
-1084 GVPEMP
+1084 
-1090 GRDPDSMPVLFNL
+1090 
-1103 SPVCSREANEPV
+1103 
-1115 LVCRSRRTSIRNA
+1115 
-1128 LKEERIASQAQL
+1128 QL
-1140 VVRKSRMSVD
+1140 VVRSRTSVNATIRKHPDVDRLEAEVKTVITRWSNICTQVVERLQSCETTFEHLERYSAMSQV
-1150 EALRQNL
+1150 NH
-1157 ATPTAIISIEENDQ
+1157 TWI
-1171 IHLVG
+1171 
-1176 EPDLHISPVDI
+1176 
-1187 LDRDFAI
+1187 
-1194 EHGFYDPSQE
+1194 
-1204 LFVDIE
+1204 
-1210 TGDSI
+1210 
-1215 RVADA
+1215 DA
-1220 TALGILNGKE
+1220 TSETVSKMPPVENG
-1230 ILIKDVR
+1230 
-1237 CNSVV
+1237 
-1242 TLDEA
+1242 
-1247 LDKQIVDPVT
+1247 
-1257 GHMIDPKKGKKI
+1257 
-1269 AFYEAVRL
+1269 
-1277 GWIEASPAAHRAHLG
+1277 
-1292 DPITFKYV
+1292 
-1300 VNKGWYAV
+1300 
-1308 DSGLLSLPKL
+1308 
-1318 KTPVQLSVAI
+1318 VQ
-1328 RHQYVNPDSV
+1328 
-1338 IFRVFSTGEDLTLTQ
+1338 
-1353 AAQRGWIDPLAG
+1353 
-1365 AVKQNED
+1365 
-1372 AKPIDFA
+1372 A
-1379 KAVQSGLLQPKRK
+1379 KA
-1392 AIALEAAIR
+1392 
-1401 NGSFNGSNGRITESV
+1401 
-1416 CQKALTIEETINW
+1416 
-1429 GLIDAFISEIHDTK
+1429 
-1443 RQKMISLE
+1443 
-1451 EALESRLVDSGKG
+1451 
-1464 RLMNTATGQWMD
+1464 
-1476 LVTALK
+1476 
-1482 QGLIST
+1482 
-1488 QTTTLSIFDAVNDG
+1488 
-1502 LYDPDT
+1502 
-1508 GKFSNPFTGRQETLR
+1508 
-1523 ESIDSGLIDG
+1523 
-1533 SSARVRQEDE
+1533 
-1543 SYISLGEGAESLE
+1543 
-1556 GQRLD
+1556 
-1561 QAIDEKKII
+1561 
-1570 PLHKAWSLQ
+1570 
-1579 EALAHQLYERET
+1579 QL
-1591 GLFVMAG
+1591 
-1598 RDKITLHTAIQKGFI
+1598 
-1613 QKSALT
+1613 
-1619 VKDPRSSDILSLGDA
+1619 
-1634 IKMGIIDSTS
+1634 
-1644 GMAIDP
+1644 
-1650 STSVEMDFVAAME
+1650 
-1663 RGLIIGA
+1663 
-1670 KRKLSITEA
+1670 
-1679 LLKGM
+1679 
-1684 YDMKSGR
+1684 
-1691 FSTLSEVRKPKLPTD
+1691 
-1706 VAIRNGVIDSTAN
+1706 DSTAKLYN
-1719 LVRNFKTGNVVT
+1719 GV
-1731 FEQAVREQLID
+1731 A
-1742 VKQGTLRISAK
+1742 AK
-1753 QTSDFQQ
+1753 KPS
-1760 ALDGGF
+1760 
-1766 LIEVQR
+1766 
-1772 PLFLSEAMVKEVFN
+1772 M
-1786 HQTGLFLDPL
+1786 
-1796 TGQWLTLIESI
+1796 
-1807 ESGLIDPESVHVK
+1807 
-1820 DTRFGFLRK
+1820 
-1829 TSLTTAIELGT
+1829 
-1840 IDGQT
+1840 
-1845 TRVTD
+1845 
-1850 LSSGKEYTLAE
+1850 
-1861 AFTNELIVDS
+1861 
-1871 KAPVSIQRMIHQG
+1871 
-1884 LYDEATG
+1884 DEA
-1891 RVTDPN
+1891 N
-1897 SGRKITIHEALRR
+1897 
-1910 CVLHPLLPC
+1910 
-1919 FFERQTGNL
+1919 
-1928 LSLAETCRN
+1928 
-1937 GIIDRQTGL
+1937 
-1946 FRLPQS
+1946 
-1952 KLEMPLNKALER
+1952 
-1964 EFILDIEQPFSLY
+1964 IL
-1977 DAVRVGFFDR
+1977 G
-1987 HRNCFF
+1987 
-1993 HPTNGRRLNL
+1993 
-2003 DVACKENLI
+2003 
-2012 QATKSIVKHGKTGRY
+2012 
-2027 MKLDEA
+2027 
-2033 VCIGLIDA
+2033 
-2041 ERNAYCL
+2041 
-2048 PGSSDM
+2048 
-2054 TFPEALERCF
+2054 
-2064 IVTSKS
+2064 
-2070 GLTLEEAIRNGLYAH
+2070 
-2085 ETGKFVD
+2085 
-2092 PSVGDLLDLNQALKH
+2092 
-2107 GLIDGS
+2107 
-2113 TTALKDASTG
+2113 
-2123 SLKSLNSAIE
+2123 
-2133 DGDIDGVRG
+2133 
-2142 RVVEARGKRS
+2142 
-2152 MNLETAVEE
+2152 
-2161 QVIVTVDRALTFN
+2161 
-2174 QAVRDG
+2174 
-2180 DIDLTIGT
+2180 
-2188 FVDPRTSCRHTL
+2188 
-2200 EEAIRHEL
+2200 
-2208 IDPQSAVIKN
+2208 
-2218 PQTGGFI
+2218 
-2225 TVKRAITEGIVDM
+2225 
-2238 RKRAI
+2238 
-2243 VDRQTGH
+2243 
-2250 LGPLCIIFE
+2250 
-2259 QGTVVFHR
+2259 
-2267 QTIGFDE
+2267 
-2274 AIEQGQFNL
+2274 
-2283 KIARLMEPSSNEEL
+2283 ARLI
-2297 NLKQA
+2297 
-2302 VAFGCLNSDSV
+2302 
-2313 LVRDNLHRQLLKLSA
+2313 R
-2328 AFELAIV
+2328 
-2335 DADQGLVLDN
+2335 
-2345 SSGKQVTLSEALA
+2345 EA
-2358 TGLIVTPKRQLS
+2358 K
-2370 LIEAIEFGLYNIE
+2370 
-2383 TGRFSDPFTQRSLTL
+2383 
-2398 AEVVDT
+2398 
-2404 ALLDFSTNLAKDPE
+2404 
-2418 TGRILSITQAIE
+2418 
-2430 EGLVNASSGR
+2430 
-2440 LADMNLAEAL
+2440 
-2450 SKGFLLTTSARQAM
+2450 QAM

-6415 RARQSITA
+6415 RSRILRTTSASNIPVLTSTPSRSRIPVYVGVDSDDGIRARQSITA

-6432 RPVGR
+6432 RPVSRTPSTSNIPVLTTPSQRGR

>member
-1 MFTNRDQRVSVSE
+1 MTTQAYYKDRLGFDPNDPREMSSLDPTLHGYEENLSKFKDERDAIQKKTFTKWVNKHLRKIGRRVDDLFEDLRDGHNLVSLLEVLSGDHLPRERGQMRFHMLQNVQTSLDYLRYRKIKLVNIRAEDIVDSNPKLTLGLIWTIILHFQISDIMVGQDESLTAREALLRWAQRTTAKYPGVRVKDFTSSWKDGLAFNAIIHRNRPDLVDWRSLKNRGIRDRLESAFNV
-14 AVERRMIETEIATIV
+14 VEREYGVTRLLDPEDVDTPEPDEKSLITYISSLYDVFPNPPALHPLYDPETQRKYSEY
-29 DPNGRRITLGEAID
+29 RE
-43 SGVVDPARCT
+43 
-53 LKVDAVKSV
+53 
-62 SWETA
+62 
-67 LRDQLIVK
+67 
-75 PLTLKE
+75 
-81 CVDRQLVSA
+81 
-90 DGTIVDPLSSSLRPV
+90 LSSSLHVWIRESTLLMQDRTFPNTLIEVKKLALESNRFRTDEVPPRLREKQHITRLYKDIEKFLEETEEKLEPELRPDV
-105 SWNLLRAAKAGL
+105 LERNWNQLLALHQERDAAIHKEMERLERLQRIAEKVHREAKQSDARLDDIEARIDEEAKRLDRLHPRDAMHNCEALNAELAAVEEAIKIMFTDVQALKDGRYNQTADLHKRVQRIHQRWQSIRAVFQTRLLEVLPSLTSPDAGRSSRSSLEARLFETNEHFRFLRECSEWVRTKLTQMEKAAYGSDL
-117 LDVDSTKSVA
+117 PSVQIELESHLKEHKSVDKFQSNVEKCISNKIKFQSEETVIYVHHVSILQKSYNELSMTSKKRLA
-127 DSQTG
+127 DLEMLQDFIQSATTELIWLNEKEEIEISRDWSSKSLNVTEIERYYEALMSELEKREIQVSAVQDRGEALVLQHHPASKCVEAYMSALST
-132 QTLTLAEALSE
+132 QWKWLLQLTLCLETHLRHAAVYHNFFTEVQKCEQWCIIQDQLLNSTYSQSEFTLDEGEKLLKEMQDLREDLSHYSSVVEALYERSRE
-143 GIIIPSGLYVER
+143 VVPLKQRRSSLRQPITVTSICIYKQVEVTIGKDEVCKLVNNSSKTKWKVVTTNGVECQVPSVC
-155 PHGATMTLE
+155 
-164 EASELG
+164 
-170 LLLSEGL
+170 LLI
-177 EFLPPRRPST
+177 
-187 GSENDPPPN
+187 PPPD
-196 GWPLKVA
+196 PEATEAAERLKRQYDRCEALWLKKQMRMSQNMIFATIKVVKSWDLSQFMAMGKDQRDA
-203 IENKYLDTN
+203 I
-212 TGLFAVPG
+212 
-220 TDRLVSLEECIL
+220 R
-232 LSIIRPDSASVL
+232 
-244 DPSTKHYIPILRAFE
+244 
-259 KKILTPTGHYKEPNA
+259 
-274 KALNIREAL
+274 KALNEDAEKL
-283 NRYHIIFVDD
+283 LQQGDPND
-293 DSVSPSSTVK
+293 PQL
-303 RGFSP
+303 
-308 RRERQSSVEGSP
+308 RRLQ
-320 PKMKPP
+320 
-326 SLSESPSR
+326 
-334 REISR
+334 REIDEVNQLFDEFERRAAMGNRPELSQRAIGDQLTTLLVQLEESERTLTSR
-339 NKSVDA
+339 ITAPLPRDLDQLEQLVVEHKHFETNLQSLQPELESAKENVDA
-345 GSPFDDLPPPDLQD
+345 CPRKTPSMQTKLDSCITKWNTIWQNSQLYIERLKGAEIVLNGLDEATKFVSRLEIQLASCENMPSEPDALRKVHDDL
-359 IRLAPGV
+359 
-366 IFAPSSGVVSIDET
+366 
-380 KETLN
+380 
-385 LLEALKRNVVQPSKV
+385 
-400 KVRDPTSPAKEL
+400 
-412 SVTEAIRKGIVS
+412 
-424 KETGDYKY
+424 
-432 SGGRTLSLLEAVRV
+432 
-446 GVVTVIGR
+446 
-454 PASEPEAV
+454 
-462 MEVAKSSN
+462 
-470 TWKDVRIKLVDPF
+470 VDM
-483 TGAEVTW
+483 
-490 ESALERHVLD
+490 
-500 ADTVTQLAA
+500 Q
-509 KVTDQHQPKLTAEL
+509 QN
-523 LSCIILS
+523 
-530 DATTGKQLPVKD
+530 
-542 GLDHGIVTE
+542 
-551 RRLVELIQEQKPV
+551 IQEQQGV
-564 PYRLMDL
+564 
-571 VGIPLDGS
+571 
-579 DYRKM
+579 
-584 SLAQQTRSK
+584 
-593 ITTEPKFSVAIG
+593 
-605 RARSVQ
+605 
-611 QEPGKLQRIRRKV
+611 
-624 MKPREA
+624 
-630 AIRGLVD
+630 
-637 AQTAELLEVPSAS
+637 
-650 IETLIKQQKI
+650 I
-660 DAETTGAISDVLRG
+660 D
-674 HQLTLREALERG
+674 Q
-686 VLDDETGEMQFPVAS
+686 
-701 SVSVTEAVER
+701 
-711 GLYDQ
+711 
-716 HCGCFIHPENGSS
+716 
-729 LSLAEAVQCEI
+729 LAE
-740 IDPQTQVVDA
+740 
-750 RSEERK
+750 
-756 SVALSLAIAIGL
+756 
-768 VDEKNGDVQT
+768 
-778 ANGPVS
+778 
-784 MMEAVATRH
+784 EA
-793 LYLPSPRIWAP
+793 
-804 QVPPV
+804 
-809 GLTLPVALDRK
+809 G
-820 LIDASALEMIHP
+820 
-832 STGRRMALEQAIDN
+832 
-846 HLIMAIPYPAAPEYV
+846 
-861 LLRRAIEKRMLDVDR
+861 
-876 KTFTDTAGRKMNVT
+876 
-890 EALER
+890 
-895 GILVIKRPIQYHS
+895 
-908 TVVSSVESTRLDET
+908 TVR
-922 LVSTETLITR
+922 
-932 NVQCVPGYTLI
+932 
-943 GGDQVKNERTGRI
+943 
-956 MTLEKAGRL
+956 
-965 GLIIGIQADQLSFQ
+965 
-979 EAVSEGF
+979 
-986 VHLASGTFTRPG
+986 
-998 THERMTINL
+998 
-1007 ALKEGWLRLDGYSDV
+1007 
-1022 RLNKTSSKMTAETLI
+1022 
-1037 YDYNSQQMISVQQAI
+1037 
-1052 RSGLLGQN
+1052 
-1060 GEYQQ
+1060 
-1065 SGKALPFNEAVR
+1065 
-1077 SGLVAVL
+1077 
-1084 GVPEMP
+1084 
-1090 GRDPDSMPVLFNL
+1090 
-1103 SPVCSREANEPV
+1103 
-1115 LVCRSRRTSIRNA
+1115 
-1128 LKEERIASQAQL
+1128 QL
-1140 VVRKSRMSVD
+1140 VVRSRQSVNATIRKHPDVDRLESEVKTIVTRWSNICTQVVERLQSCETTFEHLERYTAMTQVNHTWMDAMSETVSKMPPVENGVQAKAQLESTAKLYNGVAAKKPSMD
-1150 EALRQNL
+1150 EAN
-1157 ATPTAIISIEENDQ
+1157 
-1171 IHLVG
+1171 
-1176 EPDLHISPVDI
+1176 I
-1187 LDRDFAI
+1187 L
-1194 EHGFYDPSQE
+1194 G
-1204 LFVDIE
+1204 
-1210 TGDSI
+1210 
-1215 RVADA
+1215 
-1220 TALGILNGKE
+1220 
-1230 ILIKDVR
+1230 
-1237 CNSVV
+1237 
-1242 TLDEA
+1242 
-1247 LDKQIVDPVT
+1247 
-1257 GHMIDPKKGKKI
+1257 
-1269 AFYEAVRL
+1269 
-1277 GWIEASPAAHRAHLG
+1277 
-1292 DPITFKYV
+1292 
-1300 VNKGWYAV
+1300 
-1308 DSGLLSLPKL
+1308 
-1318 KTPVQLSVAI
+1318 
-1328 RHQYVNPDSV
+1328 
-1338 IFRVFSTGEDLTLTQ
+1338 
-1353 AAQRGWIDPLAG
+1353 
-1365 AVKQNED
+1365 
-1372 AKPIDFA
+1372 
-1379 KAVQSGLLQPKRK
+1379 
-1392 AIALEAAIR
+1392 
-1401 NGSFNGSNGRITESV
+1401 
-1416 CQKALTIEETINW
+1416 
-1429 GLIDAFISEIHDTK
+1429 
-1443 RQKMISLE
+1443 
-1451 EALESRLVDSGKG
+1451 
-1464 RLMNTATGQWMD
+1464 
-1476 LVTALK
+1476 
-1482 QGLIST
+1482 
-1488 QTTTLSIFDAVNDG
+1488 
-1502 LYDPDT
+1502 
-1508 GKFSNPFTGRQETLR
+1508 
-1523 ESIDSGLIDG
+1523 
-1533 SSARVRQEDE
+1533 
-1543 SYISLGEGAESLE
+1543 
-1556 GQRLD
+1556 
-1561 QAIDEKKII
+1561 
-1570 PLHKAWSLQ
+1570 
-1579 EALAHQLYERET
+1579 
-1591 GLFVMAG
+1591 
-1598 RDKITLHTAIQKGFI
+1598 
-1613 QKSALT
+1613 
-1619 VKDPRSSDILSLGDA
+1619 
-1634 IKMGIIDSTS
+1634 
-1644 GMAIDP
+1644 
-1650 STSVEMDFVAAME
+1650 
-1663 RGLIIGA
+1663 
-1670 KRKLSITEA
+1670 
-1679 LLKGM
+1679 
-1684 YDMKSGR
+1684 
-1691 FSTLSEVRKPKLPTD
+1691 
-1706 VAIRNGVIDSTAN
+1706 
-1719 LVRNFKTGNVVT
+1719 
-1731 FEQAVREQLID
+1731 
-1742 VKQGTLRISAK
+1742 
-1753 QTSDFQQ
+1753 
-1760 ALDGGF
+1760 
-1766 LIEVQR
+1766 
-1772 PLFLSEAMVKEVFN
+1772 
-1786 HQTGLFLDPL
+1786 
-1796 TGQWLTLIESI
+1796 
-1807 ESGLIDPESVHVK
+1807 
-1820 DTRFGFLRK
+1820 
-1829 TSLTTAIELGT
+1829 
-1840 IDGQT
+1840 
-1845 TRVTD
+1845 
-1850 LSSGKEYTLAE
+1850 
-1861 AFTNELIVDS
+1861 
-1871 KAPVSIQRMIHQG
+1871 
-1884 LYDEATG
+1884 
-1891 RVTDPN
+1891 
-1897 SGRKITIHEALRR
+1897 
-1910 CVLHPLLPC
+1910 
-1919 FFERQTGNL
+1919 
-1928 LSLAETCRN
+1928 
-1937 GIIDRQTGL
+1937 
-1946 FRLPQS
+1946 
-1952 KLEMPLNKALER
+1952 
-1964 EFILDIEQPFSLY
+1964 
-1977 DAVRVGFFDR
+1977 
-1987 HRNCFF
+1987 
-1993 HPTNGRRLNL
+1993 
-2003 DVACKENLI
+2003 
-2012 QATKSIVKHGKTGRY
+2012 
-2027 MKLDEA
+2027 
-2033 VCIGLIDA
+2033 
-2041 ERNAYCL
+2041 
-2048 PGSSDM
+2048 
-2054 TFPEALERCF
+2054 
-2064 IVTSKS
+2064 
-2070 GLTLEEAIRNGLYAH
+2070 
-2085 ETGKFVD
+2085 
-2092 PSVGDLLDLNQALKH
+2092 
-2107 GLIDGS
+2107 
-2113 TTALKDASTG
+2113 
-2123 SLKSLNSAIE
+2123 
-2133 DGDIDGVRG
+2133 
-2142 RVVEARGKRS
+2142 
-2152 MNLETAVEE
+2152 
-2161 QVIVTVDRALTFN
+2161 
-2174 QAVRDG
+2174 
-2180 DIDLTIGT
+2180 
-2188 FVDPRTSCRHTL
+2188 
-2200 EEAIRHEL
+2200 
-2208 IDPQSAVIKN
+2208 
-2218 PQTGGFI
+2218 
-2225 TVKRAITEGIVDM
+2225 
-2238 RKRAI
+2238 
-2243 VDRQTGH
+2243 
-2250 LGPLCIIFE
+2250 
-2259 QGTVVFHR
+2259 
-2267 QTIGFDE
+2267 
-2274 AIEQGQFNL
+2274 
-2283 KIARLMEPSSNEEL
+2283 ARLI
-2297 NLKQA
+2297 
-2302 VAFGCLNSDSV
+2302 
-2313 LVRDNLHRQLLKLSA
+2313 R
-2328 AFELAIV
+2328 
-2335 DADQGLVLDN
+2335 
-2345 SSGKQVTLSEALA
+2345 EA
-2358 TGLIVTPKRQLS
+2358 K
-2370 LIEAIEFGLYNIE
+2370 
-2383 TGRFSDPFTQRSLTL
+2383 
-2398 AEVVDT
+2398 
-2404 ALLDFSTNLAKDPE
+2404 
-2418 TGRILSITQAIE
+2418 
-2430 EGLVNASSGR
+2430 
-2440 LADMNLAEAL
+2440 
-2450 SKGFLLTTSARQAM
+2450 QAM

-2479 VWISNIEAQL
+2479 VWISNVEAQL

-2503 NQINVIRGVRDDM
+2503 NQINVIRGVRDDL

-2536 GGEYLSADE
+2536 GGEFLSADE
-2545 INTMESKGQELKK
+2545 IQTLEGKGQELKK
-2558 RYDTGTDQTDKLLRK
+2558 RYDHGTDQTEKLLRK
-2573 VSVALDELHKFRTEI
+2573 VSTALDELHKFRTEI
-2588 SNFKTWIVKS
+2588 TNFKTWMVKS
-2598 NKLAEEKERQLANL
+2598 NKLAEDKERQLANL
-2612 SRVQANAET
+2612 SRVQANADT
-2621 TREFVSDVIAH
+2621 TREFFSDVIAH

-2666 RMRHIEPSELLVKAE
+2666 RMRHIEPSELMVKAE
-2681 VVEVTEDYQTLMK
+2681 VVEVTQDYQTLMK

-2725 EVEPKATKIVSEPL
+2725 EVEPKATKIVNEPL

-2786 EVERSNLESVP
+2786 EVERSNLESVQ
-2797 ADIQDRYKK
+2797 ANIQDRYKK

-2811 TDKCQFLDNA
+2811 ADKCQFLDNA
-2821 LVQSQGVQEALDSLA
+2821 LVQSQDVQEALDSLA

-2844 QLKNMTKPT
+2844 QFKNMTKPT

-2917 LQDKVYKRGYVLEEI
+2917 LQDKVVKRGYVLEEI
-2932 YKSLDTFTTSVTQF
+2932 YKSLDTFIISVTQF
-2946 DDWYQQVWEILD
+2946 DEWYQQVWEILD
-2958 ASDQE
+2958 SSDQD

-2984 NFDNMLQIGRTLVV
+2984 NFDNMLQIGRTLVI
-2998 KKDIADA
+2998 KKDLADT
-3005 TPVREKIKTLEMQ
+3005 TPIKEKIKTLEMQ

-3148 RQSQDLRT
+3148 RQSQDLRS
-3156 PSPNK
+3156 PSPIK
-3161 VGMGALPVNQLL
+3161 VGMGAPL
-3173 SSVAS
+3173 SPLINSVAS
-3178 SGFSGRRSSQD
+3178 SGFGSRRSSQD
-3189 FYGME
+3189 FFGME
-3194 DSSVVQKQIADIYDR
+3194 DSSIVQKQIADIYDR

-3226 MTEEAKKHTDA
+3226 MTEEAKKHADV

-3278 MYDKQPQLDGLKT
+3278 MYDKQPQLDGLKI

-3313 VTVSGRWKDL
+3313 MTVSGRWKDL

-3345 QLSAWLTAKDRM
+3345 QLSAWLIAKDRM

-3386 AHEPQVQHLERLA
+3386 VHEPQVQHLERLA
-3399 DLILEIAEPNSNDG
+3399 DVILEIAEPNSNDG

-3561 CGQLQEWLGDCASL
+3561 CGQLQEWLGDCARL
-3575 LVEALQV
+3575 LVEALKV
-3582 SADRDVLRRQLQH
+3582 SADRDVLRRQLQE
-3595 NEPAYKDVMDREHEV
+3595 NEPAYKEVMDKEHEV

-3619 LANQSPNKNEAKAFN
+3619 LANQSPNKNDAKAFN

-3647 RQETV
+3647 RLETV

-3722 NRSLGESF
+3722 NKSLGESF

-3741 KNELTITKE
+3741 KSELTITKE

-3827 DRVHQYATG
+3827 DRVQQYASG

-3932 ARQTEVEAIA
+3932 ARQAEVEAIA

-3955 DAQGLRDQLDSLRKQ
+3955 DAQGLRDQLESLRKQ

-4001 IMQHIDEAS
+4001 IMQHIEEAS

-4022 VELVRQQQEEFRSF
+4022 VELVRQQQEEFRRF
-4036 KQDLIIPLGQNVEE
+4036 KQELIIPLSQNLDE

-4059 QSAANGVSTTAL
+4059 QSAANGVSTSAL

-4193 LTNGADDRME
+4193 LTNGADDRMD

-4666 GEIEEALSNL
+4666 GEIEEALSSL
-4676 DDPAIRPEQIVRQQ
+4676 DDPAIRPDQIVRQQ
-4690 EGTKLLMAEVA
+4690 EGNKLLMADVA

-4775 ATAFEQVKSAEPVA
+4775 ATAFEQVKSAEPVS

-4853 VSATGERGKSLEE
+4853 VAATGERGKSLEE

-4874 WEELQAVMRA
+4874 WEELQAVMTA
-4884 LKELQETLVT
+4884 LKELQDTLVS

-4917 DIEHTKPEVEHCRQ
+4917 DIEQTKPEVEHCRQ
-4931 VGQELIN
+4931 VGQELIS

-4997 EKKFHEMRPLG
+4997 ENKFHGMRPLG
-5008 TDIETV
+5008 SDIETV

-5024 KADVDPQMVK
+5024 KAEVDPQMVK
-5034 VETLNRSLNRQ
+5034 VETLNRQ
-5045 AADLAD
+5045 AGDLAD
-5051 RSSPDQA
+5051 RTSPDQA

-5108 RTDSTLDELK
+5108 RTDTTLDELK

-5124 SVIEVELAK
+5124 NVIEVELAK

-5159 ETDKGSDDSNKTQ
+5159 ESGKGSDDANKTQ
-5172 QRLVLLNKKWGDL
+5172 QRLVLLNKKWSDL

-5203 QQFTAEIQDLLL
+5203 QKFTAEIQDLLL
-5215 WLNDIDGA
+5215 WLNEIDGA

-5233 PETASDQLQRFM
+5233 PETASEQLQRFM
-5245 EVYHELEKNRPLVES
+5245 EVYNDLEHDRPLVES
-5260 CLQRGAE
+5260 CLQRGAD
-5267 YLKRSTDGAAV
+5267 YVKRSTDGAAS

-5424 HDSWHELYSWLDEA
+5424 HDSWQELYSWLDDA

-5711 DAVSV
+5711 DAVPV

-5742 NEHLRNLREMASMLE
+5742 NEHLRNLREMASILE

-5765 AEKTLITLEAE
+5765 AERTLVSLEAE
-5776 PIPDDLPI
+5776 PLPDDLPI

-5812 KQAPRTNQPGKME
+5812 KQAPRANPPGKE

-5919 PWMVGTSRSSPG
+5919 PWMSGASRSSPG

-5939 WPHIGPRFAPAVTP
+5939 WPHIGPRFAPVTP
-5953 VGGNSRKGSKVSVE
+5953 APGNSRKGSKVSVE

-5987 MAWDRQRRLH
+5987 MAWDRQRRLQE
-5997 DKLNYLQELEKVK
+5997 KLNYLQELEKVK

-6021 MKYMNNK
+6021 MKYMNHK

-6050 DFIEGIM
+6050 DFIDGIM

-6188 HEFWCPFFSKGR
+6188 HEFWCPFYPRGR

-6217 GMTPFKTRAS
+6217 GMTPFKTKAMS

-6240 MVVSPLHA
+6240 IAVTPLHA

-6310 GGSHS
+6310 AGSHS

-6360 ASRNQPGSSS
+6360 SSRNQPGSSS

-6415 RARQSITA
+6415 RSRILRTTSASNIPVLTSTPSRSRIPVYVGVDSEDGNRARPSITA
-6423 SHRSSISSS
+6423 SHRPSLSSS
-6432 RPVGR
+6432 RPVSRTPSTSNIPVLTTPSQRGR
-6437 TASGSSGAGTPGTPG
+6437 TASGSSGTGTPGTPG

>member
-1 MFTNRDQRVSVSE
+1 MTTQSYYKDRLGFDPNDPREMSSLDPTLHGYEENLSKFKDERDAIQKKTFTKWVNKHLRKIGRRVDDLFEDLRDGHNLVSLLEVLSGDHLPRERGQMRFHMLQNVQTSLDYLRYRKIKLVNIRAEDIVDSNPKLTLGLIWTIILHFQISDIMVGQDESLTAREALLRWAQRTTAKYPGVRVKDFTSSWKDGLAFNAIIHRNRPDLVDWRSLKNRGIRDRLES
-14 AVERRMIETEIATIV
+14 AFNIVEREYGVTRLLDPEDVDTPEPDEKSLITYISSLYDVFPNPPALHPLYDPETQRKYSDYRE
-29 DPNGRRITLGEAID
+29 
-43 SGVVDPARCT
+43 
-53 LKVDAVKSV
+53 
-62 SWETA
+62 
-67 LRDQLIVK
+67 
-75 PLTLKE
+75 
-81 CVDRQLVSA
+81 
-90 DGTIVDPLSSSLRPV
+90 LSSSLHVWIRESTLLMQDRNFPNTLIEVKKLALESNRFRTDEVPPRLREKQHITRLYKDIEKFLEETEEKLEPELRPDVLERNWNQLLLLHQERDAAIHKEMERLERLQRIAEKVHREAKQSDVRLDDIEARIDEEAKRLDRLHPRDAMKNCEVLNSELASIEEAIKNMFSDVQILKEGRYNQTADLHKRVQRIHQRWQSIRAVFQTRLLEVLPSLTSPDASRSSRSSLEARLFETNEQFRFLRECSEWVRSKLTQMEKAAYGSDLPSVQIELESHLKEHKSVDKFQSNVEKCISNKNKFQGEESAIYVHHVTILQKSYTELTMTSKKRLADLEMLQDFIQSATTELIWLNEKEEIEISRDWSSKSLNVTEIERYYEALMSELEKREIQVSAVQDRGEALVLQHHPASKCVEAYMTALSTQWKWLLQLTLCLETHLRHAAVYHNFFTEVQKCEQWCIIQDQLLNSTYSQSEFTLDEGEKLLKEMQDLREDLSHYSSVVEALYERSREVVPLKQRRSSLRQPIAVTSICIYKQVEVSIGKDEVCKLVNNSSKTKWKVVTSNGVECQVPSVCLLIPPPDPEAAEAADRLKRQYDRCEALWLKKQMRMSQNMIFATIKVVKSWDLSQFMAMGKDQRDAIRKALNEDAEKLLQQGDPNDPQLRRLQREIDEVNQLFDEFERRAAMGNRPELSQRAIGDQLTTLLVQLEESERTLTSRITAPLPRDLDQLEQLVVEHKHFETELQSLQPELESAKENVEACPRKTPSMQTKLDTCITKWNMIWQNSNLYIERLKGTEIVLNGLDESTKFVSRLEIQLASCENMPAEPEALRKVHDDLVDMQSNIQMQQGVIDQLAEEAGTVRQLVIRSRSSVNATIRKHPDVDRLEAEVKTIITRWSNICTQVVERLQSCETTFEHLERYSAMSQVNHTWIDATSETVSKLPPVENGVQAKDQLDSTAKLYNGVAAKKPSLDEANILGARLIREAKIYDIRLKSYRTALEEFQPSWDGIVQTRRGPRGPATAAEYVARDLDDLNGHYEELVDALQRRLQLLCDMAQQELDEFEFDVGCLAERPV
-105 SWNLLRAAKAGL
+105 VHTYLNELHLCSNSSDNDESHDDGDMPSIPYSPKTSMSSSPPRRSSITTVYIDSEQQMSTRVSTTTLMQQRRDSGNNGRMSAESGRRLSQSIVTSSTSSMSSATASSTCLTQSLSSTPHFANRKTGQQLTLMEAIQTGL
-117 LDVDSTKSVA
+117 LDV
-127 DSQTG
+127 Q
-132 QTLTLAEALSE
+132 
-143 GIIIPSGLYVER
+143 R
-155 PHGATMTLE
+155 GAYM
-164 EASELG
+164 
-170 LLLSEGL
+170 
-177 EFLPPRRPST
+177 
-187 GSENDPPPN
+187 
-196 GWPLKVA
+196 
-203 IENKYLDTN
+203 
-212 TGLFAVPG
+212 
-220 TDRLVSLEECIL
+220 
-232 LSIIRPDSASVL
+232 
-244 DPSTKHYIPILRAFE
+244 
-259 KKILTPTGHYKEPNA
+259 
-274 KALNIREAL
+274 
-283 NRYHIIFVDD
+283 
-293 DSVSPSSTVK
+293 
-303 RGFSP
+303 
-308 RRERQSSVEGSP
+308 
-320 PKMKPP
+320 
-326 SLSESPSR
+326 
-334 REISR
+334 
-339 NKSVDA
+339 
-345 GSPFDDLPPPDLQD
+345 
-359 IRLAPGV
+359 
-366 IFAPSSGVVSIDET
+366 
-380 KETLN
+380 
-385 LLEALKRNVVQPSKV
+385 
-400 KVRDPTSPAKEL
+400 
-412 SVTEAIRKGIVS
+412 
-424 KETGDYKY
+424 
-432 SGGRTLSLLEAVRV
+432 
-446 GVVTVIGR
+446 
-454 PASEPEAV
+454 
-462 MEVAKSSN
+462 
-470 TWKDVRIKLVDPF
+470 
-483 TGAEVTW
+483 
-490 ESALERHVLD
+490 
-500 ADTVTQLAA
+500 
-509 KVTDQHQPKLTAEL
+509 
-523 LSCIILS
+523 
-530 DATTGKQLPVKD
+530 
-542 GLDHGIVTE
+542 
-551 RRLVELIQEQKPV
+551 
-564 PYRLMDL
+564 
-571 VGIPLDGS
+571 
-579 DYRKM
+579 
-584 SLAQQTRSK
+584 
-593 ITTEPKFSVAIG
+593 
-605 RARSVQ
+605 
-611 QEPGKLQRIRRKV
+611 
-624 MKPREA
+624 
-630 AIRGLVD
+630 
-637 AQTAELLEVPSAS
+637 
-650 IETLIKQQKI
+650 
-660 DAETTGAISDVLRG
+660 
-674 HQLTLREALERG
+674 
-686 VLDDETGEMQFPVAS
+686 
-701 SVSVTEAVER
+701 
-711 GLYDQ
+711 
-716 HCGCFIHPENGSS
+716 
-729 LSLAEAVQCEI
+729 
-740 IDPQTQVVDA
+740 
-750 RSEERK
+750 
-756 SVALSLAIAIGL
+756 
-768 VDEKNGDVQT
+768 
-778 ANGPVS
+778 
-784 MMEAVATRH
+784 
-793 LYLPSPRIWAP
+793 
-804 QVPPV
+804 
-809 GLTLPVALDRK
+809 
-820 LIDASALEMIHP
+820 
-832 STGRRMALEQAIDN
+832 
-846 HLIMAIPYPAAPEYV
+846 
-861 LLRRAIEKRMLDVDR
+861 
-876 KTFTDTAGRKMNVT
+876 
-890 EALER
+890 
-895 GILVIKRPIQYHS
+895 
-908 TVVSSVESTRLDET
+908 
-922 LVSTETLITR
+922 
-932 NVQCVPGYTLI
+932 
-943 GGDQVKNERTGRI
+943 
-956 MTLEKAGRL
+956 
-965 GLIIGIQADQLSFQ
+965 
-979 EAVSEGF
+979 
-986 VHLASGTFTRPG
+986 
-998 THERMTINL
+998 
-1007 ALKEGWLRLDGYSDV
+1007 
-1022 RLNKTSSKMTAETLI
+1022 
-1037 YDYNSQQMISVQQAI
+1037 
-1052 RSGLLGQN
+1052 
-1060 GEYQQ
+1060 
-1065 SGKALPFNEAVR
+1065 
-1077 SGLVAVL
+1077 
-1084 GVPEMP
+1084 
-1090 GRDPDSMPVLFNL
+1090 
-1103 SPVCSREANEPV
+1103 
-1115 LVCRSRRTSIRNA
+1115 
-1128 LKEERIASQAQL
+1128 
-1140 VVRKSRMSVD
+1140 
-1150 EALRQNL
+1150 
-1157 ATPTAIISIEENDQ
+1157 
-1171 IHLVG
+1171 
-1176 EPDLHISPVDI
+1176 
-1187 LDRDFAI
+1187 
-1194 EHGFYDPSQE
+1194 
-1204 LFVDIE
+1204 
-1210 TGDSI
+1210 
-1215 RVADA
+1215 
-1220 TALGILNGKE
+1220 
-1230 ILIKDVR
+1230 
-1237 CNSVV
+1237 
-1242 TLDEA
+1242 
-1247 LDKQIVDPVT
+1247 DPVT
-1257 GHMIDPKKGKKI
+1257 G
-1269 AFYEAVRL
+1269 
-1277 GWIEASPAAHRAHLG
+1277 
-1292 DPITFKYV
+1292 
-1300 VNKGWYAV
+1300 
-1308 DSGLLSLPKL
+1308 
-1318 KTPVQLSVAI
+1318 
-1328 RHQYVNPDSV
+1328 
-1338 IFRVFSTGEDLTLTQ
+1338 
-1353 AAQRGWIDPLAG
+1353 
-1365 AVKQNED
+1365 
-1372 AKPIDFA
+1372 
-1379 KAVQSGLLQPKRK
+1379 
-1392 AIALEAAIR
+1392 
-1401 NGSFNGSNGRITESV
+1401 
-1416 CQKALTIEETINW
+1416 
-1429 GLIDAFISEIHDTK
+1429 
-1443 RQKMISLE
+1443 
-1451 EALESRLVDSGKG
+1451 
-1464 RLMNTATGQWMD
+1464 
-1476 LVTALK
+1476 
-1482 QGLIST
+1482 
-1488 QTTTLSIFDAVNDG
+1488 
-1502 LYDPDT
+1502 
-1508 GKFSNPFTGRQETLR
+1508 
-1523 ESIDSGLIDG
+1523 
-1533 SSARVRQEDE
+1533 
-1543 SYISLGEGAESLE
+1543 
-1556 GQRLD
+1556 
-1561 QAIDEKKII
+1561 
-1570 PLHKAWSLQ
+1570 
-1579 EALAHQLYERET
+1579 
-1591 GLFVMAG
+1591 
-1598 RDKITLHTAIQKGFI
+1598 
-1613 QKSALT
+1613 
-1619 VKDPRSSDILSLGDA
+1619 
-1634 IKMGIIDSTS
+1634 
-1644 GMAIDP
+1644 
-1650 STSVEMDFVAAME
+1650 
-1663 RGLIIGA
+1663 
-1670 KRKLSITEA
+1670 
-1679 LLKGM
+1679 
-1684 YDMKSGR
+1684 
-1691 FSTLSEVRKPKLPTD
+1691 
-1706 VAIRNGVIDSTAN
+1706 
-1719 LVRNFKTGNVVT
+1719 NV
-1731 FEQAVREQLID
+1731 L
-1742 VKQGTLRISAK
+1742 
-1753 QTSDFQQ
+1753 
-1760 ALDGGF
+1760 
-1766 LIEVQR
+1766 
-1772 PLFLSEAMVKEVFN
+1772 
-1786 HQTGLFLDPL
+1786 
-1796 TGQWLTLIESI
+1796 
-1807 ESGLIDPESVHVK
+1807 
-1820 DTRFGFLRK
+1820 
-1829 TSLTTAIELGT
+1829 
-1840 IDGQT
+1840 
-1845 TRVTD
+1845 
-1850 LSSGKEYTLAE
+1850 
-1861 AFTNELIVDS
+1861 
-1871 KAPVSIQRMIHQG
+1871 
-1884 LYDEATG
+1884 
-1891 RVTDPN
+1891 
-1897 SGRKITIHEALRR
+1897 
-1910 CVLHPLLPC
+1910 
-1919 FFERQTGNL
+1919 
-1928 LSLAETCRN
+1928 
-1937 GIIDRQTGL
+1937 
-1946 FRLPQS
+1946 
-1952 KLEMPLNKALER
+1952 
-1964 EFILDIEQPFSLY
+1964 
-1977 DAVRVGFFDR
+1977 
-1987 HRNCFF
+1987 
-1993 HPTNGRRLNL
+1993 
-2003 DVACKENLI
+2003 
-2012 QATKSIVKHGKTGRY
+2012 
-2027 MKLDEA
+2027 
-2033 VCIGLIDA
+2033 
-2041 ERNAYCL
+2041 
-2048 PGSSDM
+2048 
-2054 TFPEALERCF
+2054 
-2064 IVTSKS
+2064 
-2070 GLTLEEAIRNGLYAH
+2070 
-2085 ETGKFVD
+2085 
-2092 PSVGDLLDLNQALKH
+2092 
-2107 GLIDGS
+2107 
-2113 TTALKDASTG
+2113 
-2123 SLKSLNSAIE
+2123 
-2133 DGDIDGVRG
+2133 
-2142 RVVEARGKRS
+2142 
-2152 MNLETAVEE
+2152 
-2161 QVIVTVDRALTFN
+2161 
-2174 QAVRDG
+2174 
-2180 DIDLTIGT
+2180 
-2188 FVDPRTSCRHTL
+2188 
-2200 EEAIRHEL
+2200 
-2208 IDPQSAVIKN
+2208 
-2218 PQTGGFI
+2218 
-2225 TVKRAITEGIVDM
+2225 
-2238 RKRAI
+2238 
-2243 VDRQTGH
+2243 
-2250 LGPLCIIFE
+2250 
-2259 QGTVVFHR
+2259 
-2267 QTIGFDE
+2267 
-2274 AIEQGQFNL
+2274 
-2283 KIARLMEPSSNEEL
+2283 
-2297 NLKQA
+2297 
-2302 VAFGCLNSDSV
+2302 
-2313 LVRDNLHRQLLKLSA
+2313 
-2328 AFELAIV
+2328 
-2335 DADQGLVLDN
+2335 
-2345 SSGKQVTLSEALA
+2345 TLSEAASQGLVDPTA
-2358 TGLIVTPKRQLS
+2358 ASALTQPSLGLKDPRTGQGISLMQAIQL
-2370 LIEAIEFGLYNIE
+2370 GLYDA
-2383 TGRFSDPFTQRSLTL
+2383 GRGGFVHPQTREPVS
-2398 AEVVDT
+2398 AEE
-2404 ALLDFSTNLAKDPE
+2404 ALLM
-2418 TGRILSITQAIE
+2418 
-2430 EGLVNASSGR
+2430 GL
-2440 LADMNLAEAL
+2440 
-2450 SKGFLLTTSARQAM
+2450 LLRDKQAM

-2479 VWISNIEAQL
+2479 VWISNVEAQL

-2503 NQINVIRGVRDDM
+2503 NQINVIRGVRDDL

-2536 GGEYLSADE
+2536 GGEFLSADE
-2545 INTMESKGQELKK
+2545 INTLEAKGQELKK
-2558 RYDTGTDQTDKLLRK
+2558 RYDNGTDQTEKLLRK
-2573 VSVALDELHKFRTEI
+2573 VSIALDELHKFRTEI
-2588 SNFKTWIVKS
+2588 TNFKTWMVKS

-2651 EYLAVLNDF
+2651 EYLVVLNDF
-2660 RDKLPQ
+2660 RDRLPQ
-2666 RMRHIEPSELLVKAE
+2666 RLRRIEPSELLVKAE

-2694 RANRLSDKMTDIN
+2694 RANKLSDKMSDIN
-2707 SKNKDYQ
+2707 SKHKDYQ
-2714 EIVTKA
+2714 DIVTKA

-2725 EVEPKATKIVSEPL
+2725 EVEPKATKIVNEPL
-2739 GAEPKAVEDQL
+2739 GAEPKMVEDQL
-2750 GRAKALNNDVMAN
+2750 GRAKALNNDVVAN

-2769 TVQAAT
+2769 TVQAAA

-2786 EVERSNLESVP
+2786 EVEKSNLQSVP
-2797 ADIQDRYKK
+2797 ADIQERYKK
-2806 LLNAL
+2806 LLDAL
-2811 TDKCQFLDNA
+2811 ADKCQFLDNA

-2844 QLKNMTKPT
+2844 QLKTMTRPT

-2865 EHRVLVADIDSHRA
+2865 EHRVLVADIESHRPS
-2879 GFESINE
+2879 FESINE
-2886 AAAALVANPDNARVA
+2886 AAAALIANPDNARVA

-2932 YKSLDTFTTSVTQF
+2932 AKSLDSFINSVSQF

-2958 ASDQE
+2958 SSDQE
-2963 EAEQLSSRIE
+2963 EADQLGARIE
-2973 DISQQKDQRRE
+2973 DISRQKDQRRE
-2984 NFDNMLQIGRTLVV
+2984 DFDNMLQNGRTLVV

-3005 TPVREKIKTLEMQ
+3005 TPIREKIKTLEMQ
-3018 WKDLSTIIEQSLKDG
+3018 WKDLSTVIDQSLKDG
-3033 KARTDQLH
+3033 KARTDQLN

-3048 QVLEWLTKNEGRV
+3048 QVLEWLTKNEARV
-3061 DALEPVAVDAD
+3061 DTLEPVAVDAD

-3084 MKEYRDYETTISRVA
+3084 MKEFRDYETTISRVA
-3099 DLGTAYENMSRP
+3099 DLGYAYENMTRLV
-3111 AGDTSR
+3111 GDGSR
-3117 KPSIVS
+3117 KSSIAS
-3123 PSKRSSITTLRRS
+3123 PSKRASITTLRRS
-3136 SQDSRRPSQDLR
+3136 SQDVRRPSQDLR
-3148 RQSQDLRT
+3148 RQSQDLRS
-3156 PSPNK
+3156 PSPIK
-3161 VGMGALPVNQLL
+3161 VGMGALPINQLI

-3178 SGFSGRRSSQD
+3178 SGFNSRRSSQD
-3189 FYGME
+3189 FYGSE
-3194 DSSVVQKQIADIYDR
+3194 DSSVVEKQIKDINDR
-3209 YGQLGSKLHDR
+3209 YSQLLSKVNDR

-3237 LKTLAAF
+3237 LRTLVAF

-3278 MYDKQPQLDGLKT
+3278 MYDKQPQLDTLKT
-3291 QVTELLRRKSGVP
+3291 QVSELLRRKSGVP
-3304 GADALQDQL
+3304 GADALQDQMMS
-3313 VTVSGRWKDL
+3313 VSGRWKDL

-3399 DLILEIAEPNSNDG
+3399 DSILEIAEPNSNDG

-3449 QFYANL
+3449 QFYASL

-3491 QLESQRPLIAGL
+3491 QLEGQRPLIAGL

-3561 CGQLQEWLGDCASL
+3561 CGQLQEWLGDCARL
-3575 LVEALQV
+3575 LVDALQV
-3582 SADRDVLRRQLQH
+3582 SADRDILRRQLQD
-3595 NEPAYKDVMDREHEV
+3595 NEPAYKDVMDKEHEV

-3619 LANQSPNKNEAKAFN
+3619 LANQSPNKNDAKAFN
-3634 KLLEKIRGDWNKV
+3634 KLLERIRGDWNKV

-3673 MFLPWLDQA
+3673 TFIPWLDQA
-3682 EAKLNQMQPVAF
+3682 EEKLNQMQPVAF

-3703 KDLQSFRNDISR
+3703 KELQSFRNDMSR

-3722 NRSLGESF
+3722 NKSLGESF
-3730 LSACDVDKEGV
+3730 LSACDIDKDGV
-3741 KNELTITKE
+3741 KSELTTTKQ

-3799 LGPAARDSRLLD
+3799 LGAAARDSRLLD

-3818 EAVQLEKGV
+3818 EAVLLEKGV
-3827 DRVHQYATG
+3827 DRVQQYASG
-3836 LVADAASHDSNASH
+3836 LVADAASHESNASH
-3850 IQDQAEDLARRY
+3850 IQDQADDLARRY
-3862 SELRAHLEDR
+3862 SELRAQLEDR

-3896 LSTLETELDSM
+3896 LSTLESELDSM
-3907 SPAGRDLDTLNNQL
+3907 APAGRDLDTLNNQL
-3921 DQTHHFLAKLE
+3921 DQTNHFLAKLE
-3932 ARQTEVEAIA
+3932 ARQAEVEAIA
-3942 TDGQNLVSEGHAP
+3942 TDGQSLVSEGHAP

-3970 TTRLEDRGKNR
+3970 TSRLEDRGKNR

-3988 LVRVES
+3988 LIRVES
-3994 FYDLHSN
+3994 FYDLYSN

-4036 KQDLIIPLGQNVEE
+4036 KQELIIPLGQNVEE
-4050 ANRSGQGLV
+4050 ANRGGQGLV

-4193 LTNGADDRME
+4193 LTNGADDRMD

-4234 DMEIVPT
+4234 EMEIVPT

-4257 DDILSKKPAFDSLTD
+4257 DDILSKKPAFDGLTD

-4280 VGEEEAS
+4280 VGEEEAG

-4316 AKTGLRHLV
+4316 AKSGLRHLV

-4433 HVSHNRLANWLLD
+4433 HSSHNGLANWLLD

-4478 SELSEVRPFLD
+4478 NELAEVRPFLD
-4489 MVNQSG
+4489 TVNQSG

-4547 DLDELLDWFRETE
+4547 DLDELLDWFHETE
-4560 QQLRESEPPSSD
+4560 QQLREADPPSSD

-4611 PQTEDSAFIREKME
+4611 PQTEDSGFIREKME

-4666 GEIEEALSNL
+4666 GEIEEALANL

-4690 EGTKLLMAEVA
+4690 EGNKLLMAEVA

-4735 DNARYAALRSGLRE
+4735 DNSRYAALRSGLRE

-4775 ATAFEQVKSAEPVA
+4775 ANAFEQVKSAEPVS

-4874 WEELQAVMRA
+4874 WEELQAVMTA

-4987 NSLAEFLEKA
+4987 NSLIEFLEKA
-4997 EKKFHEMRPLG
+4997 EKKFHGMRPLG

-5024 KADVDPQMVK
+5024 KAEVDPQMVK
-5034 VETLNRSLNRQ
+5034 VETLNRSLHRQ

-5051 RSSPDQA
+5051 RTSPDQA

-5185 VEKASSRQK
+5185 VEKASNRQK

-5260 CLQRGAE
+5260 CLQRGAD
-5267 YLKRSTDGAAV
+5267 YLKRSTDGAAS

-5351 EHKSFQ
+5351 EHKTFQ

-5479 IVRLGKLVKDR
+5479 VVRLGKLVKDR

-5548 NPAQMM
+5548 DPAQMM

-5574 FEEELNSRLAQ
+5574 FEEELHSRLAQ

-5591 MAVDVMA
+5591 MAVDVMS

-5617 TWENVSKAASTRSA
+5617 TWENVSKASNTRSA
-5631 NLDDALVQAETL
+5631 RLDDALAQAETL

-5668 DEEPETKQQ
+5668 DEEPETLQQ

-5688 IKKETDKDDTL
+5688 IKKEADKDDTL

-5716 IRHWITIIQARW
+5716 IRHWITIIQSRW

-5742 NEHLRNLREMASMLE
+5742 NEHLRNLREMASILE
-5757 ELLAWLAT
+5757 ELLAWLST

-5776 PIPDDLPI
+5776 TLPDDLPI

-5812 KQAPRTNQPGKME
+5812 KQPPRNNQPGKIE
-5825 RKPSRNKSTSSVP
+5825 RKPSRNKSTTSVP

-5858 RRSSRVTPDRENSL
+5858 RRPSRVTPDRENSL

-5919 PWMVGTSRSSPG
+5919 PWMVGASRSSPG

-5939 WPHIGPRFAPAVTP
+5939 WPHIGPRFAPSVTP
-5953 VGGNSRKGSKVSVE
+5953 VTGNSRKGSKVSVE
-5967 MLPRNPR
+5967 VLPRNPR

-5987 MAWDRQRRLH
+5987 MAWDRQRRLQ

-6050 DFIEGIM
+6050 DFIDGIM

-6177 IPHIRVRTPGE
+6177 IPHLRVRTPGE

-6217 GMTPFKTRAS
+6217 GMTPFKPRAS

-6285 SESDGSFHLHSG
+6285 SESDGSFHLHGG

-6302 PPRTMMSG
+6302 PPRTMTSG

-6360 ASRNQPGSSS
+6360 AARHQPGSSS

-6381 PVETRARHPSGS
+6381 PVETRARHPSSS
-6393 SASGVSPSPSG
+6393 SASGMSPSPSG
-6404 GFNGGGISAAS
+6404 GLNGGAISAAS
-6415 RARQSITA
+6415 RSRILRTASASNIPVLTSTPSRSRIPIYVGVDSEDGTRARHSITA
-6423 SHRSSISSS
+6423 SHRSSLSTS
-6432 RPVGR
+6432 RPVSRTPSTSNIPVLTTPSQRGR
-6437 TASGSSGAGTPGTPG
+6437 TASGSSGTGIPGTPGT
-6452 MMRREGT
+6452 MRREGT
-6459 SDSMTGI
+6459 SDSMSGI
-6466 ARKTTSTGIRKPS
+6466 ARKVTSTGIRKPS
-6479 GTPLSRPSPK
+6479 GTPTSRPSPK